1 MKRNLKIA
9 IKRAQTEL
17 ARRMPSVSDLRKK
30 WLYLIF
36 LAISAN
42 ALADMGG
49 AAFLHIPWNE
59 IPAPAEPDTIRPRFS
74 VKRTAPRD
82 EDDLKKRSLDL
93 KDPDNLKTDT
103 VYDPATGNY
112 TIGTKVGDSYLN
124 APLLMSPEE
133 YQEWSLQ
140 KSLQNYYRQKNSEA
154 FENEGK
160 NKFDFTDM
168 QFDLGP
174 AEKIFGPGG
183 VRIKTQGSAEL
194 KIGGNLKKTDN
205 PSLSENRRKTF
216 GFDFEEKINMS
227 MNGSVGD
234 KINMNLNYNTDAT
247 FDFDA
252 QSMKLRYEGKEDE
265 IIKLIEG
272 GNVSLPTNSSLIK
285 GASSLFGLRA
295 DLQFGKLKLQTVV
308 SQKKSASKSVSS
320 KGGTQTHNY
329 EFSAT
334 EYEENRH
341 FFLAHFF
348 REHYDQNMSK
358 LPTVMSGVTIKRI
371 ELWVTNKSG
380 SYESNR
386 NIVAFTDLGE
396 HDHISNPIWSKGS
409 VQVAANAANTL
420 YSTMTTQH
428 AAARDISQ
436 TSSDLDAIAG
446 FEGSV
451 DYEKLQSAR
460 LLSSSEYTVNNS
472 LGYVS
477 LNFTLQPD
485 EVLAV
490 AFEYTYNG
498 TTYQVGEFSADLT
511 DNTQA
516 LFVKALK
523 NTSNTPQ
530 MGNWDLMM
538 KNVYSLGATTTQ
550 KDKFKLYIQYQ
561 SDSAGVYVSYIPEA
575 KYKNTKLLRVMN
587 LDRLDAN
594 NRPNPNGQFDY
605 VEGYTINKGR
615 IYFPVTEPFGSHLRQ
630 YLNDEVLAEKYCF
643 DALYD
648 STKTMAKQIAEKNKF
663 LLSGEYKGNNGAEIS
678 LGAMNVPQGSVTV
691 TAGGVTLTENTDY
704 TVDYSMGVVTIINQ
718 SIIDAG
724 TNVSVDF
731 ESNDNYGMQRKTL
744 VGFNLQYDV
753 SKDFTF
759 GGTFM
764 FLNEQPLT
772 TKVNMGEEPLKNTLW
787 GVNLSWKKESQWLTN
802 LIDKIPLID
811 VTEPSQISFTGEFA
825 QLIAGQNKKI
835 QGSASYI
842 DDFENTKNGISV
854 MQPTN
859 WMISSV
865 PSDFE
870 ESKLVNDVRGG
881 YNRAL
886 LSWYTVDPLFTRQ
899 SSSLTPAHIKSDLNQ
914 LSNHYVREVYEREL
928 YPNKT
933 QTSYN
938 SAASLPVMNLAFY
951 PTERGAYNLD
961 PNLDYNGRLTNPK
974 TRWGGMMRKLDT
986 NDFETANIEYV
997 EFWLL
1002 DPFIY
1007 TRDKGGDYGGD
1018 FYLNLG
1024 EVSEDILHDGKK
1036 FFESGMPIDGN
1047 SNYYTETAW
1056 GRVPNTTSVVY
1067 AFNNE
1072 SGARERQDIGLNGLN
1087 SEEERTFGAYREF
1100 LMAVQGKVS
1109 PQVYDSLM
1117 NDPAGDDYHYFRGSD
1132 YDAQQ
1137 RSILDRYKYINLPE
1151 GNSRSNEN
1159 ANESYDTSYKTTPDV
1174 EDINQDYTLN
1184 EYEKY
1189 YQYKISIRPEDFIVG
1204 QNHIVDKRTA
1214 SVKLR
1219 NGNTEEVNW
1228 YQFRIPLTEYQKKV
1242 GNINDFTSIRFMRMF
1257 LTGFE
1262 QPVILRFATLDLVK
1276 AEWRSYEQ
1284 ALYAGEMPTTNGSM
1298 EISAVNIEENND
1310 KTPVNYVLPPGIS
1323 RVVDPA
1329 QSQLAEDN
1337 EQALSL
1343 TVRNLATG
1351 DARAVY
1357 KNTNLDMRQYKH
1369 LQMFVHANALAENV
1383 TETEDNQT
1391 SIFIRLGSD
1400 YKNNFY
1406 EYEIPLKLT
1415 AAGRYDTYS
1424 AEQCRAVWPEENM
1437 LDIDLSVFTKV
1448 KQARNRE
1455 KSLGNTNLTTL
1466 FSVYD
1471 DNRPNNKVSVMGNPT
1486 LGEVKTIMI
1495 GVRNNARATKSVEV
1509 WANEL
1514 RLQEYS
1520 NDGGWAAQ
1528 GTLNIQF
1535 SDLGSVN
1542 LTGHMETAG
1551 FGGIEDKVSERNQED
1566 MYNYSITTSF
1576 ELGKLL
1582 PEKVRFTAPIYYS
1595 FNKEVIKPKYNP
1607 LDTDMLLEDALD
1619 ACTTE
1624 HEKDSLRSL
1633 TTTETTNKN
1642 FSLSNVKF
1650 NIATP
1655 KHPMPYDPANFS
1667 FSYSHSESNKTGET
1681 TAWETEK
1688 NWNGAFNYNYSPEY
1702 KPFEPFKKMIKSKS
1716 KWWDIIR
1723 DQNFNYLPQNIS
1735 FNTNILR
1742 NYYEY
1747 QERDI
1752 ENLEDP
1758 TSLPLSFSKEFLWNR
1773 DFSLKWDLTKNLHF
1787 SFNSATHAEIEEP
1800 NVPVNKDLYAD
1811 QYQVWKDSVWHSIK
1825 GFGTPLDYQQDFTA
1839 SYKVP
1844 LEKIPC
1850 FSWISLDGNYTANYS
1865 WERGMELEDGTSYGN
1880 TINNQRSA
1888 TINGRFNLETLYNFS
1903 SFLKEVNKK
1912 FSASERKKA
1921 KDKSNREREKAKAQ
1935 KEKEKE
1941 AAANGKDGQNKDGK
1955 DKTDGKTADNAKGTA
1970 NAKVKNPK
1978 FKGFAGEIT
1987 LKPDT
1992 TVELAHNQK
2001 SRRIRVTAVTAAGRR
2016 YPIKFKKLDKNK
2028 IRILNMDSVKLRVN
2042 VIAKTPAKEKPWY
2055 PYLQGATRFLMMV
2068 RNVSVSYRNTFAMS
2082 LPGFLPNVGDMLGQR
2097 TGGGMQPGL
2106 DFAFGLTGESYIDKA
2121 NERGWLLNNDSISTP
2136 ATTNAMEDLQLKAT
2150 LEPIPDLKIDLNA
2163 SRTVNSN
2170 KSIQYMYAG
2179 MPTTQSGSFT
2189 MTTIS
2194 IKSAF
2199 ESRGDAGNGY
2209 SSKTFA
2215 RFQQYLNTFQSR
2227 VEARYANATYPAATG
2242 LQGKFDPANGT
2253 VDKYSS
2259 DVMIPAFLAAYTG
2272 GGDINS
2278 PLDIFPSLAR
2288 MLPNWTVSYKGLAY
2302 LPWIRD
2308 HFKSVTLNHSYKS
2321 IYSVGAYNTY
2331 SSWMEYMG
2339 DLGFIQNTTD
2349 NAIIPSSMY
2358 DISSVSINE
2367 AFSPL
2372 AGLDLTL
2379 NNNMTVKVEYRK
2391 TRVLTLSMT
2400 AAQLNEACSNDF
2412 VIGWGY
2418 KINDFKFSSLFG
2430 GRRKKAGRGN
2440 NNKQTNAANNRNN
2453 TRKSSTSAKNSRVI
2467 SHDLNLRFDFSFRN
2481 QDAITRNIQTSLSEA
2496 TSGNKAIKASFS
2508 ADYTMSR
2515 YVTLSLYY
2523 DRQRN
2528 QPLLSSN
2535 AYPTITQDFGFSLR
2549 FSLTR

>member
-1 MKRNLKIA
+1 MKRFFKKFVYIIL
-9 IKRAQTEL
+9 L
-17 ARRMPSVSDLRKK
+17 AVS
-30 WLYLIF
+30 I
-36 LAISAN
+36 N
-42 ALADMGG
+42 ALAGISRTSGG
-49 AAFLHIPWNE
+49 HAPFTADVH
-59 IPAPAEPDTIRPRFS
+59 PAEPDTIKPRYT
-74 VKRTAPRD
+74 VKRTAPKT
-82 EDDLKKRSLDL
+82 EDDLKRKSIDL
-93 KDPDNLKTDT
+93 RDPENLKTDT
-103 VYDPATGNY
+103 TYNEKTGYY
-112 TIGTKVGDSYLN
+112 TIGTKIGDSYLN
-124 APLLMSPEE
+124 APILMTPEE
-133 YQEWSLQ
+133 YQEWSLK
-140 KSLQNYYRQKNSEA
+140 KSLQNYYRAKNAEEYANS
-154 FENEGK
+154 GK

-168 QFDLGP
+168 HFDLGP

-194 KIGGNLKKTDN
+194 KIGANMKKTDN
-205 PSLSENRRKTF
+205 PSLAENRRKTF
-216 GFDFEEKINMS
+216 GFDFDEKINMT
-227 MNGSVGD
+227 MNGKVGD

-265 IIKLIEG
+265 IVKLIEA
-272 GNVSLPTNSSLIK
+272 GNVTLPTNSSLIK
-285 GASSLFGLRA
+285 GASSLFGIRA

-320 KGGTQTHNY
+320 KGGVQLHTY

-334 EYEENRH
+334 SYEENRH

-348 REHYDQNMSK
+348 RDRYDANMSK

-371 ELWVTNKSG
+371 ELWVTNKTG
-380 SYESNR
+380 NTESNR
-386 NIVAFTDLGE
+386 NIIGFTDLGE
-396 HDHISNPIWSKGS
+396 YDHISNPLWTPGGT
-409 VQVAANAANTL
+409 QVPSNKSNDL
-420 YSTMTTQH
+420 YTTITTQH
-428 AAARDISQ
+428 PAARDISQ
-436 TSSDLDAIAG
+436 ASNELDGIPGFAG
-446 FEGSV
+446 SI

-460 LLSSSEYTVNNS
+460 KLSSSEYTLNS
-472 LGYVS
+472 TLGYIS
-477 LNFTLQPD
+477 LNFNLQPD
-485 EVLAV
+485 EILAV

-498 TTYQVGEFSADLT
+498 TTYQVGEFAADLT
-511 DNTQA
+511 DNTQT
-516 LFVKALK
+516 LFVKTLK
-523 NTSNTPQ
+523 NTSNTPK

-550 KDKFKLYIQYQ
+550 REKFKLDIKYQ
-561 SDSAGVYVSYIPEA
+561 SDSAGVYVSYLPEPA
-575 KYKNTKLLRVMN
+575 YKDTKLLKIMN

-594 NRPNPNGQFDY
+594 NKTNPNGQFDY
-605 VEGYTINKGR
+605 VEGYTISKGR
-615 IYFPVTEPFGSHLRQ
+615 IIFPVVEPFGKHLRT
-630 YLNDEVLAEKYCF
+630 YLNNPELADKYCF
-643 DALYD
+643 EELYD
-648 STKTMAKQIAEKNKF
+648 STKTKAKQLAEKDKF
-663 LLSGEYKGNNGAEIS
+663 MLTGEYQGNSGAEIS

-744 VGFNLQYDV
+744 VGFNMQYDV
-753 SKDFTF
+753 SKDLSI

-811 VTEPSQISFTGEFA
+811 VTAPSQISFNGEFA
-825 QLIAGQNKKI
+825 QLIAGQNKRI

-854 MQPTN
+854 MQPSS

-870 ESKLVNDVRGG
+870 ESKLVNDVRAG

-886 LSWYTVDPLFTRQ
+886 LSWYYIDPLFTRQ

-914 LSNHYVREVYEREL
+914 LSNHYIREVYEREL

-938 SAASLPVMNLAFY
+938 SAASLSVLNLAYY
-951 PTERGAYNLD
+951 PSERGAYNLNPD
-961 PNLDYNGRLTNPK
+961 LNYDGHLPNPQTH
-974 TRWGGMMRKLDT
+974 WGGMMRKLDT

-997 EFWLL
+997 EFWML

-1007 TRDKGGDYGGD
+1007 TRDQAGNFGGD

-1024 EVSEDILHDGKK
+1024 EISEDILHDGKK
-1036 FFESGMPIDGN
+1036 FFESGMPVDGN
-1047 SNYYTETAW
+1047 PAYYTETAW
-1056 GRVPNTTSVVY
+1056 GRVPNTTSVTY
-1067 AFNNE
+1067 AFNNQG
-1072 SGARERQDIGLNGLN
+1072 GAREKQDIGLNGLN

-1100 LMAVQGKVS
+1100 LTAIQGKVS
-1109 PQVYDSLM
+1109 PQVYDSLL

-1159 ANESYDTSYKTTPDV
+1159 ANEAYDTSYKTTPDV

-1189 YQYKISIRPEDFIVG
+1189 YQYKISIRPEDLVVG
-1204 QNHIVDKRTA
+1204 QNYIVDKRTS

-1228 YQFRIPLTEYQKKV
+1228 YQFRVPLDEYQKRV
-1242 GNINDFTSIRFMRMF
+1242 GDINDFTSIRFMRMF

-1262 QPVILRFATLDLVK
+1262 QPVVLRFATLDLVK

-1284 ALYAGEMPTTNGSM
+1284 GLYQGEMPTTAGSM

-1310 KTPVNYVLPPGIS
+1310 KTPVNYVLPPGVS
-1323 RVVDPA
+1323 RVIDPA

-1343 TVRNLATG
+1343 TVKNLAPG

-1357 KNTNLDMRQYKH
+1357 KNMKLDMRQYKH
-1369 LQMFVHANALAENV
+1369 LQMFVHANALAENT
-1383 TETEDNQT
+1383 TETENNQT

-1400 YKNNFY
+1400 YRNNFY
-1406 EYEIPLKLT
+1406 EYEIPLQLT
-1415 AAGRYDTYS
+1415 PEGHYDTYS
-1424 AEQCRAVWPEENM
+1424 AQQCLAVWPEENM
-1437 LDIDLSVFTKV
+1437 LDIDLSVLTNV
-1448 KQARNRE
+1448 KLARNRD
-1455 KSLGNTNLTTL
+1455 KSMGNAELTRL
-1466 FSVYD
+1466 YSVYD
-1471 DNRPNNKVSVMGNPT
+1471 SKNPNNKISVMGNPT

-1495 GVRNNARATKSVEV
+1495 GVRNNSREIKSVEV

-1528 GTLNIQF
+1528 GNLNIQL
-1535 SDLGSVN
+1535 SDLGYVN
-1542 LTGHMETAG
+1542 MTGHMETSG
-1551 FGGIEDKVSERNQED
+1551 FGGIEDAVSERNNED
-1566 MYNYSITTSF
+1566 IYDYSITTSF

-1582 PEKVRFTAPIYYS
+1582 PEKVRLTAPIYYS
-1595 FNKEVIKPKYNP
+1595 YSKEVIRPKYNP
-1607 LDTDMLLEDALD
+1607 LDTDILLKDALD
-1619 ACTTE
+1619 ACATE
-1624 HEKDSLRSL
+1624 YERDSLKSL
-1633 TTTETTNKN
+1633 TTTKTVNKN

-1650 NIATP
+1650 NIVTP

-1667 FSYSHSESNKTGET
+1667 FSYSHSSSDKRGET

-1688 NWNGAFNYNYSPEY
+1688 TWNGSFSYNYSPNY
-1702 KPFEPFKKMIKSKS
+1702 KAFEPFKKKIKSKN
-1716 KWWDIIR
+1716 KWLAIIR
-1723 DQNFNYLPQNIS
+1723 DQNFNYLPQSIS
-1735 FNTNILR
+1735 FNTSILR

-1758 TSLPLSFSKEFLWNR
+1758 TSLPLSYSKEFLWNR
-1773 DFSLKWDLTKNLHF
+1773 DFSLRWDLTKALHF
-1787 SFNSATHAEIEEP
+1787 TFSSATHAEVKEP

-1811 QYQVWKDSVWHSIK
+1811 QYYAWKDSVWRSIK
-1825 GFGTPLDYQQDFTA
+1825 GFGTPLDYQQTFTA

-1850 FSWISLDGNYTANYS
+1850 LTWMTMDGSYNANYS
-1865 WERGMELEDGTSYGN
+1865 WNRGAELEDGANYGN
-1880 TINNQRSA
+1880 TITNQRSV
-1888 TINGRFNLETLYNFS
+1888 TVNGRFNMETLYNYS
-1903 SFLKEVNKK
+1903 PFLKEVNKK
-1912 FSASERKKA
+1912 YSASERNKA
-1921 KDKSNREREKAKAQ
+1921 KTKSVQEKAKAKAAEKKK
-1935 KEKEKE
+1935 KEEEEK
-1941 AAANGKDGQNKDGK
+1941 NKDGK
-1955 DKTDGKTADNAKGTA
+1955 DSKDNKENKTGKQADNAKGTA
-1970 NAKVKNPK
+1970 NAKQAPGK
-1978 FKGFAGEIT
+1978 FKGFAGEVA
-1987 LKPDT
+1987 LKADT
-1992 TVELAHNQK
+1992 VVNLSHNQK
-2001 SRRIRVTAVTAAGRR
+2001 SKKIRVTAVDPNGKR
-2016 YPIKFKKLDKNK
+2016 YPIKYKKVDQNT
-2028 IRILNMDSVKLRVN
+2028 IRILNMDTVKLRVN
-2042 VIAKTPAKEKPWY
+2042 VMALPKASEKAWY

-2068 RNVSVSYRNTFAMS
+2068 RNVSVSYRNSYAMS

-2106 DFAFGLTGESYIDKA
+2106 DFAFGLIGDSYIDKA

-2136 ATTNAMEDLQLKAT
+2136 ATTNAMEDLQIKAT
-2150 LEPIPDLKIDLNA
+2150 LEPLPDLKIDLNA
-2163 SRTVNSN
+2163 SRTVNRN

-2179 MPTTQSGSFT
+2179 APTTQSGSFT

-2194 IKSAF
+2194 IRSAF
-2199 ESRGDAGNGY
+2199 ESRGNADNGY
-2209 SSKTFA
+2209 DSKTFS
-2215 RFQQYLNTFQSR
+2215 RFQSYLNTFQKR
-2227 VEARYANATYPAATG
+2227 VENRYAGTYYPEATG
-2242 LQGKFDPANGT
+2242 LQGRFNPENGT
-2253 VDKYSS
+2253 VNKYSS

-2272 GGDINS
+2272 GSDIRS
-2278 PLDIFPSLAR
+2278 PLDIFPAVTR
-2288 MLPNWTVSYKGLAY
+2288 MLPNWNVSYKGLGY
-2302 LPWIRD
+2302 LPWVRD

-2321 IYSVGAYNTY
+2321 IYSVGSYNTY

-2339 DLGFIQNTTD
+2339 GLGFVENVTD
-2349 NAIIPSSMY
+2349 NTIVPSSMY

-2372 AGLDLTL
+2372 AGLDMTL
-2379 NNNMTVKVEYRK
+2379 NNNMTFKVEYRK

-2400 AAQLNEACSNDF
+2400 AAQLNEACSDDI

-2418 KINDFKFSSLFG
+2418 KVNDFKLSSLFG
-2430 GRRKKAGRGN
+2430 GKRKKTEKSQ
-2440 NNKQTNAANNRNN
+2440 NKGKTAQANNNRNN
-2453 TRKSSTSAKNSRVI
+2453 NRTSNSSQTKNKTV

-2508 ADYTMSR
+2508 ADYTISR

-2528 QPLLSSN
+2528 QPLLSSS
-2535 AYPTITQDFGFSLR
+2535 AYPTITQDFGFNMR

>member
-1 MKRNLKIA
+1 MKKVLIRLCYVIL
-9 IKRAQTEL
+9 L
-17 ARRMPSVSDLRKK
+17 AT
-30 WLYLIF
+30 
-36 LAISAN
+36 SAN

-49 AAFLHIPWNE
+49 NAMRFPRLQAE
-59 IPAPAEPDTIRPRFS
+59 APAEPDSIRPRFS
-74 VKRTAPRD
+74 MKRTAPQ
-82 EDDLKKRSLDL
+82 EEADLEHKSMDL
-93 KDPDNLKTDT
+93 KDPDNLVTDT
-103 VYDPATGNY
+103 VYDPKTGNY
-112 TIGTKVGDSYLN
+112 TVGTKIGDSYLN
-124 APLLMSPEE
+124 APVLMSPEE
-133 YQEWSLQ
+133 YQDWSLQ
-140 KSLQNYYRQKNSEA
+140 KSLRAYYRQRNAEE
-154 FENEGK
+154 FENAGK

-194 KIGGNLKKTDN
+194 KIGANMKKTDN
-205 PSLSENRRKTF
+205 PSLAENRRKTF
-216 GFDFEEKINMS
+216 GFDFEENINMS

-234 KINMNLNYNTDAT
+234 KINMNLNYNTEAT

-265 IIKLIEG
+265 IIKLIEA

-285 GASSLFGLRA
+285 GASSLFGLRT

-320 KGGTQTHNY
+320 KGGTQTH
-329 EFSAT
+329 EFEFAAT

-348 REHYDQNMSK
+348 RDHYDDNMSR

-371 ELWVTNKSG
+371 ELWVTNKTG

-396 HDHISNPIWSKGS
+396 HDSISNPIWHAGS
-409 VQVAANAANTL
+409 ATVASNNANDL
-420 YSTMTTQH
+420 YSTMATQH

-436 TSSDLDAIAG
+436 TSTELDAIAG

-460 LLSSSEYTVNNS
+460 LLSSSEYTVNTA

-477 LNFTLQPD
+477 LNFALQPD

-490 AFEYTYNG
+490 AFEYTYG
-498 TTYQVGEFSADLT
+498 GATYQVGEFSSDLT

-523 NTSNTPQ
+523 NTSNTPD
-530 MGNWDLMM
+530 MGNWHLMM
-538 KNVYSLGATTTQ
+538 KNVYSLNATTTQ
-550 KDKFKLYIQYQ
+550 KEDFKLDIQYQ
-561 SDSAGVYVSYIPEA
+561 SDSAGVYVSYLPEA
-575 KYKNTKLLRVMN
+575 RFKSVKLLRIMN
-587 LDRLDAN
+587 LDRLDN
-594 NRPNPNGQFDY
+594 NNKANPNGRFDY

-615 IYFPVTEPFGSHLRQ
+615 IYFPVVEPFGSHLRR
-630 YLNDEVLAEKYCF
+630 YLNDNALAEKYCF
-643 DALYD
+643 DELYT
-648 STKTMAKQIAEKNKF
+648 STKTTARQIAEKNKF
-663 LLSGEYKGNNGAEIS
+663 LLTGEYKGNNGAEIS

-691 TAGGVTLTENTDY
+691 TAGGVTLVENQDY

-753 SKDFTF
+753 SKDFTL

-811 VTEPSQISFTGEFA
+811 VTAPSQISFTGEFA
-825 QLIAGQNKKI
+825 QLIAGQNRKI

-854 MQPTN
+854 MQPTS

-865 PSDFE
+865 PSDFQ
-870 ESKLVNDVRGG
+870 ESTLVNDVRAG

-928 YPNKT
+928 YPNRT

-938 SAASLPVMNLAFY
+938 SASSLPVMNMAFY
-951 PTERGAYNLD
+951 PTERGAYNLN
-961 PNLDYNGRLTNPK
+961 PNLDANGRLPNPQ

-997 EFWLL
+997 EFWML

-1007 TRDKGGDYGGD
+1007 TRDTGGNHGGDL
-1018 FYLNLG
+1018 YLNLG

-1047 SNYYTETAW
+1047 PSYYTETAW

-1072 SGARERQDIGLNGLN
+1072 SGARQRQDIGLNGLS

-1100 LMAVQGKVS
+1100 LAAVQGKVN
-1109 PQVYDSLM
+1109 PAVYDSLLA
-1117 NDPAGDDYHYFRGSD
+1117 DPAADDYHYFRGSD

-1189 YQYKISIRPEDFIVG
+1189 YQYRISIRPEDFVVG
-1204 QNHIVDKRTA
+1204 QNYIVDRRTA

-1228 YQFRIPLTEYQKKV
+1228 YQFRVPVDEYEKKV

-1257 LTGFE
+1257 MTHFE

-1284 ALYAGEMPTTNGSM
+1284 ALYTGEMPATSGTM

-1323 RVVDPA
+1323 RVVDPS
-1329 QSQLAEDN
+1329 QTQLAEEN

-1383 TETEDNQT
+1383 TETENGQT
-1391 SIFIRLGSD
+1391 SVFIRLGSD
-1400 YKNNFY
+1400 YRNNFY
-1406 EYEIPLKLT
+1406 EYEIPLQLT
-1415 AAGRYDTYS
+1415 PEGRYDTYS
-1424 AEQCRAVWPEENM
+1424 GDQCRAVWPEENM
-1437 LDIDLSVFTKV
+1437 LDIDLSVFTDV

-1466 FSVYD
+1466 FSTYD
-1471 DNRPNNKVSVMGNPT
+1471 ANKPNNKVSVMGNPT

-1495 GVRNNARATKSVEV
+1495 GIRNNSREMKSVEV
-1509 WANEL
+1509 WVNEL

-1528 GTLNIQF
+1528 GTLNVQL

-1542 LTGHMETAG
+1542 LTGHIETAG
-1551 FGGIEDKVSERNQED
+1551 FGGIEDNVNERNQED

-1582 PEKVRFTAPIYYS
+1582 PEKLHFTAPIYYS
-1595 FNKEVIKPKYNP
+1595 FNKEVIQPKYNP
-1607 LDTDMLLEDALD
+1607 LDTDMLLKDALD
-1619 ACTTE
+1619 ACATE

-1681 TAWETEK
+1681 TAWETDK
-1688 NWNGAFNYNYSPEY
+1688 NWSGAFNYSYSPEY
-1702 KPFEPFKKMIKSKS
+1702 KPFEPFKKLIKNKS
-1716 KWWDIIR
+1716 KWLDIVR
-1723 DQNFNYLPQNIS
+1723 DQNFNYLPQSIS

-1742 NYYEY
+1742 NYYEF

-1752 ENLEDP
+1752 ENLDDP
-1758 TSLPLSFSKEFLWNR
+1758 MSLPLSYSKEFLWNR
-1773 DFSLKWDLTKNLHF
+1773 DFSLRWDLTKNLRF

-1800 NVPVNKDLYAD
+1800 NVPVNKDLYPD
-1811 QYQVWKDSVWHSIK
+1811 QYKVWKDSVKHSILS
-1825 GFGTPLDYQQDFTA
+1825 FGTPLDYQQDVTA
-1839 SYKVP
+1839 SYQVP
-1844 LEKIPC
+1844 LDKIPAL
-1850 FSWISLDGNYTANYS
+1850 SWIAMDGNYTANYS
-1865 WERGMELEDGTSYGN
+1865 WQRGMELEDGLTYGN
-1880 TINNQRSA
+1880 TINNQRSV
-1888 TINGRFNLETLYNFS
+1888 TINGRFNFETLYNFS
-1903 SFLKEVNKK
+1903 PFLKNVNRK
-1912 FSASERKKA
+1912 FSTAERKKA
-1921 KDKSNREREKAKAQ
+1921 KDKSNREKAAEKARKEREKAEAEKAAQ
-1935 KEKEKE
+1935 EGKEKE
-1941 AAANGKDGQNKDGK
+1941 GDNKT
-1955 DKTDGKTADNAKGTA
+1955 KTPSRTTTNAKGTA
-1970 NAKVKNPK
+1970 NAKTPNPK
-1978 FKGFAGEIT
+1978 FKGYSGEVT
-1987 LKPDT
+1987 LFPDSM
-1992 TVELAHNQK
+1992 VEVLHNQK
-2001 SRRIRVTAVTAAGRR
+2001 SRKIRVTAVDTAGRR
-2016 YPIKFKKLDKNK
+2016 YPIKYKRLSNNK
-2028 IRILNMDSVKLRVN
+2028 IRILNLDSVKLRVN
-2042 VIAKTPAKEKPWY
+2042 VMAKPKLEEKPWF

-2068 RNVSVSYRNTFAMS
+2068 RNVSVSYRNTYAMS

-2097 TGGGMQPGL
+2097 TGGGMMSPGL
-2106 DFAFGLTGESYIDKA
+2106 DFAFGMTGDSYIDKA

-2136 ATTNAMEDLQLKAT
+2136 ATTNAMEDLQIKAV

-2163 SRTVNSN
+2163 SRTMNSN

-2199 ESRGDAGNGY
+2199 ESRGDASNGY
-2209 SSKTFA
+2209 SSKTFT
-2215 RFQQYLNTFQSR
+2215 RFQQYLNTFQRR

-2253 VDKYSS
+2253 VNKYSA

-2272 GGDINS
+2272 GSDINS

-2288 MLPNWTVSYKGLAY
+2288 MLPNWTVSYKGLGY

-2321 IYSVGAYNTY
+2321 VYSVGSYNTY

-2349 NAIIPSSMY
+2349 NSIVPSSMY

-2372 AGLDLTL
+2372 AGLDMTL
-2379 NNNMTVKVEYRK
+2379 NNNMTFKVEYRK

-2418 KINDFKFSSLFG
+2418 KINDFKLSSLFG
-2430 GRRKKAGRGN
+2430 GRRARRAARARNSNQN
-2440 NNKQTNAANNRNN
+2440 NTNTPNARNNNRNN
-2453 TRKSSTSAKNSRVI
+2453 QSKNSRAI

-2496 TSGNKAIKASFS
+2496 TSGNKAVKASFS

>member
-1 MKRNLKIA
+1 MKRFLKKSAYIILMA
-9 IKRAQTEL
+9 
-17 ARRMPSVSDLRKK
+17 VS
-30 WLYLIF
+30 I
-36 LAISAN
+36 N
-42 ALADMGG
+42 ALAGMSRTTGMHVQ
-49 AAFLHIPWNE
+49 FS
-59 IPAPAEPDTIRPRFS
+59 PAEHSVKADTVKPRYT
-74 VKRTAPRD
+74 VKRTVPNT
-82 EDDLKKRSLDL
+82 EDDLKRKSMDL
-93 KDPDNLKTDT
+93 RDPDNLKTDT
-103 VYDPATGNY
+103 AYNEKTGYY
-112 TIGTKVGDSYLN
+112 TIGTKMGDSYLN
-124 APLLMSPEE
+124 APLLMTPEE
-133 YQEWSLQ
+133 YQEWSLK
-140 KSLQNYYRQKNSEA
+140 KSLQKYYREKNAEEYA
-154 FENEGK
+154 NAGK

-194 KIGGNLKKTDN
+194 KIGANMKKTDN
-205 PSLSENRRKTF
+205 PSLAENRRKTF
-216 GFDFEEKINMS
+216 GFDFDEKINMT
-227 MNGSVGD
+227 MNGKVGD

-265 IIKLIEG
+265 IIKLIEA

-285 GASSLFGLRA
+285 GASSLFGIRA

-320 KGGTQTHNY
+320 KGGVQLHTY

-334 EYEENRH
+334 AYEENRH

-348 REHYDQNMSK
+348 RDRYDANMSK
-358 LPTVMSGVTIKRI
+358 LPTVMSGITIKRV
-371 ELWVTNKSG
+371 ELWVTNKTG
-380 SYESNR
+380 NTESNR
-386 NIVAFTDLGE
+386 NIIGFTDLGE
-396 HDHISNPIWSKGS
+396 YSHISNPLWTPSGTEAPNNRS
-409 VQVAANAANTL
+409 NTL
-420 YSTMTTQH
+420 YTTITTQH
-428 AAARDISQ
+428 AAARDISLA
-436 TSSDLDAIAG
+436 SSELDGIAG
-446 FEGSV
+446 FYGSI

-460 LLSSSEYTVNNS
+460 KLSSTEYTLNS
-472 LGYVS
+472 ALGYVS
-477 LNFTLQPD
+477 LNFNLQPD
-485 EVLAV
+485 EILAV

-498 TTYQVGEFSADLT
+498 VTYQVGEFASDLT
-511 DNTQA
+511 DNTQT
-516 LFVKALK
+516 LFVKTLK
-523 NTSNTPQ
+523 NTSNTPK

-550 KDKFKLYIQYQ
+550 KEKFKLDIKYQ
-561 SDSAGVYVSYIPEA
+561 SDSAGVYVSYLPDPA
-575 KYKNTKLLRVMN
+575 NKGTKLLKVMN

-594 NRPNPNGQFDY
+594 NKANPNGQFDY
-605 VEGYTINKGR
+605 VEGYTISKGR
-615 IYFPVTEPFGSHLRQ
+615 IYFPVVEPFGSHLRN
-630 YLNDEVLAEKYCF
+630 YLNNTELADRYCF
-643 DALYD
+643 EELYD
-648 STKTMAKQIAEKNKF
+648 STKTKAKQIAEKDKF
-663 LLSGEYKGNNGAEIS
+663 LLTGEYQGNSGAEIS

-691 TAGGVTLTENTDY
+691 TAGGVTLVENTDY

-744 VGFNLQYDV
+744 VGFNMQYDV
-753 SKDFTF
+753 SKDLSI

-811 VTEPSQISFTGEFA
+811 VTAPSQITFNGEFA
-825 QLIAGQNKKI
+825 QLIAGQNKRI

-854 MQPTN
+854 MQPTS

-865 PSDFE
+865 PSDFD
-870 ESKLVNDVRGG
+870 ESKLVNDVRSG

-886 LSWYTVDPLFTRQ
+886 LSWYYIDPLFTRQ

-938 SAASLPVMNLAFY
+938 SAASLSVLNLAYY
-951 PTERGAYNLD
+951 PSERGAYNLNPD
-961 PNLDYNGRLTNPK
+961 LDYDGHLPNPQAH
-974 TRWGGMMRKLDT
+974 WGGMMRKLDT
-986 NDFETANIEYV
+986 NDFETANIEYI
-997 EFWLL
+997 EFWML

-1007 TRDKGGDYGGD
+1007 TRTQGGNYGGD

-1024 EVSEDILHDGKK
+1024 EISEDILRDGKK
-1036 FFESGMPIDGN
+1036 YFESGMPIDGN
-1047 SNYYTETAW
+1047 PAYYTETAW
-1056 GRVPNTTSVVY
+1056 GRVPNTTSVTY
-1067 AFNNE
+1067 AFNNQ
-1072 SGARERQDIGLNGLN
+1072 SGAREKQDIGLNGLS
-1087 SEEERTFGAYREF
+1087 SEEERTFGAYKEF
-1100 LMAVQGKVS
+1100 LTAIQGKVS
-1109 PQVYDSLM
+1109 PQVYDSLL

-1189 YQYKISIRPEDFIVG
+1189 YQYKISIRPEDFVVG
-1204 QNHIVDKRTA
+1204 HNYIVDKRTS

-1228 YQFRIPLTEYQKKV
+1228 YQFRVPLDEYQKRV
-1242 GNINDFTSIRFMRMF
+1242 GDINDFTSIRFMRMF

-1284 ALYAGEMPTTNGSM
+1284 ALYQGEMPATAGSL

-1310 KTPVNYVLPPGIS
+1310 KTPVNYVLPPGVS
-1323 RVVDPA
+1323 RVIDPA

-1343 TVRNLATG
+1343 TAKNLAAG

-1357 KNTNLDMRQYKH
+1357 KNMNLDMRQYKH

-1383 TETEDNQT
+1383 TKTENNQT
-1391 SIFIRLGSD
+1391 SVFIRLGSD
-1400 YKNNFY
+1400 YRNNFY
-1406 EYEIPLKLT
+1406 EYEIPLQLT
-1415 AAGRYDTYS
+1415 PEGHYDTYS
-1424 AEQCRAVWPEENM
+1424 AQQCLAVWPQENM
-1437 LDIDLSVFTKV
+1437 LDIDLSVLTNV
-1448 KQARNRE
+1448 KLARNRD
-1455 KSLGNTNLTTL
+1455 KSMGNASLTSL
-1466 FSVYD
+1466 YSVYD
-1471 DNRPNNKVSVMGNPT
+1471 SNRPNNKISVMGNPT
-1486 LGEVKTIMI
+1486 LGEVKTIMVGI
-1495 GVRNNARATKSVEV
+1495 RNNSREIKSVEV
-1509 WANEL
+1509 WVNEL

-1528 GTLNIQF
+1528 GNMNIQL
-1535 SDLGSVN
+1535 SDLGFVN
-1542 LTGHMETAG
+1542 LTGHMETSG
-1551 FGGIEDKVSERNQED
+1551 FGGIEDAVNERNNED
-1566 MYNYSITTSF
+1566 TYDYSITTSF

-1582 PEKVRFTAPIYYS
+1582 PEKLHLTAPIYYS
-1595 FNKEVIKPKYNP
+1595 YSKEIIRPKYNP
-1607 LDTDMLLEDALD
+1607 LDTDILLKDALD
-1619 ACTTE
+1619 ACATE
-1624 HEKDSLRSL
+1624 YERDSLTSL
-1633 TTTETTNKN
+1633 TTTKTVNKN

-1650 NIATP
+1650 NVATP

-1667 FSYSHSESNKTGET
+1667 FSYSHSSSEKTGET
-1681 TAWETEK
+1681 TAWEREK
-1688 NWNGAFNYNYSPEY
+1688 TWNGSFSYNYSPNY
-1702 KPFEPFKKMIKSKS
+1702 KAWEPFKKSIKSKS
-1716 KWWDIIR
+1716 KWLSIVR
-1723 DQNFNYLPQNIS
+1723 DQNFNYLPQSIS
-1735 FNTNILR
+1735 FNTSIVR

-1752 ENLEDP
+1752 ENLDDP
-1758 TSLPLSFSKEFLWNR
+1758 MSIPLSYSKDFLWNR
-1773 DFSLKWDLTKNLHF
+1773 DFSLRWDLTKALHF
-1787 SFNSATHAEIEEP
+1787 TFSSATHAEIEEP

-1811 QYQVWKDSVWHSIK
+1811 QYHAWKDSVWHSIR
-1825 GFGTPLDYQQDFTA
+1825 GFGRPLDYQQDFTA

-1850 FSWISLDGNYTANYS
+1850 LTWMSADGSYNAHYS
-1865 WERGMELEDGTSYGN
+1865 WNRGAELEDGSTYGN
-1880 TINNQRSA
+1880 TIANQRSV
-1888 TINGRFNLETLYNFS
+1888 TVNGRFNMETLYNFS
-1903 SFLKEVNKK
+1903 PYLKEVNKK
-1912 FSASERKKA
+1912 YSASERNKA
-1921 KDKSNREREKAKAQ
+1921 KTKSVQEKAKA
-1935 KEKEKE
+1935 KAAEKKKKEEEEKEGKEEKEKE
-1941 AAANGKDGQNKDGK
+1941 GKQ
-1955 DKTDGKTADNAKGTA
+1955 ADNAKGTA
-1970 NAKVKNPK
+1970 NAKQSNTK
-1978 FKGFAGEIT
+1978 FKGFAGEVA
-1987 LKPDT
+1987 LKADS
-1992 TVELAHNQK
+1992 TVNLSHNQK
-2001 SRRIRVTAVTAAGRR
+2001 SKKIRVTAVDANGKR
-2016 YPIKFKKLDKNK
+2016 YPIKYKKIDQNT
-2028 IRILNMDSVKLRVN
+2028 IRILNMDTLKLRVN
-2042 VIAKTPAKEKPWY
+2042 VIALPKASEKPWY
-2055 PYLQGATRFLMMV
+2055 PYMQGATRFLMMV
-2068 RNVSVSYRNTFAMS
+2068 RNVSVSYRNSYSMN
-2082 LPGFLPNVGDMLGQR
+2082 LPGFMPDVGDMLGQQ
-2097 TGGGMQPGL
+2097 TGGGMKPGL
-2106 DFAFGLTGESYIDKA
+2106 DFAFGFTGDSYIDKA

-2136 ATTNAMEDLQLKAT
+2136 ATTNAMEDLQIKAT

-2163 SRTVNSN
+2163 SRTVNKN

-2179 MPTTQSGSFT
+2179 APTTQSGSFT

-2199 ESRGDAGNGY
+2199 ENRGNAENGY
-2209 SSKTFA
+2209 KSKTFE
-2215 RFQQYLNTFQSR
+2215 RFQSYLNTFQKR
-2227 VEARYANATYPAATG
+2227 VEARYANTYYPEATG
-2242 LQGKFDPANGT
+2242 LQGKFNPENGT

-2272 GGDINS
+2272 GNEIKS
-2278 PLDIFPSLAR
+2278 PLDIFPAVTR
-2288 MLPNWTVSYKGLAY
+2288 MLPNWSVSYKGLGY

-2321 IYSVGAYNTY
+2321 IYSVGSYNTY

-2339 DLGFIQNTTD
+2339 GLGFVQNVTD
-2349 NAIIPSSMY
+2349 NTIVPSSMY

-2372 AGLDLTL
+2372 AGLDMTL
-2379 NNNMTVKVEYRK
+2379 NNNMTLKVEYRK

-2418 KINDFKFSSLFG
+2418 KVNDFKFSTLFG
-2430 GRRKKAGRGN
+2430 GKRKKTEKSNR
-2440 NNKQTNAANNRNN
+2440 NKKTATANNNRNN
-2453 TRKSSTSAKNSRVI
+2453 NRDSKSNASKNRTV
-2467 SHDLNLRFDFSFRN
+2467 SHDLNLRFDLSFRN

-2496 TSGNKAIKASFS
+2496 TSGNKAVKASFS
-2508 ADYTMSR
+2508 ADYTVSR

-2528 QPLLSSN
+2528 QPLLSSS
-2535 AYPTITQDFGFSLR
+2535 AYPTITQDFGFNLR

>member
-1 MKRNLKIA
+1 MKKI
-9 IKRAQTEL
+9 IKRIVYFLLL
-17 ARRMPSVSDLRKK
+17 ALSV
-30 WLYLIF
+30 
-36 LAISAN
+36 N
-42 ALADMGG
+42 ALASIGNTMSVGQG
-49 AAFLHIPWNE
+49 RMRPGV
-59 IPAPAEPDTIRPRFS
+59 AEPDTVKPRFA
-74 VKRTAPRD
+74 VRRTVPENEA
-82 EDDLKKRSLDL
+82 DLDKKTMDL
-93 KDPDNLKTDT
+93 RTPDNLKTDT
-103 VYDPATGNY
+103 VYDPATGHY
-112 TIGTKVGDSYLN
+112 TIGTKLGDSYLN
-124 APLLMSPEE
+124 APILMTPEE

-140 KSLQNYYRQKNSEA
+140 KSLQSYYRQKNAEEYA
-154 FENEGK
+154 NEGK

-183 VRIKTQGSAEL
+183 VRLRTQGTAEL
-194 KIGGNLKKTDN
+194 KVGANLKKTDN
-205 PSLSENRRKTF
+205 PSLAENRRKTF
-216 GFDFEEKINMS
+216 GFDFDEKINLS

-234 KINMNLNYNTDAT
+234 KINLNLNYNTDAT

-252 QSMKLRYEGKEDE
+252 QAVKLKYEGKEDE
-265 IIKLIEG
+265 IIKLIEA
-272 GNVSLPTNSSLIK
+272 GNISLPTNSSLIR
-285 GASSLFGLRA
+285 GASSLFGIRT
-295 DLQFGKLKLQTVV
+295 DLQFGKFKMQTVV
-308 SQKKSASKSVSS
+308 SQKKSTSKTVSS
-320 KGGTQTHNY
+320 KGGDQLHSY

-341 FFLAHFF
+341 FFLAHYF
-348 REHYDQNMSK
+348 RDRYDQNMSQ
-358 LPTVMSGVTIKRI
+358 LPNVASGITIKRV

-386 NIVAFTDLGE
+386 NIVGFTDLGE
-396 HDHISNPIWSKGS
+396 HDHISNSIWTPGS
-409 VQVAANAANTL
+409 VLVPSNQANSL

-436 TSSDLDAIAG
+436 TSTDLDAING
-446 FEGSV
+446 FEGSI

-460 LLSSSEYTVNNS
+460 LLSSSEYTLNTS

-498 TTYQVGEFSADLT
+498 TTYQVGEFSGDLT

-516 LFVKALK
+516 LFVKTLK
-523 NTSNTPQ
+523 NTSTTPQ

-550 KDKFKLYIQYQ
+550 KDKFKLDIKYQ
-561 SDSAGVYVSYIPEA
+561 SDSAGVYVSYIPEEQF
-575 KYKNTKLLRVMN
+575 KNTKILKIMN

-594 NRPNPNGQFDY
+594 NRTNPNGQFDY

-615 IYFPVTEPFGSHLRQ
+615 VYFPVVEPFGSHLRT
-630 YLNDEVLAEKYCF
+630 YLNSQVLADKYCF

-648 STKTMAKQIAEKNKF
+648 STKTVAKQIAEKNKF
-663 LLSGEYKGNNGAEIS
+663 ILTGEYKGNNGAEIS
-678 LGAMNVPQGSVTV
+678 LGAMNVPPGSVVV
-691 TAGGVTLTENTDY
+691 TAGGVTLVENTDY

-724 TNVSVDF
+724 TNVSVSL
-731 ESNDNYGMQRKTL
+731 ESNDYYGMQRKTM
-744 VGFNLQYDV
+744 VGFNMQYDF
-753 SKDFTF
+753 SKDLVL

-787 GVNLSWKKESQWLTN
+787 GLNLSWKHESQWLTN

-811 VTEPSQISFTGEFA
+811 VTAPSQINFTGEFA

-835 QGSASYI
+835 QGAASYL
-842 DDFENTKNGISV
+842 DDFENTKNGISI
-854 MQPTN
+854 MQPTS

-870 ESKLVNDVRGG
+870 ESKLVNDVRAG
-881 YNRAL
+881 YRRAL
-886 LSWYTVDPLFTRQ
+886 LSWYYIDPLFTRQ
-899 SSSLTPAHIKSDLNQ
+899 SSSLTPSHIKSDLNQ

-938 SAASLPVMNLAFY
+938 SASSMSILNLSYY
-951 PTERGAYNLD
+951 PTERGAYNLNT
-961 PNLDYNGRLTNPK
+961 NLDYNGRLTEPRQN
-974 TRWGGMMRKLDT
+974 WGGMMRKLDT

-1007 TRDKGGDYGGD
+1007 SRNQTGDFGGDL
-1018 FYLNLG
+1018 YLNLG

-1036 FFESGMPIDGN
+1036 FFESGLPIDGDPA
-1047 SNYYTETAW
+1047 YYTETVW
-1056 GRVPNTTSVVY
+1056 GRVPNTTSVTY
-1067 AFNNE
+1067 AFNNS
-1072 SGARERQDIGLNGLN
+1072 SGSREKQDVGLNGLS
-1087 SEEERTFGAYREF
+1087 SEDERNFGAYKEF
-1100 LMAVQGKVS
+1100 LATVQGKVS
-1109 PQVYDSLM
+1109 AAVFDSLL
-1117 NDPAGDDYHYFRGSD
+1117 NDPAADNYHYFRGSD

-1159 ANESYDTSYKTTPDV
+1159 SNESYDTSYKTTPDV

-1189 YQYKISIRPEDFIVG
+1189 YQYHISMRPEDMVVG
-1204 QNHIVDKRTA
+1204 RNYVVDKRTA

-1228 YQFRIPLTEYQKKV
+1228 YQFRVPLTEYEKKV

-1257 LTGFE
+1257 LTNFE
-1262 QPVILRFATLDLVK
+1262 KPIVLRFATLDLVK
-1276 AEWRSYEQ
+1276 ADWRTYEQ
-1284 ALYAGEMPTTNGSM
+1284 ALYTGEMPSTSGTL

-1323 RVVDPA
+1323 RVVDPS
-1329 QSQLAEDN
+1329 QSQLSEDN
-1337 EQALSL
+1337 EQALSIL
-1343 TVRNLATG
+1343 VRNLATG

-1357 KNTNLDMRQYKH
+1357 KNTNIDMRQYKH

-1383 TETEDNQT
+1383 TETENNQT
-1391 SIFIRLGSD
+1391 SVFIRLGSD

-1406 EYEIPLKLT
+1406 EYEIPLQLT
-1415 AAGRYDTYS
+1415 APGKYDTYS
-1424 AEQCRAVWPEENM
+1424 ASQCQAVWPAENM
-1437 LDIDLSVFTKV
+1437 LDIDLSVFTDV
-1448 KQARNRE
+1448 KQARNKA
-1455 KSLGNTNLTTL
+1455 KSLGQTNLTTL
-1466 FSVYD
+1466 YSVYD
-1471 DNRPNNKVSVMGNPT
+1471 SNRPNNKVSVMGNPT

-1495 GVRNNARATKSVEV
+1495 GIRNNAREVKSVEV
-1509 WANEL
+1509 WVNEL
-1514 RLQEYS
+1514 RLQEYT

-1528 GTLNIQF
+1528 GNLNVQL
-1535 SDLGSVN
+1535 SDLGSIN

-1551 FGGIEDKVSERNQED
+1551 FGGLEDAVSERNDED
-1566 MYNYSITTSF
+1566 IYNYSITTSF

-1582 PEKVRFTAPIYYS
+1582 PEKVRLSAPIYYS
-1595 FNKEVIKPKYNP
+1595 YNKEVIRPKYNP
-1607 LDTDMLLEDALD
+1607 LDTDMLLKDALD
-1619 ACTTE
+1619 ACATDA
-1624 HEKDSLRSL
+1624 EKDSLRSL

-1667 FSYSHSESNKTGET
+1667 FSYSHSESNKTGQT
-1681 TAWETEK
+1681 TAWETDK
-1688 NWNGAFNYNYSPEY
+1688 SWNGSLNYSYSPEY
-1702 KPFEPFKKMIKSKS
+1702 KAFEPFKKMIKSKS

-1723 DQNFNYLPQNIS
+1723 DQNFNYLPQSLS
-1735 FNTNILR
+1735 FNTDIVR
-1742 NYYEY
+1742 NYYEL

-1752 ENLEDP
+1752 DNMEDP
-1758 TSLPLSFSKEFLWNR
+1758 MSLPLSFSQEFLWNR
-1773 DFSLKWDLTKNLHF
+1773 DFSLRWDLTKALHLTF
-1787 SFNSATHAEIEEP
+1787 SSATHAEILEP
-1800 NVPVNKDLYAD
+1800 YTPVNKDLYPD
-1811 QYQVWKDSVWHSIK
+1811 QYSLWKDSVWQSIK
-1825 GFGTPLDYQQDFTA
+1825 GLGTPLDYQQDFSA

-1844 LEKIPC
+1844 LEKLPC
-1850 FSWISLDGNYTANYS
+1850 LTWISLDGSYTANYT
-1865 WERGMELEDGTSYGN
+1865 WNRGMELEDGTSYGN
-1880 TINNQRSA
+1880 TINNQRSVN
-1888 TINGRFNLETLYNFS
+1888 INGRFNLETFYNYFP
-1903 SFLKEVNKK
+1903 FLKEVNKK
-1912 FSASERKKA
+1912 YSAGGRKQSSSDKLKAASRKQQKA
-1921 KDKSNREREKAKAQ
+1921 KEEEEKKRKEREKEKAA
-1935 KEKEKE
+1935 EKGEDEKT
-1941 AAANGKDGQNKDGK
+1941 AQ
-1955 DKTDGKTADNAKGTA
+1955 ADNAKGNA
-1970 NAKVKNPK
+1970 NAKAKNPR
-1978 FKGFAGEIT
+1978 FKGFAGEIR
-1987 LKPDT
+1987 LKADT

-2001 SRRIRVTAVTAAGRR
+2001 SKKIRVTAVTAEGKR
-2016 YPIKFKKLDKNK
+2016 YPIKFKKLDQNK
-2028 IRILNMDSVKLRVN
+2028 IRILNMDTVKLRVN
-2042 VIAKTPAKEKPWY
+2042 VMALPKAKDRPWY
-2055 PYLQGATRFLMMV
+2055 PYLQGATRFMMML
-2068 RNVSVSYRNTFAMS
+2068 RNVSVSYRNTYAMS
-2082 LPGFLPNVGDMLGQR
+2082 LPGFMPNVGDILGQR
-2097 TGGGMQPGL
+2097 TGGGLQPGL
-2106 DFAFGLTGESYIDKA
+2106 DFAFGFIDDSYINKA
-2121 NERGWLLNNDSISTP
+2121 NDRGWLLNNDSVSTP
-2136 ATTNAMEDLQLKAT
+2136 ATTNAMEDLQIKAT
-2150 LEPIPDLKIDLNA
+2150 LEPIPDLKIDMNA

-2179 MPTTQSGSFT
+2179 MPTTKSGSFT

-2194 IKSAF
+2194 IGSAF
-2199 ESRGDAGNGY
+2199 ESRGNADNGY
-2209 SSKTFA
+2209 KSKTFE
-2215 RFQQYLNTFQSR
+2215 RFQNYLTTFQRR
-2227 VEARYANATYPAATG
+2227 VEQQYAGARYPEG
-2242 LQGKFDPANGT
+2242 SGMQGTFNPANGT
-2253 VDKYSS
+2253 VDKYSA
-2259 DVMIPAFLAAYTG
+2259 DVMVPAFLAAYTG
-2272 GGDINS
+2272 GSDLNS
-2278 PLDIFPSLAR
+2278 PLDIFPALTK
-2288 MLPNWTVSYKGLAY
+2288 MLPNWSVSYKGLVY

-2308 HFKSVTLNHSYKS
+2308 HFKSVTLNHAYKS
-2321 IYSVGAYNTY
+2321 IYSVGSYNTY

-2339 DLGFIQNTTD
+2339 DLGFVKNVTD
-2349 NAIIPSSMY
+2349 NAIVPSSMY
-2358 DISSVSINE
+2358 DVSSVSINE
-2367 AFSPL
+2367 SFAPL
-2372 AGLDLTL
+2372 AGLDMTL

-2400 AAQLNEACSNDF
+2400 SAQLNEASSNDF

-2430 GRRKKAGRGN
+2430 GRRKRTAGSREG
-2440 NNKQTNAANNRNN
+2440 NNRNAN
-2453 TRKSSTSAKNSRVI
+2453 ASNNRNASRNSSNNKSRAI

-2528 QPLLSSN
+2528 EPLLSSN

>member
-1 MKRNLKIA
+1 MPA
-9 IKRAQTEL
+9 IVALLPLFVAAQYYNPTITPPPPAAYPPAAPTAPGDSVALPFPVGETVPRGYEELLEDEL
-17 ARRMPSVSDLRKK
+17 AYDLSTPSNIKTT
-30 WLYLIF
+30 
-36 LAISAN
+36 
-42 ALADMGG
+42 
-49 AAFLHIPWNE
+49 
-59 IPAPAEPDTIRPRFS
+59 AE
-74 VKRTAPRD
+74 
-82 EDDLKKRSLDL
+82 
-93 KDPDNLKTDT
+93 
-103 VYDPATGNY
+103 YDPATGY
-112 TIGTKVGDSYLN
+112 YIVRTRVGDFDIATPFMLSQSQYNDWQLRR
-124 APLLMSPEE
+124 
-133 YQEWSLQ
+133 SLQ
-140 KSLQNYYRQKNSEA
+140 QYYKERNMALMEKKEKEPFNIL
-154 FENEGK
+154 
-160 NKFDFTDM
+160 DM
-168 QFDLGP
+168 NFALGP
-174 AEKIFGPGG
+174 LEKIFGPGG
-183 VRIKTQGSAEL
+183 VQLRTQGSVQVSTGI
-194 KIGGNLKKTDN
+194 KSNKTDN
-205 PSLSENRRKTF
+205 PSLSLSSRRKTY
-216 GFDFEEKINMS
+216 FDFDQKIQATVNA
-227 MNGSVGD
+227 SVGNRL
-234 KINMNLNYNTDAT
+234 KFNMTYNTDAT
-247 FDFDA
+247 FDFD
-252 QSMKLRYEGKEDE
+252 SKNLKLAYEGEEDD
-265 IIKLIEG
+265 IVKSIEA
-272 GNVSLPTNSSLIK
+272 GNVSMTTGSSLIR
-285 GASSLFGLRA
+285 GSTALFGIKA
-295 DLQFGKLKLQTVV
+295 KLQFGKLTTTVLV
-308 SQKKSASKSVSS
+308 SQQNSESKTVSS
-320 KGGTQTHNY
+320 KGGVQTTKFTVN
-329 EFSAT
+329 AD
-334 EYEENRH
+334 EYDQNRH
-341 FFLAHFF
+341 YFLAHFF
-348 REHYDQNMSK
+348 RDNYDRFASR
-358 LPTVMSGVTIKRI
+358 LPYVSSGVNITRI
-371 ELWVTNKSG
+371 EVWVTNKSG
-380 SYESNR
+380 KFEQAR
-386 NIVAFTDLGE
+386 NLVSFMDLGE
-396 HDHISNPIWSKGS
+396 ASVLANSYWTPNP
-409 VQVAANAANTL
+409 ALPNPANASNNLLSVIKTD
-420 YSTMTTQH
+420 YPD
-428 AAARDISQ
+428 ARDINRVTQVLEPLS
-436 TSSDLDAIAG
+436 AFGI
-446 FEGSV
+446 EGGK
-451 DYEKLQSAR
+451 DYEKVESAR
-460 LLSSSEYTVNNS
+460 LLSSNEYTLNS
-472 LGYVS
+472 TLGYISVKS
-477 LNFTLQPD
+477 ALNSD

-498 TTYQVGEFSADLT
+498 QVYQVGEFSSDITTT
-511 DNTQA
+511 DQA
-516 LFVKALK
+516 LFVKMLK
-523 NTSNTPQ
+523 STTLSPKLPT
-530 MGNWDLMM
+530 WDLMM

-550 KDKFKLYIQYQ
+550 KEKFKLDIQYQ
-561 SDSAGVYVSYIPEA
+561 SDSAGVYVSYLPEA
-575 KYKNTKLLRVMN
+575 AYKNTKLLRVMN

-605 VEGYTINKGR
+605 VEGFTISKGR
-615 IYFPVTEPFGSHLRQ
+615 IYFPVAEPFGSHLRN
-630 YLNDEVLAEKYCF
+630 YLNDQAMADKYCF

-648 STKTMAKQIAEKNKF
+648 STKTMARQIAEKNKF

-691 TAGGVTLTENTDY
+691 SAGGVTLTENTDY

-724 TNVSVDF
+724 TNVSVNF

-744 VGFNLQYDV
+744 VGFNMQYDV
-753 SKDFTF
+753 SKDFIV

-802 LIDKIPLID
+802 LIDKIPLIN
-811 VTEPSQISFTGEFA
+811 VSAPSHISFTGEFA

-938 SAASLPVMNLAFY
+938 SASSLPVMNLAFY
-951 PTERGAYNLD
+951 PSERGAYNLNPD
-961 PNLDYNGRLTNPK
+961 LDYNGHLNNPK

-986 NDFETANIEYV
+986 NDFETANIEYI
-997 EFWLL
+997 EFWML

-1007 TRDKGGDYGGD
+1007 SRNETGNFGGD

-1047 SNYYTETAW
+1047 PAYYTETAW
-1056 GRVPNTTSVVY
+1056 GRVPNATSVVY

-1072 SGARERQDIGLNGLN
+1072 SGARERQDIGLNGLS
-1087 SEEERTFGAYREF
+1087 SEDERTFGAYREF

-1117 NDPAGDDYHYFRGSD
+1117 NDPAADDYHYFRGSD
-1132 YDAQQ
+1132 FDAQQ
-1137 RSILDRYKYINLPE
+1137 RSILDRYKYINRPE

-1189 YQYKISIRPEDFIVG
+1189 YQYRISIRPEDFIVG

-1228 YQFRIPLTEYQKKV
+1228 YQFRVPLTEYQKKV

-1257 LTGFE
+1257 MAGFE
-1262 QPVILRFATLDLVK
+1262 KPVILRFATLDLVK
-1276 AEWRSYEQ
+1276 ADWRSYEQ
-1284 ALYAGEMPTTNGSM
+1284 ALYAGQMPTTNGSM

-1310 KTPVNYVLPPGIS
+1310 KTPVNYVLPPGVS
-1323 RVVDPA
+1323 RVVDPS

-1357 KNTNLDMRQYKH
+1357 KNTHIDMRQYKH

-1391 SIFIRLGSD
+1391 SVFIRLGSD

-1437 LDIDLSVFTKV
+1437 LDIDLSILTRV

-1455 KSLGNTNLTTL
+1455 KSLGNTSMNTL

-1471 DNRPNNKVSVMGNPT
+1471 ENRPNNKVSVMGNPT

-1495 GVRNNARATKSVEV
+1495 GVRNNAREIKSVEV

-1528 GTLNIQF
+1528 GTLNVQL
-1535 SDLGSVN
+1535 SDRGSPN

-1551 FGGIEDKVSERNQED
+1551 FGGIEDKVNERNQED

-1595 FNKEVIKPKYNP
+1595 YNKEVIKPKYNP
-1607 LDTDMLLEDALD
+1607 LDTDMLLQDALD

-1633 TTTETTNKN
+1633 TTTETTTKN

-1667 FSYSHSESNKTGET
+1667 FSYSHNETNKTGET
-1681 TAWETEK
+1681 TAWETDK
-1688 NWNGAFNYNYSPEY
+1688 NWNGGLNYNYSPEY
-1702 KPFEPFKKMIKSKS
+1702 KPFEPFKKKIKSKS
-1716 KWWDIIR
+1716 KWWNIIR

-1742 NYYEY
+1742 NYYEF

-1752 ENLEDP
+1752 DNLEDP

-1773 DFSLKWDLTKNLHF
+1773 DFSLKWDLTKSLHF

-1811 QYQVWKDSVWHSIK
+1811 RYQAWKDSVWHSIK

-1844 LEKIPC
+1844 LDKIPC
-1850 FSWISLDGNYTANYS
+1850 FSWINLDGNYTAHYS
-1865 WERGMELEDGTSYGN
+1865 WERGMELEDGSSYGN

-1888 TINGRFNLETLYNFS
+1888 TLNGRFNMETLYNFS
-1903 SFLKEVNKK
+1903 PFLKEVNKK
-1912 FSASERKKA
+1912 FSVGERRKA
-1921 KDKSNREREKAKAQ
+1921 KDKSNRERETAKALAK
-1935 KEKEKE
+1935 KEKEE
-1941 AAANGKDGQNKDGK
+1941 AQNGKDNKNKEENGTK
-1955 DKTDGKTADNAKGTA
+1955 PVADNAKGTA
-1970 NAKVKNPK
+1970 NAKVKNPR
-1978 FKGFAGEIT
+1978 FKGYAGEIA

-1992 TVELAHNQK
+1992 TVDLFHNQK
-2001 SRRIRVTAVTAAGRR
+2001 SKKIRVTAVTEAGHR
-2016 YPIKFKKLDKNK
+2016 YPIKFKKLDKDR

-2042 VIAKTPAKEKPWY
+2042 VMAKAPAKEKPWY
-2055 PYLQGATRFLMMV
+2055 PYVQGATRFLMMV
-2068 RNVSVSYRNTFAMS
+2068 RNVSISYRNTYSMS

-2106 DFAFGLTGESYIDKA
+2106 DFAFGFTDDSYIDKA
-2121 NERGWLLNNDSISTP
+2121 HERGWLLNNDSISTP
-2136 ATTNAMEDLQLKAT
+2136 ATTNAMEDLQIKAT
-2150 LEPIPDLKIDLNA
+2150 LEPIPDFKIDLHA
-2163 SRTVNSN
+2163 SRTKNSN

-2179 MPTTQSGSFT
+2179 MPTTQSGSFN

-2199 ESRGDAGNGY
+2199 ESRGNAGNGY

-2215 RFQQYLNTFQSR
+2215 RFQQYLNTFQQR
-2227 VEARYANATYPAATG
+2227 VEAHYANTVYPAATG

-2272 GGDINS
+2272 GGDLKS

-2308 HFKSVTLNHSYKS
+2308 RFKSVTLNHSYKS
-2321 IYSVGAYNTY
+2321 IYSIGAYNTY

-2367 AFSPL
+2367 AFAPL
-2372 AGLDLTL
+2372 AGLDFTL
-2379 NNNMTVKVEYRK
+2379 NNNMTFKVEYRK

-2418 KINDFKFSSLFG
+2418 KINDFKLSSLFG
-2430 GRRKKAGRGN
+2430 RQRKKANGNKGRN
-2440 NNKQTNAANNRNN
+2440 RQTASANNRNN
-2453 TRKSSTSAKNSRVI
+2453 NRKSNSSDKKSRVI
-2467 SHDLNLRFDFSFRN
+2467 SHDLNMRFDFSFRN

-2496 TSGNKAIKASFS
+2496 TNGNKAVKASFS

>member
-1 MKRNLKIA
+1 MKGASKHIICSLLMIIGICTWA
-9 IKRAQTEL
+9 SAGVGSFQE
-17 ARRMPSVSDLRKK
+17 
-30 WLYLIF
+30 F
-36 LAISAN
+36 LSTRTAVQ
-42 ALADMGG
+42 D
-49 AAFLHIPWNE
+49 E
-59 IPAPAEPDTIRPRFS
+59 KDTIKPRYS
-74 VKRTAPRD
+74 VRRTATNT
-82 EDDLKKRSLDL
+82 EDDFKKRSMDL
-93 KDPDNLKTDT
+93 REPENLKTDT
-103 VYDPATGNY
+103 VYDTKTGTY
-112 TIGTKVGDSYLN
+112 TIGTKLGDSYLN
-124 APLLMSPEE
+124 APYLMTDKE

-140 KSLQNYYRQKNSEA
+140 KSLQSYYRQRNAEE
-154 FENEGK
+154 FETSGK
-160 NKFDFTDM
+160 KKFDFTDM

-183 VRIKTQGSAEL
+183 VRLKTQGSAEL
-194 KIGGNLKKTDN
+194 KIGANMKKTDN
-205 PSLSENRRKTF
+205 PSISESRRKTF
-216 GFDFEEKINMS
+216 GFDFDEKINIS
-227 MNGSVGD
+227 MNGKVGD
-234 KINMNLNYNTDAT
+234 KINLNLNYNTDAT

-252 QSMKLRYEGKEDE
+252 QSMKLKYEGKEDE
-265 IIKLIEG
+265 IVKLIEA
-272 GNVSLPTNSSLIK
+272 GNVSLPTNSSLIR
-285 GASSLFGLRA
+285 GASSLFGLRT

-308 SQKKSASKSVSS
+308 SQKKSSSKSVSS
-320 KGGTQTHNY
+320 KGGVQLHPY
-329 EFSAT
+329 EFSVT

-348 REHYDQNMSK
+348 RDRYDANMSK
-358 LPTVMSGVTIKRI
+358 LPTITSGVTIKRI
-371 ELWVTNKSG
+371 ELWVTNKTG

-396 HDHISNPIWSKGS
+396 SEHISNTLWSQSGLN
-409 VQVAANAANTL
+409 VASNKANNL
-420 YSTMTTQH
+420 YASMAGQYV
-428 AAARDISQ
+428 AARDISQ
-436 TSSDLDAIAG
+436 TSNVLDAIPG
-446 FEGSV
+446 FEGSI

-460 LLSSSEYTVNNS
+460 KLSSSEYTLNS
-472 LGYVS
+472 TLGYVS
-477 LNFTLQPD
+477 LNFNLQPD

-498 TTYQVGEFSADLT
+498 TTYQVGELSSDLT

-516 LFVKALK
+516 LFVKTLK

-538 KNVYSLGATTTQ
+538 KNVYSLNATTTQ
-550 KDKFKLYIQYQ
+550 KDKFKLDIKYQ
-561 SDSAGVYVSYIPEA
+561 SDSAGVYVSYLPEA
-575 KYKNTKLLRVMN
+575 QFKNTKLLKVMN

-605 VEGYTINKGR
+605 VEGYTISKGR
-615 IYFPVTEPFGSHLRQ
+615 IFFPVTEPFGSHLRK
-630 YLNDEVLAEKYCF
+630 YLKDDALAEKYCF

-648 STKTMAKQIAEKNKF
+648 STKTIAKQIAEKNKYMIT
-663 LLSGEYKGNNGAEIS
+663 GEYKGNNGAEIS
-678 LGAMNVPQGSVTV
+678 LGAMNVPQGSVVV

-724 TNVSVDF
+724 TNVNVSL
-731 ESNDNYGMQRKTL
+731 ESNDYYGMQRKTL
-744 VGFNLQYDV
+744 VGFNMQYDV
-753 SKDFTF
+753 SKDLSI

-764 FLNEQPLT
+764 FLNEHPLT

-787 GVNLSWKKESQWLTN
+787 GINLSWKKESQWLTN
-802 LIDKIPLID
+802 LLDKIPFVD
-811 VTEPSQISFTGEFA
+811 VTAPSQISFDGEFA

-835 QGSASYI
+835 QGAASYI

-854 MQPTN
+854 MQPTS
-859 WMISSV
+859 WMMSSV
-865 PSDFE
+865 PSDFD
-870 ESKLVNDVRGG
+870 ESKLVNDVRSG

-886 LSWYTVDPLFTRQ
+886 LSWYYVDPLFTRQ

-914 LSNHYVREVYEREL
+914 LSNHYVREVFEREL

-938 SAASLPVMNLAFY
+938 SASSLPVMNLAFY
-951 PTERGAYNLD
+951 PTERGTYNLN
-961 PNLDYNGRLTNPK
+961 PNITQEGRLNNPK
-974 TRWGGMMRKLDT
+974 KKWGGMMRKLDT
-986 NDFETANIEYV
+986 NDFEMANIEYV

-1007 TRDKGGDYGGD
+1007 LREQGGNYGGD
-1018 FYLNLG
+1018 FYINLG

-1036 FFESGMPIDGN
+1036 YFESGMPIDGN
-1047 SNYYTETAW
+1047 STYYTETAW

-1067 AFNNE
+1067 AFNNQ
-1072 SGARERQDIGLNGLN
+1072 SGSRERQDVGLDGLN
-1087 SEEERTFGAYREF
+1087 SEEEKTYGAYKEF
-1100 LMAVQGKVS
+1100 LMAVKGKVN
-1109 PQVYDSLM
+1109 PAVYDSLLL
-1117 NDPAGDDYHYFRGSD
+1117 DPANDNYHYFRGSD

-1159 ANESYDTSYKTTPDV
+1159 ENESYDTSYKTTPDV

-1189 YQYKISIRPEDFIVG
+1189 YQYKISIRPEDFVVG
-1204 QNHIVDKRTA
+1204 RNYIVDKRTA

-1228 YQFRIPLTEYQKKV
+1228 YQFRVPVDEYQKKV

-1257 LTGFE
+1257 LTNFE
-1262 QPVILRFATLDLVK
+1262 LPIVLRFATLDLVK

-1284 ALYAGEMPTTNGSM
+1284 ALYQGEMPTTNGSI

-1310 KTPVNYVLPPGIS
+1310 KTPVNYVLPPGVS

-1329 QSQLAEDN
+1329 QSQLAEEN
-1337 EQALSL
+1337 EQALAL
-1343 TVRNLATG
+1343 TVKNLAPG

-1357 KNTNLDMRQYKH
+1357 KNTNIDMRQYKH
-1369 LQMFVHANALAENV
+1369 IQMFVHANALAENV
-1383 TETEDNQT
+1383 TETENNQT
-1391 SIFIRLGSD
+1391 SLFIRLGSD

-1406 EYEIPLKLT
+1406 EYEIPLQLT
-1415 AAGRYDTYS
+1415 PEGHYDTYS
-1424 AEQCRAVWPEENM
+1424 ADQCRAVWPEENM
-1437 LDIDLSVFTKV
+1437 IDIDLSIFTDV
-1448 KQARNRE
+1448 KQSRNKE
-1455 KSLGNTNLTTL
+1455 KSLGRTNLTTL
-1466 FSVYD
+1466 YSVYD
-1471 DNRPNNKVSVMGNPT
+1471 SKRPNNRISVMGNPT

-1495 GVRNNARATKSVEV
+1495 GIRNNARETKSVEV

-1514 RLQEYS
+1514 RLQEYT

-1528 GTLNIQF
+1528 GNLNIQL

-1542 LTGHMETAG
+1542 LTGHIETAG
-1551 FGGIEDKVSERNQED
+1551 FGGIEDAVSDRNQED
-1566 MYNYSITTSF
+1566 MYNYSITTNF

-1582 PEKVRFTAPIYYS
+1582 PEKVRLSAPIYYS
-1595 FNKEVIKPKYNP
+1595 YNKEIIRPKYNP
-1607 LDTDMLLEDALD
+1607 LDTDMLLKDALD
-1619 ACTTE
+1619 ACATDE
-1624 HEKDSLRSL
+1624 ERDSLESL
-1633 TTTETTNKN
+1633 TTTKTTNKN

-1681 TAWETEK
+1681 TAWETDK
-1688 NWNGAFNYNYSPEY
+1688 QWNGAFNYSYSPNY
-1702 KPFEPFKKMIKSKS
+1702 KPFEPFKKVIKSKS
-1716 KWWDIIR
+1716 KWLDIIR
-1723 DQNFNYLPQNIS
+1723 DQNFNYLPQS
-1735 FNTNILR
+1735 LTFNTNIIR
-1742 NYYEY
+1742 NYYEF

-1752 ENLEDP
+1752 ENLEDA
-1758 TSLPLSFSKEFLWNR
+1758 TSLPLSYSKEFLWNR
-1773 DFSLKWDLTKNLHF
+1773 DFSIRWDLTKALRF
-1787 SFNSATHAEIEEP
+1787 SFSSATHAEIEEP

-1811 QYQVWKDSVWHSIK
+1811 QYTAWKDSVKHSILS
-1825 GFGTPLDYQQDFTA
+1825 FGTPISYQQDFTA

-1850 FSWISLDGNYTANYS
+1850 FAWMSLDGNYTANYS
-1865 WERGMELEDGTSYGN
+1865 WNKGMEVEDGTNYGN
-1880 TINNQRSA
+1880 TINNQRS
-1888 TINGRFNLETLYNFS
+1888 INVNGKFNLETLYNMS
-1903 SFLKEVNKK
+1903 PYLKEVNKK
-1912 FSASERKKA
+1912 FSAGERKKA
-1921 KDKSNREREKAKAQ
+1921 KDKSNREKSQAKAKAKAAREKA
-1935 KEKEKE
+1935 E
-1941 AAANGKDGQNKDGK
+1941 AEGKDGDEAEKK
-1955 DKTDGKTADNAKGTA
+1955 ALADNAKGKA
-1970 NAKVKNPK
+1970 NAKLKNTR
-1978 FKGFAGEIT
+1978 FKGFAGEIK

-1992 TVELAHNQK
+1992 SVVLTHNQK
-2001 SRRIRVTAVTAAGRR
+2001 SKKIRVTAVDPKGKK
-2016 YPIKFKKLDKNK
+2016 YLIKFKKIDENK
-2028 IRILNMDSVKLRVN
+2028 IQILNMDTMKLRVN
-2042 VIAKTPAKEKPWY
+2042 VMAKPKASEKAWY
-2055 PYLQGATRFLMMV
+2055 PYAQGLTRFLMMV
-2068 RNVSVSYRNTFAMS
+2068 RNVSVSYRNTYAMS
-2082 LPGFLPNVGDMLGQR
+2082 LPGFMPNVGDMLGQR

-2106 DFAFGLTGESYIDKA
+2106 DFAFGFVGDSYIDKA
-2121 NERGWLLNNDSISTP
+2121 NERRWLLNNDSISTP
-2136 ATTNAMEDLQLKAT
+2136 ATTNAMEDLQIKAT

-2179 MPTTQSGSFT
+2179 MPTTQSGSFN

-2199 ESRGDAGNGY
+2199 ESRGNAENGY
-2209 SSKTFA
+2209 SSKTFQ
-2215 RFQQYLNTFQSR
+2215 RFQQYLNTFQQR
-2227 VEARYANATYPAATG
+2227 VESRYANATYPAATG
-2242 LQGKFDPANGT
+2242 LSGKFNPENGT
-2253 VDKYSS
+2253 VNKYSS

-2272 GGDINS
+2272 GSDINS
-2278 PLDIFPSLAR
+2278 PLDIFPKITR
-2288 MLPNWTVSYKGLAY
+2288 MLPNWSISYKGLGY
-2302 LPWIRD
+2302 LPWLRD

-2321 IYSVGAYNTY
+2321 IYSVGSYNTY

-2339 DLGFIQNTTD
+2339 DMGFIQNTTD
-2349 NAIIPSSMY
+2349 NAIVPSSMY

-2367 AFSPL
+2367 SFSPL
-2372 AGLDLTL
+2372 AGLDFTL
-2379 NNNMTVKVEYRK
+2379 NNNMTFKVEYRK

-2400 AAQLNEACSNDF
+2400 AAQLNESSSDDF

-2430 GRRKKAGRGN
+2430 SKRKRAANKANRN
-2440 NNKQTNAANNRNN
+2440 TSKNAANNRNVSRN
-2453 TRKSSTSAKNSRVI
+2453 TNQKTSKSRAI

-2508 ADYTMSR
+2508 ADYTISR

-2535 AYPTITQDFGFSLR
+2535 AYPTITQDFGFNLR

>member
-1 MKRNLKIA
+1 MKKSLTRLVYIA
-9 IKRAQTEL
+9 LL
-17 ARRMPSVSDLRKK
+17 A
-30 WLYLIF
+30 
-36 LAISAN
+36 ASAN
-42 ALADMGG
+42 ALAGMGG
-49 AAFLHIPWNE
+49 KAVFHFPDSRTE
-59 IPAPAEPDTIRPRFS
+59 PPAEADTIRPRFS
-74 VKRTAPRD
+74 VKRTIPRN
-82 EDDLKKRSLDL
+82 EDDLERKSMDL
-93 KDPDNLKTDT
+93 KDPDNLTTDT
-103 VYDPATGNY
+103 VYDPKTGNY
-112 TIGTKVGDSYLN
+112 TIGTKMGDSYLN

-140 KSLQNYYRQKNSEA
+140 KSLRNYYRQRNAEE

-194 KIGGNLKKTDN
+194 KIGANMKKTDN
-205 PSLSENRRKTF
+205 PSLAENRRKTF
-216 GFDFEEKINMS
+216 GFDFDEKINMS

-265 IIKLIEG
+265 IIKLIEA

-285 GASSLFGLRA
+285 GASSLFGLRT
-295 DLQFGKLKLQTVV
+295 DLQFGRLKLQTVV

-320 KGGTQTHNY
+320 KGGTQTHDY

-348 REHYDQNMSK
+348 RDHYDDNMSK
-358 LPTVMSGVTIKRI
+358 LPTVMSGVTIKRV
-371 ELWVTNKSG
+371 ELWVTNKTG

-396 HDHISNPIWSKGS
+396 HDSISNPIWTAGS
-409 VQVAANAANTL
+409 GTVASNNANNL

-436 TSSDLDAIAG
+436 TSTELDAIPG
-446 FEGSV
+446 FEGST

-460 LLSSSEYTVNNS
+460 LLSSSEYTINTA

-477 LNFTLQPD
+477 LNFALQPD
-485 EVLAV
+485 EVLAA

-498 TTYQVGEFSADLT
+498 ATYQVGEFSADLT

-523 NTSNTPQ
+523 NTSNTPD
-530 MGNWDLMM
+530 MGNWHLMM

-550 KDKFKLYIQYQ
+550 KEDFKLDIQYQ
-561 SDSAGVYVSYIPEA
+561 SDSAGVYVSYLPEA
-575 KYKNTKLLRVMN
+575 QFKSVKILRIMN

-594 NRPNPNGQFDY
+594 NKANPNGQFDY
-605 VEGYTINKGR
+605 VEGYTIHKGR
-615 IYFPVTEPFGSHLRQ
+615 IYFPVVEPFGSHLRH
-630 YLNDEVLAEKYCF
+630 YLNNDALAEKYCF
-643 DALYD
+643 DELYTE
-648 STKTMAKQIAEKNKF
+648 TKTTAKQIAEKNKF
-663 LLSGEYKGNNGAEIS
+663 LLTGEYKGNNGAEIS
-678 LGAMNVPQGSVTV
+678 LGAMNVPPGSVTV
-691 TAGGVTLTENTDY
+691 TAGGVTLVENQDY

-753 SKDFTF
+753 NKDFTL

-825 QLIAGQNKKI
+825 QLIAGQNRKI

-854 MQPTN
+854 MQPTS
-859 WMISSV
+859 WMLSSV

-870 ESKLVNDVRGG
+870 ESTLVNDVRAG

-928 YPNKT
+928 YPNRT

-938 SAASLPVMNLAFY
+938 SASSLPVMNLAFY

-961 PNLDYNGRLTNPK
+961 PNLNADGKLPNPQR
-974 TRWGGMMRKLDT
+974 RWGGMMRKLDT

-997 EFWLL
+997 EFWML

-1007 TRDKGGDYGGD
+1007 TRDTGGNHGGDL
-1018 FYLNLG
+1018 YLNLG

-1047 SNYYTETAW
+1047 SSYYTETAW

-1072 SGARERQDIGLNGLN
+1072 SGARERQDIGLNGLS

-1100 LMAVQGKVS
+1100 LAAVQGKVS
-1109 PQVYDSLM
+1109 AAVYDSLLA
-1117 NDPAGDDYHYFRGSD
+1117 DPAADDYHYFRGSD
-1132 YDAQQ
+1132 FDAQQ

-1189 YQYKISIRPEDFIVG
+1189 YQYRISIRPEDFVVG
-1204 QNHIVDKRTA
+1204 QNYIVDRRTA

-1228 YQFRIPLTEYQKKV
+1228 YQFRVPVDEFEKKV

-1257 LTGFE
+1257 MTHFE
-1262 QPVILRFATLDLVK
+1262 QPIILRFATLDLVK

-1284 ALYAGEMPTTNGSM
+1284 ALYTGEMPATSGTM

-1329 QSQLAEDN
+1329 QSQLAEEN

-1369 LQMFVHANALAENV
+1369 LQMFIHANALAENV
-1383 TETEDNQT
+1383 TETENGQA
-1391 SIFIRLGSD
+1391 SVFIRLGSD
-1400 YKNNFY
+1400 YRNNFY
-1406 EYEIPLKLT
+1406 EYEIPLQLT
-1415 AAGRYDTYS
+1415 PEGHYDTYS
-1424 AEQCRAVWPEENM
+1424 AEQCRAVWPEENL
-1437 LDIDLSVFTKV
+1437 LDIDLSVFTDV

-1455 KSLGNTNLTTL
+1455 KSLGTTNLTTL
-1466 FSVYD
+1466 YSTYD
-1471 DNRPNNKVSVMGNPT
+1471 SERPNNKVSVMGNPT

-1495 GVRNNARATKSVEV
+1495 GVRNNSREMKSVEV
-1509 WANEL
+1509 WVNEL

-1520 NDGGWAAQ
+1520 NDGGWATQ
-1528 GTLNIQF
+1528 GTLNVQL

-1551 FGGIEDKVSERNQED
+1551 FGGIEDAVADRNQED

-1582 PEKVRFTAPIYYS
+1582 PEKIRFTAPIYYS
-1595 FNKEVIKPKYNP
+1595 FNKEVIQPKYNP
-1607 LDTDMLLEDALD
+1607 LDTDMLLKDALD
-1619 ACTTE
+1619 ACATE

-1633 TTTETTNKN
+1633 TTTETTSKN

-1667 FSYSHSESNKTGET
+1667 FSYSHSETRETGET
-1681 TAWETEK
+1681 TAWETDK
-1688 NWNGAFNYNYSPEY
+1688 DWNGAFNYNYAPEY
-1702 KPFEPFKKMIKSKS
+1702 KPFEPFKKMIKNKS
-1716 KWWDIIR
+1716 KWLDIIR

-1742 NYYEY
+1742 NYHEY
-1747 QERDI
+1747 QERDVD
-1752 ENLEDP
+1752 NLENP
-1758 TSLPLSFSKEFLWNR
+1758 MSLPLSFSKEFLWNR

-1800 NVPVNKDLYAD
+1800 NVPVNKDLYPD
-1811 QYQVWKDSVWHSIK
+1811 QYKVWKDSVKHSILS
-1825 GFGTPLDYQQDFTA
+1825 FGTPLDYQQDVSA

-1844 LEKIPC
+1844 FDKIPC
-1850 FSWISLDGNYTANYS
+1850 FAWMTLDGNYTANYS
-1865 WERGMELEDGTSYGN
+1865 WQRGMELEDGSSYGN
-1880 TINNQRSA
+1880 TINNQRSV
-1888 TINGRFNLETLYNFS
+1888 TLNGRLNFETLYNFS
-1903 SFLKEVNKK
+1903 PFLKSVNRK
-1912 FSASERKKA
+1912 FSAAERKKA
-1921 KDKSNREREKAKAQ
+1921 KDKSNREKAAEKARKA
-1935 KEKEKE
+1935 KEKEEAEKAAQEEGKE
-1941 AAANGKDGQNKDGK
+1941 GDGK
-1955 DKTDGKTADNAKGTA
+1955 KKEEEAKSGSRTTTNAKGTA
-1970 NAKVKNPK
+1970 NAKAPQKK
-1978 FKGFAGEIT
+1978 FKGFSGEVT
-1987 LKPDT
+1987 LNADSA
-1992 TVELAHNQK
+1992 VVLAHNQR
-2001 SRRIRVTAVTAAGRR
+2001 SRRIRVTAVDSAGHR
-2016 YPIKFKKLDKNK
+2016 YPLKYKRIDKNK
-2028 IRILNMDSVKLRVN
+2028 IRILNLDSVKLRVN
-2042 VIAKTPAKEKPWY
+2042 VMAKPKLEEKSWY
-2055 PYLQGATRFLMMV
+2055 PYLQGATRFLMLV
-2068 RNVSVSYRNTFAMS
+2068 RNVSISYRNTYAMS

-2097 TGGGMQPGL
+2097 TGGGMMSPGL
-2106 DFAFGLTGESYIDKA
+2106 DFAFGFTGDSYIDKA

-2163 SRTVNSN
+2163 SRTMNSN
-2170 KSIQYMYAG
+2170 KSIQFMYAG
-2179 MPTTQSGSFT
+2179 MPTTQSGSFN

-2199 ESRGDAGNGY
+2199 ESRGDASNGY
-2209 SSKTFA
+2209 NSKSFT
-2215 RFQQYLNTFQSR
+2215 RFQQYLNTFQRR

-2253 VDKYSS
+2253 VDKYSA

-2272 GGDINS
+2272 GSDIKS

-2288 MLPNWTVSYKGLAY
+2288 MLPNWTVTYKGLAY

-2321 IYSVGAYNTY
+2321 VYSVGSYNTY

-2339 DLGFIQNTTD
+2339 DLGFIQSTTD
-2349 NAIIPSSMY
+2349 NSIVPSSMY

-2372 AGLDLTL
+2372 AGLDMTL
-2379 NNNMTVKVEYRK
+2379 NNNMTFKVEYRK

-2412 VIGWGY
+2412 VVGWGY
-2418 KINDFKFSSLFG
+2418 KINDFRFSSLFG
-2430 GRRKKAGRGN
+2430 GRRKRAARGRN
-2440 NNKQTNAANNRNN
+2440 NRQTGNAANERNNNRNS
-2453 TRKSSTSAKNSRVI
+2453 TTGKSRAI

-2496 TSGNKAIKASFS
+2496 TSGNKAVKASFS

>member
-1 MKRNLKIA
+1 MRNL
-9 IKRAQTEL
+9 
-17 ARRMPSVSDLRKK
+17 PKK
-30 WLYLIF
+30 WLYIIL
-36 LAISAN
+36 LAVSVN
-42 ALADMGG
+42 TLAGMGD
-49 AAFLHIPWNE
+49 AAFLHLPQGQ
-59 IPAPAEPDTIRPRFS
+59 AVSPAEPDTLKPRFS
-74 VKRTAPRD
+74 VRRTAPRD
-82 EDDLKKRSLDL
+82 EDDLRKRSMDL
-93 KDPDNLKTDT
+93 RDPENLTTDT
-103 VYDPATGNY
+103 VYDPKTGNY
-112 TIGTKVGDSYLN
+112 TIGTKLGDTYLN

-140 KSLQNYYRQKNSEA
+140 KSLQNYYRQRNAEE
-154 FENEGK
+154 FETEGK

-194 KIGGNLKKTDN
+194 KIGGNMKKTDN

-285 GASSLFGLRA
+285 GASSLFGLRT
-295 DLQFGKLKLQTVV
+295 DLQFGKLKMQMVV

-320 KGGTQTHNY
+320 KGGTQSHNY
-329 EFSAT
+329 EFEAT

-348 REHYDQNMSK
+348 RDHYDNNMSK

-371 ELWVTNKSG
+371 ELWVTNKTG

-386 NIVAFTDLGE
+386 NIVAFTDIGE
-396 HDHISNPIWSKGS
+396 HDSIANPLWNPGS
-409 VQVAANAANTL
+409 VTVASNNANNL
-420 YSTMTTQH
+420 YSTMTSQH

-436 TSSDLDAIAG
+436 TSTELDAISG

-460 LLSSSEYTVNNS
+460 LLSSSEYTVNTA

-485 EVLAV
+485 EVLAA

-498 TTYQVGEFSADLT
+498 ATYQVGEFSSDLT

-523 NTSNTPQ
+523 NTSNTPD
-530 MGNWDLMM
+530 MGNWHLMM

-550 KDKFKLYIQYQ
+550 KEDFKLDIQYQ
-561 SDSAGVYVSYIPEA
+561 SDSAGVYVSYLPEA
-575 KYKNTKLLRVMN
+575 QYKNVKILRIMN

-594 NRPNPNGQFDY
+594 NKANPNGQFDY

-615 IYFPVTEPFGSHLRQ
+615 IYFPVVEPFGSHLRR
-630 YLNDEVLAEKYCF
+630 YLNDDALATKYCF
-643 DALYD
+643 DELYN
-648 STKTMAKQIAEKNKF
+648 STKTTAKQIAEKNKF
-663 LLSGEYKGNNGAEIS
+663 LLTGEYKGNNGAEIS

-691 TAGGVTLTENTDY
+691 TAGGVTLVENQDY

-753 SKDFTF
+753 NKDFTL

-825 QLIAGQNKKI
+825 QLIAGQNRKI

-854 MQPTN
+854 MQPTS

-865 PSDFE
+865 PSDFD
-870 ESKLVNDVRGG
+870 ESTLVNDVRSG

-951 PTERGAYNLD
+951 PTERGAYNLNPD
-961 PNLDYNGRLTNPK
+961 LDYNGRLTNPK

-997 EFWLL
+997 EFWML

-1007 TRDKGGDYGGD
+1007 TRDLGGDYGGD

-1047 SNYYTETAW
+1047 SAYYTETVW

-1072 SGARERQDIGLNGLN
+1072 SGARERQDIGLNGLS

-1109 PQVYDSLM
+1109 PAVFDSLTA
-1117 NDPAGDDYHYFRGSD
+1117 DPAADDYHYFRGSD

-1159 ANESYDTSYKTTPDV
+1159 ADESYDTSYKTTPDV

-1189 YQYKISIRPEDFIVG
+1189 YQYHISIRPEDFVVG
-1204 QNHIVDKRTA
+1204 RNYIVDRRTA

-1228 YQFRIPLTEYQKKV
+1228 YQFRVPVDEYEKKV

-1257 LTGFE
+1257 MTGFE
-1262 QPVILRFATLDLVK
+1262 KPVILRFATLDLVK

-1310 KTPVNYVLPPGIS
+1310 KTPVNYVLPPGVS

-1329 QSQLAEDN
+1329 QSQLAEEN

-1343 TVRNLATG
+1343 VVRDLATG

-1369 LQMFVHANALAENV
+1369 LQMFVHANALTENI

-1415 AAGRYDTYS
+1415 PAGRYDTYS
-1424 AEQCRAVWPEENM
+1424 ADQCRAVWPEENM

-1466 FSVYD
+1466 FSTYD
-1471 DNRPNNKVSVMGNPT
+1471 DNRPNNKISVMGNPT

-1495 GVRNNARATKSVEV
+1495 GVRNNSRETKSVEV

-1528 GTLNIQF
+1528 GTLNIQL

-1542 LTGHMETAG
+1542 LAGHMETAG
-1551 FGGIEDKVSERNQED
+1551 FGGIEDKVADRNQED

-1582 PEKVRFTAPIYYS
+1582 PEKLHFTAPIYYS

-1607 LDTDMLLEDALD
+1607 LDTDMLLKDALD
-1619 ACTTE
+1619 ACATE

-1633 TTTETTNKN
+1633 TTTETTSKN

-1655 KHPMPYDPANFS
+1655 RHPMPYDPANFS
-1667 FSYSHSESNKTGET
+1667 FSYSHSENHETGET

-1688 NWNGAFNYNYSPEY
+1688 NWNGAFSYNYAPDY

-1752 ENLEDP
+1752 DNLENP
-1758 TSLPLSFSKEFLWNR
+1758 TSLPLSYSKEFLWNR

-1800 NVPVNKDLYAD
+1800 NVPVNKDLYPD
-1811 QYQVWKDSVWHSIK
+1811 QYAVWKDSVKRSIK

-1850 FSWISLDGNYTANYS
+1850 FSWMSLDGNYTANYS
-1865 WERGMELEDGTSYGN
+1865 WERGMELEDGSTYGN
-1880 TINNQRSA
+1880 TINNQRSV
-1888 TINGRFNLETLYNFS
+1888 TLNGRLNFETLYNFS
-1903 SFLKEVNKK
+1903 PFLKEVNKK
-1912 FSASERKKA
+1912 FSAGERKKA
-1921 KDKSNREREKAKAQ
+1921 KDKSNREKAAEKARK
-1935 KEKEKE
+1935 KKE
-1941 AAANGKDGQNKDGK
+1941 AENAKDGDAKDGDGK
-1955 DKTDGKTADNAKGTA
+1955 NDGKGKTADNAKGTS
-1970 NAKVKNPK
+1970 NAKEKNPK
-1978 FKGFAGEIT
+1978 FKGYAGEIT

-1992 TVELAHNQK
+1992 TVEVAHNQK
-2001 SRRIRVTAVTAAGRR
+2001 SRRIRVTAVTASGRR
-2016 YPIKFKKLDKNK
+2016 YPLKYKRLDKNK
-2028 IRILNMDSVKLRVN
+2028 IRILNMDTLKLRVN
-2042 VIAKTPAKEKPWY
+2042 VMAKTPFKEKPWY

-2068 RNVSVSYRNTFAMS
+2068 RNVSVSYRNTYAMS
-2082 LPGFLPNVGDMLGQR
+2082 LPGFMPNVGDMLGQR
-2097 TGGGMQPGL
+2097 TGGGMSPGL
-2106 DFAFGLTGESYIDKA
+2106 DFAFGFIGDSYIDKA

-2179 MPTTQSGSFT
+2179 MPTTQSGSFN

-2194 IKSAF
+2194 IRSAF
-2199 ESRGDAGNGY
+2199 ESRGNAGNGY
-2209 SSKTFA
+2209 NSKTFT
-2215 RFQQYLNTFQSR
+2215 RFQQYLNTFQRR
-2227 VEARYANATYPAATG
+2227 VEARYIGAEYPAATG
-2242 LQGKFDPANGT
+2242 LKGKFDPANGT
-2253 VDKYSS
+2253 VDKYSA

-2272 GGDINS
+2272 GSDINS
-2278 PLDIFPSLAR
+2278 PLDIFPSIAR

-2321 IYSVGAYNTY
+2321 IYSVGSYNTY
-2331 SSWMEYMG
+2331 SSWVEYMG

-2349 NAIIPSSMY
+2349 NAIVPSSMY
-2358 DISSVSINE
+2358 DISTVSINE
-2367 AFSPL
+2367 SFSPL

-2379 NNNMTVKVEYRK
+2379 NNNMTFKVEYRK

-2400 AAQLNEACSNDF
+2400 AAQLNEACSDDI
-2412 VIGWGY
+2412 VVGWGY

-2430 GRRKKAGRGN
+2430 GRRRRAPRGGN
-2440 NNKQTNAANNRNN
+2440 NRQGGNAANNNRNN
-2453 TRKSSTSAKNSRVI
+2453 NRSSSGSSKSRNFNHA
-2467 SHDLNLRFDFSFRN
+2467 LNLRFDFSFRN

-2535 AYPTITQDFGFSLR
+2535 SYPTITQDFGFSLR

>member
-1 MKRNLKIA
+1 MAKHVRKIIYLLLMA
-9 IKRAQTEL
+9 V
-17 ARRMPSVSDLRKK
+17 SVST
-30 WLYLIF
+30 
-36 LAISAN
+36 LAAKGSSVPLPSPSLQMIS
-42 ALADMGG
+42 
-49 AAFLHIPWNE
+49 
-59 IPAPAEPDTIRPRFS
+59 PAKPDSIKPRFS
-74 VKRTAPRD
+74 VKRTAPQD
-82 EDDLKKRSLDL
+82 ENDLKRRSLDL
-93 KDPDNLKTDT
+93 KDPENLETDT
-103 VYDPATGNY
+103 VYDPQTGNY
-112 TIGTKVGDSYLN
+112 TIGTKLGTSYLN
-124 APLLMSPEE
+124 APLLMTPEE

-140 KSLQNYYRQKNSEA
+140 KSLQNYYRQRNSEEFA
-154 FENEGK
+154 NSGK
-160 NKFDFTDM
+160 KKFDFTDM

-183 VRIKTQGSAEL
+183 VRLKTQGSAEL
-194 KIGGNLKKTDN
+194 KIGANLKKTDN

-216 GFDFEEKINMS
+216 GFDFDEKINMS

-234 KINMNLNYNTDAT
+234 KINLNLNYNTDAT

-265 IIKLIEG
+265 IIKLVEG
-272 GNVSLPTNSSLIK
+272 GNVSLPTNSSLIR
-285 GASSLFGLRA
+285 GASSLFGLRT

-320 KGGTQTHNY
+320 KGGSQTHQY
-329 EFSAT
+329 EFSVT

-348 REHYDQNMSK
+348 RNRYDENMSK
-358 LPTVMSGVTIKRI
+358 LPTIMSGVTIKRI

-380 SYESNR
+380 SYQSNR
-386 NIVAFTDLGE
+386 NIIGLTDLGE
-396 HDHISNPIWSKGS
+396 YENISNPLWAQGS
-409 VQVAANAANTL
+409 VQTASNNANTL
-420 YSTMTTQH
+420 YATMVTQY

-436 TSSDLDAIAG
+436 ASSVLDAISG

-460 LLSSSEYTVNNS
+460 LLSSSEYTLNS
-472 LGYVS
+472 ALGYVS
-477 LNFTLQPD
+477 LNFNLQPD

-498 TTYQVGEFSADLT
+498 MTFQVGEFSSDLT

-516 LFVKALK
+516 LFVKTLK

-538 KNVYSLGATTTQ
+538 KNVYSLGATNTQ
-550 KDKFKLYIQYQ
+550 KEKFKLDIQYQ
-561 SDSAGVYVSYIPEA
+561 RDSAGVYVSYIPETQ
-575 KYKNTKLLRVMN
+575 YKGTKLIKVMN

-615 IYFPVTEPFGSHLRQ
+615 IFFPVVEPFGNHLRKFFNNPE
-630 YLNDEVLAEKYCF
+630 LSDKYCF

-663 LLSGEYKGNNGAEIS
+663 VLSGEYKGNNGAEIS

-718 SIIDAG
+718 SILDAG
-724 TNVSVDF
+724 TKVNVDF

-744 VGFNLQYDV
+744 IGFNLQYDV

-787 GVNLSWKKESQWLTN
+787 GVNLSWKKECQWLTN
-802 LIDKIPLID
+802 LLDKIPLVD
-811 VTEPSQISFTGEFA
+811 VTAPSMINFTGEFA

-854 MQPTN
+854 MQPTS

-865 PSDFE
+865 PSDFD

-938 SAASLPVMNLAFY
+938 SASSLPVMNLAFY
-951 PTERGAYNLD
+951 PSERGAYNLNTD
-961 PNLDYNGRLTNPK
+961 LDNNGRLNNPK

-997 EFWLL
+997 EFWML

-1007 TRDKGGDYGGD
+1007 GSNAGGD

-1036 FFESGMPIDGN
+1036 YFESGMPIDGN
-1047 SNYYTETAW
+1047 STYYTETVW

-1100 LMAVQGKVS
+1100 LMAIQGKVN
-1109 PQVYDSLM
+1109 PQVYDSLV
-1117 NDPAGDDYHYFRGSD
+1117 NDPAADDYHYFRGSD

-1189 YQYKISIRPEDFIVG
+1189 YQYRISIRPENFVVG
-1204 QNHIVDKRTA
+1204 QNYIVDQRRA

-1228 YQFRIPLTEYQKKV
+1228 YQFRVPLTEYQKKV

-1257 LTGFE
+1257 MTGFE

-1310 KTPVNYVLPPGIS
+1310 KTPVNYVLPPGVS
-1323 RVVDPA
+1323 RVVDPS

-1343 TVRNLATG
+1343 TVRNLSTG

-1357 KNTNLDMRQYKH
+1357 KNTHLDMRQYKH
-1369 LQMFVHANALAENV
+1369 LQMFIHANALTGNV
-1383 TETEDNQT
+1383 TETTDFQT
-1391 SIFIRLGSD
+1391 SVFIRLGSD

-1415 AAGRYDTYS
+1415 PEGRYDTYS

-1448 KQARNRE
+1448 KQSRNRE
-1455 KSLGNTNLTTL
+1455 KSMGNTTLNKL
-1466 FSVYD
+1466 FSIYD
-1471 DNRPNNKVSVMGNPT
+1471 ANRPNNKISVMGNPT

-1495 GVRNNARATKSVEV
+1495 GVRNNSREVKSVEV

-1528 GTLNIQF
+1528 GSLNIQL

-1551 FGGIEDKVSERNQED
+1551 FGGIEDAVAQRNQED

-1582 PEKVRFTAPIYYS
+1582 PDKVRLTAPIYYS

-1607 LDTDMLLEDALD
+1607 LDTDMLLADALD
-1619 ACTTE
+1619 ACTTD
-1624 HEKDSLRSL
+1624 HEKDSLLSL
-1633 TTTETTNKN
+1633 TSTKTTNKN

-1655 KHPMPYDPANFS
+1655 KHPMPYDPTNFS
-1667 FSYSHSESNKTGET
+1667 FSYSHSETNKTGET
-1681 TAWETEK
+1681 TAWETDK
-1688 NWNGAFNYNYSPEY
+1688 NWTGSFNYNYSPEY
-1702 KPFEPFKKMIKSKS
+1702 KPFEPFKKAFKSKS
-1716 KWWDIIR
+1716 KWLAIIR
-1723 DQNFNYLPQNIS
+1723 DQNFNYLPQDIS
-1735 FNTNILR
+1735 FNTSILR

-1752 ENLEDP
+1752 ENMEDP
-1758 TSLPLSFSKEFLWNR
+1758 MSLPLSYSKEFFWNR
-1773 DFSLKWDLTKNLHF
+1773 DFNLRWDLTKNLRF

-1811 QYQVWKDSVWHSIK
+1811 KYTAWKDSVKHSIK
-1825 GFGTPLDYQQDFTA
+1825 GFGMPLDYQQDVTA

-1844 LEKIPC
+1844 FDKIPC
-1850 FSWISLDGNYTANYS
+1850 FSWMSVDGNYTARYS
-1865 WERGMELEDGTSYGN
+1865 WERGMELENGSSYGN
-1880 TINNQRSA
+1880 TITNQRA
-1888 TINGRFNLETLYNFS
+1888 ITVNGRFNMETLYNFS
-1903 SFLKEVNKK
+1903 PFLKDANKK
-1912 FSASERKKA
+1912 FSLNERKKA
-1921 KDKSNREREKAKAQ
+1921 KDKSNREKAQ
-1935 KEKEKE
+1935 EKKRKELEKEQTLKE
-1941 AAANGKDGQNKDGK
+1941 GKDGSIPEKNNV
-1955 DKTDGKTADNAKGTA
+1955 ADNAKGKA
-1970 NAKVKNPK
+1970 NAKMKNTK
-1978 FKGFAGEIT
+1978 SKGFAGEIM

-1992 TVELAHNQK
+1992 TVILAHNQK
-2001 SRRIRVTAVTAAGRR
+2001 SKKIRVTAIDSTGKR
-2016 YPIKFKKLDKNK
+2016 YPIKFKKVDQNK
-2028 IRILNMDSVKLRVN
+2028 IRILNMDSMKLRVN
-2042 VIAKTPAKEKPWY
+2042 VMALPKASERAWY
-2055 PYLQGATRFLMMV
+2055 PYAQGAARFLMML
-2068 RNVSVSYRNTFAMS
+2068 RNVSVSYRNTYAMS

-2106 DFAFGLTGESYIDKA
+2106 DFAFGLTDDSYIDKA
-2121 NERGWLLNNDSISTP
+2121 HERGWLIGNDSISTP
-2136 ATTNAMEDLQLKAT
+2136 ATTNAMEDLQIKAT

-2163 SRTVNSN
+2163 SRTTNSN

-2179 MPTTQSGSFT
+2179 MPTTQSGSFN

-2209 SSKTFA
+2209 NSKSFA
-2215 RFQQYLNTFQSR
+2215 RFQQYLNTFQQR

-2242 LQGKFDPANGT
+2242 LQGTFNPANGT
-2253 VDKYSS
+2253 VDKYSA
-2259 DVMIPAFLAAYTG
+2259 DVMVPAFLAAYTG
-2272 GGDINS
+2272 GSDIKS
-2278 PLDIFPSLAR
+2278 PLDIFPSFAR
-2288 MLPNWTVSYKGLAY
+2288 MLPNWNVSYKGLGY

-2321 IYSVGAYNTY
+2321 IYSIGSYNTY

-2339 DLGFIQNTTD
+2339 DLGFIQSTTTGS
-2349 NAIIPSSMY
+2349 IIPSSMY
-2358 DISSVSINE
+2358 DISTVSINE
-2367 AFSPL
+2367 SFSPL
-2372 AGLDLTL
+2372 AGLNMTL
-2379 NNNMTVKVEYRK
+2379 NNNMSFKVEYRK

-2400 AAQLNEACSNDF
+2400 AAQLNEACSNDL

-2418 KINDFKFSSLFG
+2418 KINDFKFSSIFG
-2430 GRRKKAGRGN
+2430 GRKRKAPRSG
-2440 NNKQTNAANNRNN
+2440 NNKQTSNANNNRNN
-2453 TRKSSTSAKNSRVI
+2453 NRNNNSKSRSRAI
-2467 SHDLNLRFDFSFRN
+2467 SHDLNLRFDFSLRN

-2508 ADYTMSR
+2508 ADYTISR
-2515 YVTLSLYY
+2515 YVTLSIYY

-2535 AYPTITQDFGFSLR
+2535 AYPTITQDFGFNLR

>member
-1 MKRNLKIA
+1 MKGASKHIICSLLMIIGICTWA
-9 IKRAQTEL
+9 SAGVGSFQE
-17 ARRMPSVSDLRKK
+17 
-30 WLYLIF
+30 F
-36 LAISAN
+36 LSTRTAVQ
-42 ALADMGG
+42 D
-49 AAFLHIPWNE
+49 E
-59 IPAPAEPDTIRPRFS
+59 KDTIKPRYS
-74 VKRTAPRD
+74 VRRTAANT
-82 EDDLKKRSLDL
+82 EDDFKKRSMDL
-93 KDPDNLKTDT
+93 REPENLKTDT
-103 VYDPATGNY
+103 VYDTKTGTY
-112 TIGTKVGDSYLN
+112 TIGTKLGDSYLN
-124 APLLMSPEE
+124 APYLMTDKE

-140 KSLQNYYRQKNSEA
+140 KSLQSYYRQRNAEE
-154 FENEGK
+154 FETSGK
-160 NKFDFTDM
+160 KKFDFTDM

-183 VRIKTQGSAEL
+183 VRLKTQGSAEL
-194 KIGGNLKKTDN
+194 KIGANMKKTDN
-205 PSLSENRRKTF
+205 PSISESRRKTF
-216 GFDFEEKINMS
+216 GFDFDEKINIS
-227 MNGSVGD
+227 MNGKVGD
-234 KINMNLNYNTDAT
+234 KINLNLNYNTDAT

-252 QSMKLRYEGKEDE
+252 QSMKLKYEGKEDE
-265 IIKLIEG
+265 IVKLIEA
-272 GNVSLPTNSSLIK
+272 GNVSLPTNSSLIR
-285 GASSLFGLRA
+285 GASSLFGLRT

-308 SQKKSASKSVSS
+308 SQKKSSSKSVSS
-320 KGGTQTHNY
+320 KGGVQLHPY
-329 EFSAT
+329 EFSVT

-348 REHYDQNMSK
+348 RDRYDANMSK
-358 LPTVMSGVTIKRI
+358 LPTITSGVTIKRI
-371 ELWVTNKSG
+371 ELWVTNKTG

-396 HDHISNPIWSKGS
+396 SEHISNTLWSQSGLN
-409 VQVAANAANTL
+409 VASNKANNL
-420 YSTMTTQH
+420 YASMAGQYV
-428 AAARDISQ
+428 AARDISQ
-436 TSSDLDAIAG
+436 TSNILDAIPG
-446 FEGSV
+446 FEGSI

-460 LLSSSEYTVNNS
+460 KLSSSEYTLNS
-472 LGYVS
+472 TLGYVS
-477 LNFTLQPD
+477 LNFNLQPD

-498 TTYQVGEFSADLT
+498 TTYQVGELSSDLT

-516 LFVKALK
+516 LFVKTLK

-538 KNVYSLGATTTQ
+538 KNVYSLNATTTQ
-550 KDKFKLYIQYQ
+550 KDKFKLDIKYQ
-561 SDSAGVYVSYIPEA
+561 SDSAGVYVSYLPEA
-575 KYKNTKLLRVMN
+575 QFKNTKLLKVMN

-605 VEGYTINKGR
+605 VEGYTISKGR
-615 IYFPVTEPFGSHLRQ
+615 IFFPVTEPFGSHLRK
-630 YLNDEVLAEKYCF
+630 YLKDDALAEKYCF

-648 STKTMAKQIAEKNKF
+648 STKTIAKQIAEKNKYMIT
-663 LLSGEYKGNNGAEIS
+663 GEYKGNNGAEIS
-678 LGAMNVPQGSVTV
+678 LGAMNVPQGSVVV

-724 TNVSVDF
+724 TNVNVSL
-731 ESNDNYGMQRKTL
+731 ESNDYYGMQRKTL
-744 VGFNLQYDV
+744 VGFNMQYDV
-753 SKDFTF
+753 SKDLSI

-764 FLNEQPLT
+764 FLNEHPLT

-787 GVNLSWKKESQWLTN
+787 GINLSWKKESQWLTN
-802 LIDKIPLID
+802 LLDKIPFVD
-811 VTEPSQISFTGEFA
+811 VTAPSQISFDGEFA

-835 QGSASYI
+835 QGAASYI

-854 MQPTN
+854 MQPTS
-859 WMISSV
+859 WMMSSV
-865 PSDFE
+865 PSDFD
-870 ESKLVNDVRGG
+870 ESKLVNDIRSG

-886 LSWYTVDPLFTRQ
+886 LSWYYVDPLFTRQ

-914 LSNHYVREVYEREL
+914 LSNHYVREVFEREL

-938 SAASLPVMNLAFY
+938 SASSLPVMNLAFY
-951 PTERGAYNLD
+951 PTERGAYNLN
-961 PNLDYNGRLTNPK
+961 PNITQEGRLDNPMK
-974 TRWGGMMRKLDT
+974 KWGGMMRKLDT
-986 NDFETANIEYV
+986 NDFEMANIEYV

-1007 TRDKGGDYGGD
+1007 LREQGGNYGGD
-1018 FYLNLG
+1018 FYINLG

-1036 FFESGMPIDGN
+1036 YFESGMPIDGN
-1047 SNYYTETAW
+1047 STYYTETAW

-1067 AFNNE
+1067 AFNNQ
-1072 SGARERQDIGLNGLN
+1072 SGSRERQDIGLDGLN
-1087 SEEERTFGAYREF
+1087 SEEEKTYGAYKEF
-1100 LMAVQGKVS
+1100 LMAVQGKVN
-1109 PQVYDSLM
+1109 PAVYDSLLL
-1117 NDPAGDDYHYFRGSD
+1117 DPANDNYHYFRGSD

-1159 ANESYDTSYKTTPDV
+1159 ENESYDTSYKTTPDV

-1189 YQYKISIRPEDFIVG
+1189 YQYKISIRPEDFVVG
-1204 QNHIVDKRTA
+1204 RNYIVDKRTA

-1228 YQFRIPLTEYQKKV
+1228 YQFRVPVDEYQKKV

-1257 LTGFE
+1257 LTNFE
-1262 QPVILRFATLDLVK
+1262 LPIVLRFATLDLVK

-1284 ALYAGEMPTTNGSM
+1284 ALYQGEMPTTNGSI

-1310 KTPVNYVLPPGIS
+1310 KTPVNYVLPPGVS

-1329 QSQLAEDN
+1329 QSQLAEEN
-1337 EQALSL
+1337 EQALAL
-1343 TVRNLATG
+1343 TVKNLAPG

-1357 KNTNLDMRQYKH
+1357 KNTNIDMRQYKH
-1369 LQMFVHANALAENV
+1369 IQMFVHANALAENV
-1383 TETEDNQT
+1383 TETENNQT
-1391 SIFIRLGSD
+1391 SLFIRLGSD

-1406 EYEIPLKLT
+1406 EYEIPLQLT
-1415 AAGRYDTYS
+1415 PEGHYDTYS
-1424 AEQCRAVWPEENM
+1424 ADQCRAVWPEENM
-1437 LDIDLSVFTKV
+1437 IDIDLSIFTDV
-1448 KQARNRE
+1448 KQSRNKE
-1455 KSLGNTNLTTL
+1455 KSLGRTNLTTL
-1466 FSVYD
+1466 YSVYD
-1471 DNRPNNKVSVMGNPT
+1471 SKRPNNRISVMGNPT

-1495 GVRNNARATKSVEV
+1495 GIRNNARETKSVEV

-1514 RLQEYS
+1514 RLQEYT

-1528 GTLNIQF
+1528 GNLNIQL

-1542 LTGHMETAG
+1542 LTGHIETAG
-1551 FGGIEDKVSERNQED
+1551 FGGIEDAVSDRNQED
-1566 MYNYSITTSF
+1566 MYNYSITTNF

-1582 PEKVRFTAPIYYS
+1582 PEKVRLSAPIYYS
-1595 FNKEVIKPKYNP
+1595 YNKEIIRPKYNP
-1607 LDTDMLLEDALD
+1607 LDTDMLLKDALD
-1619 ACTTE
+1619 ACATDE
-1624 HEKDSLRSL
+1624 ERDSLESL
-1633 TTTETTNKN
+1633 TTTKTTNKN

-1681 TAWETEK
+1681 TAWETDK
-1688 NWNGAFNYNYSPEY
+1688 QWNGAFNYSYSPNY
-1702 KPFEPFKKMIKSKS
+1702 KPFEPFKKVIKSKS
-1716 KWWDIIR
+1716 KWLDIIR
-1723 DQNFNYLPQNIS
+1723 DQNFNYLPQS
-1735 FNTNILR
+1735 LTFNTNIIR
-1742 NYYEY
+1742 NYYEF

-1752 ENLEDP
+1752 ENLEDA
-1758 TSLPLSFSKEFLWNR
+1758 TSLPLSYSKEFLWNR
-1773 DFSLKWDLTKNLHF
+1773 DFSIRWDLTKALRF
-1787 SFNSATHAEIEEP
+1787 SFSSATHAEIEEP

-1811 QYQVWKDSVWHSIK
+1811 QYTAWKDSVKHSILS
-1825 GFGTPLDYQQDFTA
+1825 FGTPISYQQDFTA

-1850 FSWISLDGNYTANYS
+1850 FAWMSLDGNYTANYS
-1865 WERGMELEDGTSYGN
+1865 WNKGMEVEDGTNYGN
-1880 TINNQRSA
+1880 TINNQRS
-1888 TINGRFNLETLYNFS
+1888 INVNGKFNLETLYNMS
-1903 SFLKEVNKK
+1903 PYLKEVNKK
-1912 FSASERKKA
+1912 FSAGERKKA
-1921 KDKSNREREKAKAQ
+1921 KDKSNREKSQAKAKAKAAREKA
-1935 KEKEKE
+1935 E
-1941 AAANGKDGQNKDGK
+1941 AEGKDGDEAEKK
-1955 DKTDGKTADNAKGTA
+1955 ALADNAKGKA
-1970 NAKVKNPK
+1970 NAKLKNTR
-1978 FKGFAGEIT
+1978 FKGFAGEIK

-1992 TVELAHNQK
+1992 SVVLTHNQK
-2001 SRRIRVTAVTAAGRR
+2001 SKKIRVTAVDPKGKK
-2016 YPIKFKKLDKNK
+2016 YPIKFKKIDENK
-2028 IRILNMDSVKLRVN
+2028 IQILNMDTMKLRVN
-2042 VIAKTPAKEKPWY
+2042 VMAKPKASEKAWY
-2055 PYLQGATRFLMMV
+2055 PYAQGLTRFLMMV
-2068 RNVSVSYRNTFAMS
+2068 RNVSVSYRNTYAMS
-2082 LPGFLPNVGDMLGQR
+2082 LPGFMPNVGDMLGQR

-2106 DFAFGLTGESYIDKA
+2106 DFAFGFVGDSYIDKA

-2136 ATTNAMEDLQLKAT
+2136 ATTNAMEDLQIKAT

-2179 MPTTQSGSFT
+2179 MPTTQSGSFN

-2199 ESRGDAGNGY
+2199 ESRGNAENGY
-2209 SSKTFA
+2209 SSKTFQ
-2215 RFQQYLNTFQSR
+2215 RFQQYLNTFQQR
-2227 VEARYANATYPAATG
+2227 VESRYANATYPAATG
-2242 LQGKFDPANGT
+2242 LSGKFNPENGT
-2253 VDKYSS
+2253 VNKYSS

-2272 GGDINS
+2272 GSDINS
-2278 PLDIFPSLAR
+2278 PLDIFPKITR
-2288 MLPNWTVSYKGLAY
+2288 MLPNWSISYKGLGY
-2302 LPWIRD
+2302 LPWLRD

-2321 IYSVGAYNTY
+2321 IYSVGSYNTY

-2339 DLGFIQNTTD
+2339 DMGFIQNTTD
-2349 NAIIPSSMY
+2349 NAIVPSSMY

-2367 AFSPL
+2367 SFSPL
-2372 AGLDLTL
+2372 AGLDFTL
-2379 NNNMTVKVEYRK
+2379 NNNMTFKVEYRK

-2400 AAQLNEACSNDF
+2400 AAQLNESSSDDF

-2430 GRRKKAGRGN
+2430 SKRKRAANKANRN
-2440 NNKQTNAANNRNN
+2440 TSKNAANNRNVSRN
-2453 TRKSSTSAKNSRVI
+2453 TNQKTSKSRAI

-2508 ADYTMSR
+2508 ADYTISR

-2535 AYPTITQDFGFSLR
+2535 AYPTITQDFGFNLR

>member
-1 MKRNLKIA
+1 MKRNLKKGFYIVLMA
-9 IKRAQTEL
+9 
-17 ARRMPSVSDLRKK
+17 V
-30 WLYLIF
+30 
-36 LAISAN
+36 SAN
-42 ALADMGG
+42 ALADMQTAGSVRMPQG
-49 AAFLHIPWNE
+49 EAAD
-59 IPAPAEPDTIRPRFS
+59 PDTLRPRFS
-74 VKRTAPRD
+74 VKRTVPND
-82 EDDLKKRSLDL
+82 EDDLRRRSLDL
-93 KDPDNLKTDT
+93 KDPENLKTDT
-103 VYDPATGNY
+103 VYDTETGNY
-112 TIGTKVGDSYLN
+112 VIGTKVGDSYLN
-124 APLLMSPEE
+124 APLLMTPEE
-133 YQEWSLQ
+133 YQRWSLQ
-140 KSLQNYYRQKNSEA
+140 KSLRSYYRQKNSEA

-183 VRIKTQGSAEL
+183 VRVKTQGSAEL
-194 KIGGNLKKTDN
+194 KVGANLKKTDN

-216 GFDFEEKINMS
+216 GFDFEEKVNMS

-252 QSMKLRYEGKEDE
+252 QNMKLRYEGKEDE
-265 IIKLIEG
+265 IIKLIEA

-285 GASSLFGLRA
+285 GASSLFGIRT

-320 KGGTQTHNY
+320 KGGAQSHNY

-341 FFLAHFF
+341 FFLSHFF
-348 REHYDQNMSK
+348 RDNYDRNMSK
-358 LPTVMSGVTIKRI
+358 LPTVMSGITIKRI

-396 HDHISNPIWSKGS
+396 YEHISNPIWGRGS
-409 VQVAANAANTL
+409 VQAPANAANNL
-420 YSTMTTQH
+420 YSTMTSQH
-428 AAARDISQ
+428 ADARDISR
-436 TSSDLDAIAG
+436 TSSELDAIEG

-460 LLSSSEYTVNNS
+460 LLSPSEYTVNTA

-477 LNFTLQPD
+477 LNFALQPD
-485 EVLAV
+485 EVLAA

-498 TTYQVGEFSADLT
+498 TTYQVGELSADLT

-550 KDKFKLYIQYQ
+550 KEKFKLDIQYQ
-561 SDSAGVYVSYIPEA
+561 SDSAGVYVSYLPEA
-575 KYKNTKLLRVMN
+575 RFKDTKILKVMN

-615 IYFPVTEPFGSHLRQ
+615 IYFPVAEPFGSHLRQ
-630 YLNDEVLAEKYCF
+630 YLGDDALAEKYCF

-663 LLSGEYKGNNGAEIS
+663 LLSGEYKGNNGAEIN

-731 ESNDNYGMQRKTL
+731 ESNENYGMQRKTL
-744 VGFNLQYDV
+744 VGFNLEYDV
-753 SKDFTF
+753 NKDFTL

-787 GVNLSWKKESQWLTN
+787 GVNLSWKKESQWLTG

-811 VTEPSQISFTGEFA
+811 VSEPSQISFTGEFA
-825 QLIAGQNKKI
+825 QLIAGQNRKI
-835 QGSASYI
+835 QGNASYI

-854 MQPTN
+854 MQPAS

-865 PSDFE
+865 PSDFD
-870 ESKLVNDVRGG
+870 ESKLINDIRAG

-899 SSSLTPAHIKSDLNQ
+899 SSSLTPAHIKSDLDQ
-914 LSNHYVREVYEREL
+914 LSNHYVREVFEREL

-951 PTERGAYNLD
+951 PSERGAYNLN
-961 PNLDYNGRLTNPK
+961 PVLTPEGRLDNPK
-974 TRWGGMMRKLDT
+974 ARWGGMMRKLDT

-1007 TRDKGGDYGGD
+1007 TRGLAGDYGGD
-1018 FYLNLG
+1018 FYIDLG

-1036 FFESGMPIDGN
+1036 FYESGMPADGN
-1047 SNYYTETAW
+1047 ANYYTVTAW
-1056 GRVPNTTSVVY
+1056 GRVPSATSVVY
-1067 AFNNE
+1067 AFNNNA
-1072 SGARERQDIGLNGLN
+1072 GTRERQDIGLDGLN
-1087 SEEERTFGAYREF
+1087 SEEERTFDAYRDF
-1100 LMAVQGKVS
+1100 LTAVQGKVN
-1109 PQVYDSLM
+1109 PQVYDSLAG
-1117 NDPAGDDYHYFRGSD
+1117 DPAGDDYHYFRGSD

-1137 RSILDRYKYINLPE
+1137 RGILERYKRINLPE

-1159 ANESYDTSYKTTPDV
+1159 ANENYDTSYKTTPDV

-1189 YQYKISIRPEDFIVG
+1189 YQYRVSIRPEDFVVG
-1204 QNHIVDKRTA
+1204 RNHIVDKRTA

-1228 YQFRIPLTEYQKKV
+1228 YQFRVPLDEYQKKV
-1242 GNINDFTSIRFMRMF
+1242 GNINDFASIRFMRLF
-1257 LTGFE
+1257 LTGFQ

-1284 ALYAGEMPTTNGSM
+1284 NLYAGEMPAVNGSM

-1329 QSQLAEDN
+1329 QSQLAEEN

-1343 TVRNLATG
+1343 VVRNLAPG

-1357 KNTNLDMRQYKH
+1357 KNTSLDMRQYKH

-1383 TETEDNQT
+1383 TDTEDNQT
-1391 SIFIRLGSD
+1391 SIFVRVGSD

-1424 AEQCRAVWPEENM
+1424 ADQCRAVWPEENM
-1437 LDIDLSVFTKV
+1437 LDIDLSAFTKV
-1448 KQARNRE
+1448 KQERNRE

-1466 FSVYD
+1466 FSIYD
-1471 DNRPNNKVSVMGNPT
+1471 DSRPNNKVSVMGNPT
-1486 LGEVKTIMI
+1486 LGEVKTVMI
-1495 GVRNNARATKSVEV
+1495 GVRNNARETKSVEV

-1528 GTLNIQF
+1528 GALNVQF

-1551 FGGIEDKVSERNQED
+1551 FGGIEDKVNERNQED
-1566 MYNYSITTSF
+1566 IYDYSITTNF

-1582 PEKVRFTAPIYYS
+1582 PEKLHFTAPVYYS
-1595 FNKEVIKPKYNP
+1595 YSKEVVKPKFNP
-1607 LDTDMLLEDALD
+1607 LDTDMLLDDALD
-1619 ACTTE
+1619 ACATE

-1633 TTTETTNKN
+1633 TTTETTSKN

-1667 FSYSHSESNKTGET
+1667 FSYSHSVTDKTGET

-1688 NWNGAFNYNYSPEY
+1688 NWNGAFNYSYSPVY
-1702 KPFEPFKKMIKSKS
+1702 KPFEPFKKSIKSKS

-1723 DQNFNYLPQNIS
+1723 DQSFNYIPQNIS

-1752 ENLEDP
+1752 DNLEDP
-1758 TSLPLSFSKEFLWNR
+1758 MSLPLSFSKEFLWNR

-1800 NVPVNKDLYAD
+1800 NVPVNKDFYAD
-1811 QYQVWKDSVWHSIK
+1811 QYHAWKDSVWRSIK
-1825 GFGTPLDYQQDFTA
+1825 GFGTPLDYQQDATL
-1839 SYKVP
+1839 SYKAP

-1850 FSWISLDGNYTANYS
+1850 FSWISLDGTYTANYS
-1865 WERGMELEDGTSYGN
+1865 WERGMEQEDGSSYGN

-1888 TINGRFNLETLYNFS
+1888 TVNGRFNLENLYNFS
-1903 SFLKEVNKK
+1903 PFLREVNKK
-1912 FSASERKKA
+1912 FSAGEMKKA
-1921 KDKSNREREKAKAQ
+1921 KDESNRERQKAKAR

-1941 AAANGKDGQNKDGK
+1941 EGQDKDGNTAADGSTA
-1955 DKTDGKTADNAKGTA
+1955 DGQDGGKTADNAKGTA

-1978 FKGFAGEIT
+1978 FKGFAGEVT
-1987 LKPDT
+1987 LRPDT

-2001 SRRIRVTAVTAAGRR
+2001 SRRIRVTAVTEEGRR

-2042 VIAKTPAKEKPWY
+2042 VIAKTPAREKPWY

-2068 RNVSVSYRNTFAMS
+2068 RNVSLSYRNTFAMS

-2097 TGGGMQPGL
+2097 SAGGLQPGL
-2106 DFAFGLTGESYIDKA
+2106 DFAFGLTGEGYIRKA
-2121 NERGWLLNNDSISTP
+2121 DGRGWLLDNDSISTP
-2136 ATTNAMEDLQLKAT
+2136 ATTNAMEDLQIKAT

-2163 SRTVNSN
+2163 SRTVNKN
-2170 KSIQYMYAG
+2170 KSIQYMYEG

-2199 ESRGDAGNGY
+2199 ESRGNAGNGY
-2209 SSKTFA
+2209 DSKTFT
-2215 RFQQYLNTFQSR
+2215 RFQQYLNTFRDR
-2227 VEARYANATYPAATG
+2227 VEARYAGATYPAATG
-2242 LQGKFDPANGT
+2242 LKGKFDPANGA

-2272 GGDINS
+2272 GGDANS
-2278 PLDIFPSLAR
+2278 PLDIFPTLAH

-2321 IYSVGAYNTY
+2321 VYSVGSYNTY

-2339 DLGFIQNTTD
+2339 DLGFIQNATD
-2349 NAIIPSSMY
+2349 NAIVPSSMY

-2379 NNNMTVKVEYRK
+2379 NNNMTFKAEYRK

-2400 AAQLNEACSNDF
+2400 AVQINEACSNDF
-2412 VIGWGY
+2412 VVGWGY
-2418 KINDFKFSSLFG
+2418 KISDFKFSSLFG
-2430 GRRKKAGRGN
+2430 RRRRRAPGGRSGRQG
-2440 NNKQTNAANNRNN
+2440 NAANNRNANRN
-2453 TRKSSTSAKNSRVI
+2453 TTSSTTNSRAI

-2481 QDAITRNIQTSLSEA
+2481 QDAITRNILTSLSEA
-2496 TSGNKAIKASFS
+2496 TSGNKAIKSSFS
-2508 ADYTMSR
+2508 MDYTMSR

-2528 QPLLSSN
+2528 KPLLSSS
-2535 AYPTITQDFGFSLR
+2535 AYPTVTQDFGFNLR

>member
-1 MKRNLKIA
+1 MKKSAYMILMA
-9 IKRAQTEL
+9 
-17 ARRMPSVSDLRKK
+17 VS
-30 WLYLIF
+30 I
-36 LAISAN
+36 N
-42 ALADMGG
+42 ALAGMSHTSGMH
-49 AAFLHIPWNE
+49 APLS
-59 IPAPAEPDTIRPRFS
+59 PAGRPAEADTIKPRYT
-74 VKRTAPRD
+74 VKRTVPNT
-82 EDDLKKRSLDL
+82 ENDLKRKSMDL
-93 KDPDNLKTDT
+93 RDPENLKTDT
-103 VYDPATGNY
+103 TYNEKTGYY
-112 TIGTKVGDSYLN
+112 TIGTKLGDNYLN
-124 APLLMSPEE
+124 APLLMTPEE
-133 YQEWSLQ
+133 YQEWSLK
-140 KSLQNYYRQKNSEA
+140 KSLQNYYREKNAEEYANS
-154 FENEGK
+154 GK

-168 QFDLGP
+168 HFDLGP

-194 KIGGNLKKTDN
+194 KIGANMKKTDN
-205 PSLSENRRKTF
+205 PSLAENRRKTF
-216 GFDFEEKINMS
+216 GFDFDEKINMT
-227 MNGSVGD
+227 MNGKVGD

-265 IIKLIEG
+265 IIKLIEAG
-272 GNVSLPTNSSLIK
+272 DVSLPTNSSLIK
-285 GASSLFGLRA
+285 GASSLFGIRT

-320 KGGTQTHNY
+320 KGGVQLHTY

-334 EYEENRH
+334 AYEENRH

-348 REHYDQNMSK
+348 RDRYDANMSK
-358 LPTVMSGVTIKRI
+358 LPTVMSGITIKRV

-380 SYESNR
+380 NTESNR
-386 NIVAFTDLGE
+386 NIIGFTDLGE
-396 HDHISNPIWSKGS
+396 HDHISNPLWTAGGS
-409 VQVAANAANTL
+409 EAPSNQSNNLYATL
-420 YSTMTTQH
+420 TTQH
-428 AAARDISQ
+428 AAARDISMA
-436 TSSDLDAIAG
+436 SNELDGITGFAG
-446 FEGSV
+446 SI

-460 LLSSSEYTVNNS
+460 KLSQTEYSLNTA

-477 LNFTLQPD
+477 LNFNLQPD
-485 EVLAV
+485 EILAV

-498 TTYQVGEFSADLT
+498 VTYQVGEFASDLT
-511 DNTQA
+511 DNTQT
-516 LFVKALK
+516 LFVKTLK
-523 NTSNTPQ
+523 NTSNTPK

-550 KDKFKLYIQYQ
+550 KEKFKLDIKYQ
-561 SDSAGVYVSYIPEA
+561 SDSAGVYVSYLPDPA
-575 KYKNTKLLRVMN
+575 HKNTKLLKVMN

-594 NRPNPNGQFDY
+594 NKPNPNGQFDY
-605 VEGYTINKGR
+605 VDGYTISKGR
-615 IYFPVTEPFGSHLRQ
+615 IYFPVAEPFGSHLRK
-630 YLNDEVLAEKYCF
+630 YLNNKELADRYCF
-643 DALYD
+643 EELYD
-648 STKTMAKQIAEKNKF
+648 STKTKAKQIAEKDKF
-663 LLSGEYKGNNGAEIS
+663 LLTGEYQGNSGAEIS

-724 TNVSVDF
+724 TKVDVDF
-731 ESNDNYGMQRKTL
+731 ESNDNYGMQRKTM
-744 VGFNLQYDV
+744 VGFNMQYDV
-753 SKDFTF
+753 SKDLSI

-802 LIDKIPLID
+802 LLDKIPLID
-811 VTEPSQISFTGEFA
+811 VTQPSQITFNGEFA
-825 QLIAGQNKKI
+825 QLIAGQNKRI
-835 QGSASYI
+835 QGAASYI
-842 DDFENTKNGISV
+842 DDFENTKNGISI
-854 MQPTN
+854 MQPTS

-865 PSDFE
+865 PSDFD
-870 ESKLVNDVRGG
+870 ESKLVNDVRAG
-881 YNRAL
+881 YNRSL
-886 LSWYTVDPLFTRQ
+886 LSWYYIDPLFTRQ

-938 SAASLPVMNLAFY
+938 SAASLSVLNLAYY
-951 PTERGAYNLD
+951 PSERGAYNLNPD
-961 PNLDYNGRLTNPK
+961 LDYNGHLPNPK

-997 EFWLL
+997 EFWML

-1007 TRDKGGDYGGD
+1007 TRTQGGNYGGD

-1024 EVSEDILHDGKK
+1024 EISEDILHDGKK
-1036 FFESGMPIDGN
+1036 YFESGMPIDGN
-1047 SNYYTETAW
+1047 PSYYTETAW
-1056 GRVPNTTSVVY
+1056 GRVPNTTSVTY
-1067 AFNNE
+1067 AFNNQG
-1072 SGARERQDIGLNGLN
+1072 GARIKQDIGLNGLN

-1100 LMAVQGKVS
+1100 LTAIQGKVS
-1109 PQVYDSLM
+1109 PQVYDSLL
-1117 NDPAGDDYHYFRGSD
+1117 NDPAGDDYHYFRGAD

-1159 ANESYDTSYKTTPDV
+1159 ANEAYDTSYKTTPDV

-1189 YQYKISIRPEDFIVG
+1189 YQYKISIRPEDFVVG
-1204 QNHIVDKRTA
+1204 HNYIVDKRVS

-1228 YQFRIPLTEYQKKV
+1228 YQFRVPLNEYQKRV
-1242 GNINDFTSIRFMRMF
+1242 GDINDFTSIRFMRMF

-1284 ALYAGEMPTTNGSM
+1284 ALYQGEMPATAGSL

-1310 KTPVNYVLPPGIS
+1310 KTPVNYVLPPGVS
-1323 RVVDPA
+1323 RVIDPA

-1343 TVRNLATG
+1343 TAKNLAAG

-1357 KNTNLDMRQYKH
+1357 KNMSLDMRQYKH
-1369 LQMFVHANALAENV
+1369 LQMFIHANALTENA
-1383 TETEDNQT
+1383 TETENNQT
-1391 SIFIRLGSD
+1391 SVFIRLGSD
-1400 YKNNFY
+1400 YRNNFY
-1406 EYEIPLKLT
+1406 EYEIPLQLT
-1415 AAGRYDTYS
+1415 PEGHYDTYS
-1424 AEQCRAVWPEENM
+1424 AQQCLAVWPQENM
-1437 LDIDLSVFTKV
+1437 LDIDLSVLTNV
-1448 KQARNRE
+1448 KLARNRD
-1455 KSLGNTNLTTL
+1455 KSMGNASLTEL
-1466 FSVYD
+1466 YSVYD
-1471 DNRPNNKVSVMGNPT
+1471 SNRPNNKISVMGNPT
-1486 LGEVKTIMI
+1486 LGEVKTIMVGI
-1495 GVRNNARATKSVEV
+1495 RNNSREIKSVEV
-1509 WANEL
+1509 WVNEL

-1528 GTLNIQF
+1528 GNLNVQL
-1535 SDLGSVN
+1535 SDLGFVN

-1551 FGGIEDKVSERNQED
+1551 FGGIEDAVNERNNED
-1566 MYNYSITTSF
+1566 IYDYSITTSF
-1576 ELGKLL
+1576 ELGKLV
-1582 PEKVRFTAPIYYS
+1582 PEKIHLTAPIYYS
-1595 FNKEVIKPKYNP
+1595 YSKEVIRPKYNP
-1607 LDTDMLLEDALD
+1607 LDTDILLKDALD
-1619 ACTTE
+1619 ACATE
-1624 HEKDSLRSL
+1624 YERDSLTSL
-1633 TTTETTNKN
+1633 TTTKTVNKN

-1650 NIATP
+1650 NVATP

-1667 FSYSHSESNKTGET
+1667 FSYSHSSTEKTGET
-1681 TAWETEK
+1681 TAWEREK
-1688 NWNGAFNYNYSPEY
+1688 NWNGSFSYNYSPNY
-1702 KPFEPFKKMIKSKS
+1702 KAYEPFKKKIKSKN
-1716 KWWDIIR
+1716 KWLAIIR

-1735 FNTNILR
+1735 FNTSILR

-1758 TSLPLSFSKEFLWNR
+1758 MSIPLSFSKEFLWNR
-1773 DFSLKWDLTKNLHF
+1773 DFNLRWDLTKALHF
-1787 SFNSATHAEIEEP
+1787 TFSSATHAEIEEP

-1811 QYQVWKDSVWHSIK
+1811 QYHAWKDSVWHSIK
-1825 GFGTPLDYQQDFTA
+1825 GFGRPLDYQQNVTA

-1850 FSWISLDGNYTANYS
+1850 LTWMAVDGNYNATYS
-1865 WERGMELEDGTSYGN
+1865 WNRGAELEDGSTYGN
-1880 TINNQRSA
+1880 TISNQRA
-1888 TINGRFNLETLYNFS
+1888 ITVNGRFNMETLYNLS
-1903 SFLKEVNKK
+1903 PYLKEVNKK
-1912 FSASERKKA
+1912 YSASERNKA
-1921 KDKSNREREKAKAQ
+1921 KTKSVQEKAKAKAAEKKRKEEEEKQ
-1935 KEKEKE
+1935 KEKNGENDNDKK
-1941 AAANGKDGQNKDGK
+1941 NGKQ
-1955 DKTDGKTADNAKGTA
+1955 ADNAKGTA
-1970 NAKVKNPK
+1970 NAKQTNTK
-1978 FKGFAGEIT
+1978 FKGFAGEVT
-1987 LKPDT
+1987 LLADT
-1992 TVELAHNQK
+1992 TINLAHNQK
-2001 SRRIRVTAVTAAGRR
+2001 SKKIRVTAVDANGKR
-2016 YPIKFKKLDKNK
+2016 YPIKYKKIDKNT
-2028 IRILNMDSVKLRVN
+2028 IRILNMDTLKLRVN
-2042 VIAKTPAKEKPWY
+2042 VMALPKISEKPWY

-2068 RNVSVSYRNTFAMS
+2068 RNVSVSYRNSYSMS
-2082 LPGFLPNVGDMLGQR
+2082 LPGFMPNVGDMLGQK
-2097 TGGGMQPGL
+2097 TGGGMKPGL
-2106 DFAFGLTGESYIDKA
+2106 DFAFGFTGDSYIDKA
-2121 NERGWLLNNDSISTP
+2121 NERGWLLNNDNISTP
-2136 ATTNAMEDLQLKAT
+2136 ATTNSMEDLQIKAT

-2163 SRTVNSN
+2163 SRTINRN

-2179 MPTTQSGSFT
+2179 MPSTQSGSFT

-2194 IKSAF
+2194 IRSAF
-2199 ESRGDAGNGY
+2199 GNRGNAENGY
-2209 SSKTFA
+2209 KSKTFE
-2215 RFQQYLNTFQSR
+2215 RFQTYLNTFQKR
-2227 VEARYANATYPAATG
+2227 VEGRYSNASYPEATG
-2242 LQGKFDPANGT
+2242 LQGKFNPENGT

-2272 GGDINS
+2272 GNDIKS
-2278 PLDIFPSLAR
+2278 PLDIFPAVTR
-2288 MLPNWTVSYKGLAY
+2288 MLPNWNVSYKGLGY

-2331 SSWMEYMG
+2331 SNWMEYMG
-2339 DLGFIQNTTD
+2339 GLGFVQNVTD
-2349 NAIIPSSMY
+2349 NAIVPSSMY

-2372 AGLDLTL
+2372 AGLDMTL
-2379 NNNMTVKVEYRK
+2379 NNNMTFKVEYRK

-2418 KINDFKFSSLFG
+2418 KVNDFKFSTLFG
-2430 GRRKKAGRGN
+2430 HKRKKTEKGSR
-2440 NNKQTNAANNRNN
+2440 NKQTTQANNNRNN
-2453 TRKSSTSAKNSRVI
+2453 NRNSKSNTSKNRTV

-2508 ADYTMSR
+2508 ADYTVSR

-2528 QPLLSSN
+2528 QPLLSSS
-2535 AYPTITQDFGFSLR
+2535 AYPTITQDFGFNLR

>member
-1 MKRNLKIA
+1 MKGNL
-9 IKRAQTEL
+9 E
-17 ARRMPSVSDLRKK
+17 K
-30 WLYLIF
+30 WIHVIF
-36 LAISAN
+36 LAVSTDV
-42 ALADMGG
+42 LAGMGS
-49 AAFLHIPWNE
+49 AAFLHVPD
-59 IPAPAEPDTIRPRFS
+59 APAEPDTIRPRFD
-74 VKRTAPRD
+74 VKRTVPRD
-82 EDDLKKRSLDL
+82 EEDLKRRSLDL

-103 VYDPATGNY
+103 VYDPKTGNY
-112 TIGTKVGDSYLN
+112 AIGTKVGDSYLN
-124 APLLMSPEE
+124 APLLMTPEE
-133 YQEWSLQ
+133 YQEWSLK
-140 KSLQNYYRQKNSEA
+140 KSLQSYYRQKNSEA

-160 NKFDFTDM
+160 DKFDFADM

-183 VRIKTQGSAEL
+183 VRIKTQGTAEL
-194 KIGGNLKKTDN
+194 KIGGNLKRTDN
-205 PSLSENRRKTF
+205 PSLSENRRSTF
-216 GFDFEEKINMS
+216 GFDFDEKINMS

-234 KINMNLNYNTDAT
+234 KINVNMNYNTDAT

-252 QSMKLRYEGKEDE
+252 QNMKLRYEGKEDE

-285 GASSLFGLRA
+285 GASSLFGLRT
-295 DLQFGKLKLQTVV
+295 DLQFGKLKLQAVV

-320 KGGTQTHNY
+320 KGGAQTHKF
-329 EFSAT
+329 EFPAT
-334 EYEENRH
+334 DYEENRH
-341 FFLAHFF
+341 FFLSHFF
-348 REHYDQNMSK
+348 RDRYDANMSK
-358 LPTVMSGVTIKRI
+358 LPTVMSGLTVKRV
-371 ELWVTNKSG
+371 ELWVTNKTG

-386 NIVAFTDLGE
+386 NVVAFTDLGE
-396 HDHISNPIWSKGS
+396 YDHISNPIWQRGS
-409 VQVAANAANTL
+409 AQTPSNASNTL
-420 YSTMTTQH
+420 YSTMTSQH
-428 AAARDISQ
+428 AAARDISL
-436 TSSDLDAIAG
+436 TSSELDAIPG
-446 FEGSV
+446 FAGSV

-460 LLSSSEYTVNNS
+460 LLSSSEYDVNAS

-485 EVLAV
+485 EVLAA

-498 TTYQVGEFSADLT
+498 TTYQVGEFSGDLA

-523 NTSNTPQ
+523 NTSATPL

-550 KDKFKLYIQYQ
+550 KENFRLDIQYQ
-561 SDSAGVYVSYIPEA
+561 SDSAGVYVSYLPEA
-575 KYKNTKLLRVMN
+575 RFKDTKILRIMN

-605 VEGYTINKGR
+605 VEGYTISKGR
-615 IYFPVTEPFGSHLRQ
+615 IYFPVAEPFGSHLRQ
-630 YLNDEVLAEKYCF
+630 YLGDEVLIGKYCF

-663 LLSGEYKGNNGAEIS
+663 LLSGEYRGNNGAEID
-678 LGAMNVPQGSVTV
+678 LGAMNVPRGSVTV

-724 TNVSVDF
+724 TNVSVDY

-744 VGFNLQYDV
+744 LGFNLQYDV
-753 SKDFTF
+753 NKDFTL

-787 GVNLSWKKESQWLTN
+787 GVNLSWKKESQWLTS

-811 VTEPSQISFTGEFA
+811 VTAPSHVSFTGEFA
-825 QLIAGQNKKI
+825 QLVAGQNKKI
-835 QGSASYI
+835 QGAASYI

-854 MQPTN
+854 MQPTG

-870 ESKLVNDVRGG
+870 ESRLVNDVRGG

-899 SSSLTPAHIKSDLNQ
+899 SSSLTPSHIKSDLDQ

-928 YPNKT
+928 FPNKT

-938 SAASLPVMNLAFY
+938 AAASLPVMNLAFY
-951 PTERGAYNLD
+951 PSERGAYNLD
-961 PNLDYNGRLTNPK
+961 PNPGHDGRLPDPK

-997 EFWLL
+997 EFWML

-1007 TRDKGGDYGGD
+1007 TRDKEGDYGGD
-1018 FYLNLG
+1018 FYLDLG

-1036 FFESGMPIDGN
+1036 SFESGMPVDGS

-1056 GRVPNTTSVVY
+1056 GRMPTTTSVVY

-1087 SEEERTFGAYREF
+1087 DEEERAFGAYREF

-1109 PQVYDSLM
+1109 RQVYDSLA
-1117 NDPAGDDYHYFRGSD
+1117 NDPAGDDYHYSRGSD
-1132 YDAQQ
+1132 YDAL
-1137 RSILDRYKYINLPE
+1137 RLGILDRYKRINLPE

-1189 YQYKISIRPEDFIVG
+1189 YQYHVSIRPEDFVVG
-1204 QNHIVDKRTA
+1204 RNHIVDKRTT

-1228 YQFRIPLTEYQKKV
+1228 YQFRVPLDEYQKKV
-1242 GNINDFTSIRFMRMF
+1242 GNISDFASIRFMRMF

-1262 QPVILRFATLDLVK
+1262 RPVILRFATLDLVK
-1276 AEWRSYEQ
+1276 AEWRSYGQ
-1284 ALYAGEMPTTNGSM
+1284 ALYVGEMPATNGSM

-1310 KTPVNYVLPPGIS
+1310 KTPVNYVLPPGVS

-1329 QSQLAEDN
+1329 QSQLAEEN

-1343 TVRNLATG
+1343 TVRGLAAG

-1357 KNTNLDMRQYKH
+1357 KNTGLDMRQYKH
-1369 LQMFVHANALAENV
+1369 LQMFVHANALAEDA
-1383 TETEDNQT
+1383 TKIEDNQT
-1391 SIFIRLGSD
+1391 AVFIRLGSD

-1415 AAGRYDTYS
+1415 DAGRYDTYS

-1437 LDIDLSVFTKV
+1437 LDVDLSVFTKV

-1455 KSLGNTNLTTL
+1455 KSLGNATLATL

-1471 DNRPNNKVSVMGNPT
+1471 DDRPNNKVSVMGNPT

-1495 GVRNNARATKSVEV
+1495 GVRNNARETKSVEV
-1509 WANEL
+1509 WINEL

-1528 GTLNIQF
+1528 GALDIQL
-1535 SDLGSVN
+1535 SDLGTVN

-1551 FGGIEDKVSERNQED
+1551 FGGIEDKVADRNQED
-1566 MYNYSITTSF
+1566 IYNYSVTTSF
-1576 ELGKLL
+1576 ELGRLL
-1582 PEKVRFTAPIYYS
+1582 PAKMRFSAPVYYS
-1595 FNKEVIKPKYNP
+1595 FSKEVVKPKYNP
-1607 LDTDMLLEDALD
+1607 LDTDMLLADALA
-1619 ACTTE
+1619 ACATE
-1624 HEKDSLRSL
+1624 QERDSLKSL
-1633 TTTETTNKN
+1633 TTTVTTNKN

-1667 FSYSHSESNKTGET
+1667 FSYSHSVTEKTGET

-1688 NWNGAFNYNYSPEY
+1688 NWNGAFNYDYSPEY
-1702 KPFEPFKKMIKSKS
+1702 KPFEPFKKRIKNKS
-1716 KWWDIIR
+1716 KWWDFVR
-1723 DQNFNYLPQNIS
+1723 DLNFNYLPQNIS
-1735 FNTNILR
+1735 FSTNILR

-1752 ENLEDP
+1752 DNLENP
-1758 TSLPLSFSKEFLWNR
+1758 ASIPLSFSKEFLWNR
-1773 DFSLKWDLTKNLHF
+1773 DFSLKWDLTKNLHL

-1811 QYQVWKDSVWHSIK
+1811 QYEAWKDSVWHSIK
-1825 GFGTPLDYQQDFTA
+1825 GFGTPLDYQQDFTV

-1850 FSWISLDGNYTANYS
+1850 FSWFSLDGNYTANYS
-1865 WERGMELEDGTSYGN
+1865 WERGMEQEDGTSYGN

-1888 TINGRFNLETLYNFS
+1888 TVDGRFDMETLYNFS
-1903 SFLKEVNKK
+1903 PFLREVNRK
-1912 FSASERKKA
+1912 FSVGGLKKA
-1921 KDKSNREREKAKAQ
+1921 KEKNNREREKAKAQ
-1935 KEKEKE
+1935 KEKEKKN
-1941 AAANGKDGQNKDGK
+1941 AARRTGGQ
-1955 DKTDGKTADNAKGTA
+1955 DKQGSEKADSITADNTKGIA
-1970 NAKVKNPK
+1970 NAKMTPPRY
-1978 FKGFAGEIT
+1978 KGFVGEIT

-1992 TVELAHNQK
+1992 TVELTHNQK
-2001 SRRIRVTAVTAAGRR
+2001 SRRIRVTAITAAGRR
-2016 YPIKFKKLDKNK
+2016 YPIRFKKPDKDK
-2028 IRILNMDSVKLRVN
+2028 ILILNTDTVRLRVN
-2042 VIAKTPAKEKPWY
+2042 VVAKTPAREKSWY
-2055 PYLQGATRFLMMV
+2055 PYLQGAARFLMMV
-2068 RNVSVSYRNTFAMS
+2068 RNVSFSYRNTFAMS

-2097 TGGGMQPGL
+2097 TGGGMRPGL
-2106 DFAFGLTGESYIDKA
+2106 DFAFGLTGESYIRKA
-2121 NERGWLLNNDSISTP
+2121 DERGWLLDNDSVSTP
-2136 ATTNAMEDLQLKAT
+2136 ATTNAMEDLQVKAT

-2194 IKSAF
+2194 IRSAF

-2209 SSKTFA
+2209 NSKTFT
-2215 RFQQYLNTFQSR
+2215 RFREYLAAFRSR
-2227 VEARYANATYPAATG
+2227 VEACYANATYPAATG

-2253 VDKYSS
+2253 VDKYSA

-2272 GGDINS
+2272 GSVNS

-2288 MLPNWTVSYKGLAY
+2288 MLPNWTVSYKGLSY

-2339 DLGFIQNTTD
+2339 GLGFVRNTTD
-2349 NAIIPSSMY
+2349 NAIVPSSMY
-2358 DISSVSINE
+2358 DISAVSINE
-2367 AFSPL
+2367 AFAPL
-2372 AGLDLTL
+2372 AGLDFTL
-2379 NNNMTVKVEYRK
+2379 NNNMTFKMEYRK

-2400 AAQLNEACSNDF
+2400 AVQLNEACSSDF
-2412 VIGWGY
+2412 VVGWGY
-2418 KINDFKFSSLFG
+2418 KVSDFRFSSLFG
-2430 GRRKKAGRGN
+2430 NRRKKAGGRGN
-2440 NNKQTNAANNRNN
+2440 GRRTGAANNRNAN
-2453 TRKSSTSAKNSRVI
+2453 RSTGIGTRNSRLI
-2467 SHDLNLRFDFSFRN
+2467 SHDLNLRFDFSYRN
-2481 QDAITRNIQTSLSEA
+2481 QDAITRDIQTSLSEA
-2496 TSGNKAIKASFS
+2496 TSGNKAFKTSFS

-2535 AYPTITQDFGFSLR
+2535 AYPTITQDFGFNMR

>member
-1 MKRNLKIA
+1 MKRFFK
-9 IKRAQTEL
+9 K
-17 ARRMPSVSDLRKK
+17 SVYIILMAAS
-30 WLYLIF
+30 I
-36 LAISAN
+36 N
-42 ALADMGG
+42 ALAGISRTTGMN
-49 AAFLHIPWNE
+49 APFATSVR
-59 IPAPAEPDTIRPRFS
+59 PAEADTIKPRYT
-74 VKRTAPRD
+74 VKRTVANT
-82 EDDLKKRSLDL
+82 EDDLKRKSMDL
-93 KDPDNLKTDT
+93 RDPDNLKTDT
-103 VYDPATGNY
+103 TYNEKTGYY
-112 TIGTKVGDSYLN
+112 TIGTKLGDNYLN

-133 YQEWSLQ
+133 YQEWSLK
-140 KSLQNYYRQKNSEA
+140 KSLQNYYRNKNAEEYA
-154 FENEGK
+154 NAGK

-194 KIGGNLKKTDN
+194 KIGANMKKTDN
-205 PSLSENRRKTF
+205 PSLAENRRKTF
-216 GFDFEEKINMS
+216 GFDFDEKINMT
-227 MNGSVGD
+227 MNGKVGD

-265 IIKLIEG
+265 IIKLIEA

-285 GASSLFGLRA
+285 GSSSLFGIRA

-320 KGGTQTHNY
+320 KGGSQLHTY

-334 EYEENRH
+334 TYEENRH

-348 REHYDQNMSK
+348 RDNYDANMSK

-371 ELWVTNKSG
+371 ELWVTNKTG
-380 SYESNR
+380 STESNR
-386 NIVAFTDLGE
+386 NIIGFTDLGE
-396 HDHISNPIWSKGS
+396 YEHISNPLWTASGTKAPS
-409 VQVAANAANTL
+409 NKSNTL
-420 YSTMTTQH
+420 YATMTSQH
-428 AAARDISQ
+428 AAARDISLA
-436 TSSDLDAIAG
+436 SSELDGIPG
-446 FEGSV
+446 FVGSI

-460 LLSSSEYTVNNS
+460 KLSSSEYTLNS
-472 LGYVS
+472 ALGYVS
-477 LNFTLQPD
+477 LNFNLQPD
-485 EVLAV
+485 EILAV

-498 TTYQVGEFSADLT
+498 TTYQVGEFAADLT
-511 DNTQA
+511 DNTQT
-516 LFVKALK
+516 LFVKTLK
-523 NTSNTPQ
+523 NTSNTPK

-538 KNVYSLGATTTQ
+538 KNVYSLGATTVQ
-550 KDKFKLYIQYQ
+550 KDKFKLDIKYQ
-561 SDSAGVYVSYIPEA
+561 SDSAGVYVSYLPEPA
-575 KYKNTKLLRVMN
+575 FKNTKLLKVMN

-594 NRPNPNGQFDY
+594 NKPNPNGQFDY
-605 VEGYTINKGR
+605 VEGYTISKGR
-615 IYFPVTEPFGSHLRQ
+615 IFFPVVEPFGKHLRD
-630 YLNDEVLAEKYCF
+630 YLNNPELADKYCF
-643 DALYD
+643 QELYD
-648 STKTMAKQIAEKNKF
+648 STKTKAKQIAEKDKF
-663 LLSGEYKGNNGAEIS
+663 LLTGEYQGNSGAEIS
-678 LGAMNVPQGSVTV
+678 LGAMNIPQGSVTV
-691 TAGGVTLTENTDY
+691 TAGGVALTENTDY

-724 TNVSVDF
+724 TKVDVDF

-744 VGFNLQYDV
+744 LGFNMQYDV
-753 SKDFTF
+753 NKDLSI

-802 LIDKIPLID
+802 LIDKIPLVD
-811 VTEPSQISFTGEFA
+811 VTAPSQITFNGEFA
-825 QLIAGQNKKI
+825 QLIAGQNKRI

-854 MQPTN
+854 MQPTS

-870 ESKLVNDVRGG
+870 ESKLVNDVRAG

-886 LSWYTVDPLFTRQ
+886 LSWYYIDPLFTRQ

-938 SAASLPVMNLAFY
+938 SAASLSVLNLAYY
-951 PTERGAYNLD
+951 PTERGAYNLN
-961 PNLDYNGRLTNPK
+961 PNLDYNGHLPNPA
-974 TRWGGMMRKLDT
+974 THWGGMMRKLDT

-997 EFWLL
+997 EFWML

-1007 TRDKGGDYGGD
+1007 TRNDPEYRGGD

-1024 EVSEDILHDGKK
+1024 EISEDILHDGKK
-1036 FFESGMPIDGN
+1036 YFESGMPVDGN
-1047 SNYYTETAW
+1047 PAYYTETAW
-1056 GRVPNTTSVVY
+1056 GRVPNTTSVTY
-1067 AFNNE
+1067 AFNNQG
-1072 SGARERQDIGLNGLN
+1072 GAREKQDIGLNGLN

-1100 LMAVQGKVS
+1100 LTAIQGKVS
-1109 PQVYDSLM
+1109 PQVYDSLL

-1151 GNSRSNEN
+1151 GNSRSNDN

-1189 YQYKISIRPEDFIVG
+1189 YQYKISIRPEDFVVG
-1204 QNHIVDKRTA
+1204 QNYIVDKRIS

-1228 YQFRIPLTEYQKKV
+1228 YQFRVPLDEYQKRV
-1242 GNINDFTSIRFMRMF
+1242 GDINDFTSIRFMRMF

-1262 QPVILRFATLDLVK
+1262 KPVILRFATLDLVK

-1284 ALYAGEMPTTNGSM
+1284 GLYQGEMPTTTGSM

-1323 RVVDPA
+1323 RVIDPA

-1343 TVRNLATG
+1343 TVKNLAAG

-1357 KNTNLDMRQYKH
+1357 KNMHLDMRQYKH
-1369 LQMFVHANALAENV
+1369 LQMFVHANALTENV
-1383 TETEDNQT
+1383 TETENNQT
-1391 SIFIRLGSD
+1391 SLFVRIGSD
-1400 YKNNFY
+1400 YRNNFY
-1406 EYEIPLKLT
+1406 EYEIPLQLT
-1415 AAGRYDTYS
+1415 PEGHYDTYS
-1424 AEQCRAVWPEENM
+1424 AQQCRAVWPEENM
-1437 LDIDLSVFTKV
+1437 LDIDLSLLTNVKV
-1448 KQARNRE
+1448 ARNRD
-1455 KSLGNTNLTTL
+1455 KSLGNASLTQL
-1466 FSVYD
+1466 YSVYD
-1471 DNRPNNKVSVMGNPT
+1471 SHRPNNKISVMGNPT

-1495 GVRNNARATKSVEV
+1495 GIRNNSREIKSVEV

-1528 GTLNIQF
+1528 GNLNIQL
-1535 SDLGSVN
+1535 SDLGFVN
-1542 LTGHMETAG
+1542 LTGHVETSG
-1551 FGGIEDKVSERNQED
+1551 FGGIEDAVSERNNED
-1566 MYNYSITTSF
+1566 SYDYSITTSF

-1582 PEKVRFTAPIYYS
+1582 PEKVRLTAPIYYS
-1595 FNKEVIKPKYNP
+1595 YSKEVIRPKYNP
-1607 LDTDMLLEDALD
+1607 LDTDILLKDALD
-1619 ACTTE
+1619 ACTTDWE
-1624 HEKDSLRSL
+1624 RDSLISL
-1633 TTTETTNKN
+1633 TTTKTVNKN

-1667 FSYSHSESNKTGET
+1667 FGYSHSSSDKRGET

-1688 NWNGAFNYNYSPEY
+1688 TWNGNFSYNYSPNY
-1702 KPFEPFKKMIKSKS
+1702 KPFEPFKKKIKNKS
-1716 KWWDIIR
+1716 KWLSIVR

-1735 FNTNILR
+1735 FNTSILR

-1758 TSLPLSFSKEFLWNR
+1758 TSLPLSFSKDFLWNR
-1773 DFSLKWDLTKNLHF
+1773 DFSLRWDLTKALHF
-1787 SFNSATHAEIEEP
+1787 TFSSSTHAEILEP

-1811 QYQVWKDSVWHSIK
+1811 QYTAWKDSVWHSIK
-1825 GFGTPLDYQQDFTA
+1825 GFGTPLDYQQSFTG

-1844 LEKIPC
+1844 FEKIPC
-1850 FSWISLDGNYTANYS
+1850 FAWISADGNYTANYS
-1865 WERGMELEDGTSYGN
+1865 WNRGAELEDGSTYGN
-1880 TINNQRSA
+1880 TITNQRSV
-1888 TINGRFNLETLYNFS
+1888 TLNGRFNMETLYNNS
-1903 SFLKEVNKK
+1903 TFLKEVNKK
-1912 FSASERKKA
+1912 FSASERNKA
-1921 KDKSNREREKAKAQ
+1921 KNKSVQEKAKAKAAEKKK
-1935 KEKEKE
+1935 KEEEEKNKAGQDGKE
-1941 AAANGKDGQNKDGK
+1941 ASKDKDGK
-1955 DKTDGKTADNAKGTA
+1955 QADNAKGTA
-1970 NAKVKNPK
+1970 NAKQTNTK
-1978 FKGFAGEIT
+1978 FKGFAGEVT
-1987 LKPDT
+1987 LKADT
-1992 TVELAHNQK
+1992 FVNLSHNQK
-2001 SRRIRVTAVTAAGRR
+2001 SKKIRVTAVDSLGKR
-2016 YPIKFKKLDKNK
+2016 YPIKYKKVDQNI
-2028 IRILNMDSVKLRVN
+2028 IRILNKDSVKLRVN
-2042 VIAKTPAKEKPWY
+2042 VMALPKASEKAWY
-2055 PYLQGATRFLMMV
+2055 PYMQGAVRFLMMV
-2068 RNVSVSYRNTFAMS
+2068 RNVSVSYRNSYSMS
-2082 LPGFLPNVGDMLGQR
+2082 LPGFMPNVGDMLGQQ
-2097 TGGGMQPGL
+2097 TGGGMKPGL
-2106 DFAFGLTGESYIDKA
+2106 DFAFGFTGDSYIDKA

-2136 ATTNAMEDLQLKAT
+2136 ATTNAMEDLQIKAT
-2150 LEPIPDLKIDLNA
+2150 LEPLPDLKIDLNA
-2163 SRTVNSN
+2163 SRTVNKN

-2179 MPTTQSGSFT
+2179 SPTTQSGSFN

-2194 IKSAF
+2194 IRSAF
-2199 ESRGDAGNGY
+2199 ESRGNVDNGY
-2209 SSKTFA
+2209 SSKTFS
-2215 RFQQYLNTFQSR
+2215 RFQNYLNTFQKR
-2227 VEARYANATYPAATG
+2227 VESRYIGTSYPEATG
-2242 LQGKFDPANGT
+2242 MQGNFNPENGT
-2253 VDKYSS
+2253 VDKYSA

-2272 GGDINS
+2272 GSDIKS
-2278 PLDIFPSLAR
+2278 PLDIFPAITR
-2288 MLPNWTVSYKGLAY
+2288 MLPNWNVSYKGLGY

-2331 SSWMEYMG
+2331 SNWMEYMG
-2339 DLGFIQNTTD
+2339 GLGYVENVTD
-2349 NAIIPSSMY
+2349 NRIVPSSMY

-2379 NNNMTVKVEYRK
+2379 NNNMTFKVEYRK

-2400 AAQLNEACSNDF
+2400 AAQLNEACSDDI
-2412 VIGWGY
+2412 VLGWGY

-2430 GRRKKAGRGN
+2430 GKRKRTDKN
-2440 NNKQTNAANNRNN
+2440 NRNKKTTTQANNNRNN
-2453 TRKSSTSAKNSRVI
+2453 NRTNNSSQTKNQTI

-2508 ADYTMSR
+2508 ADYTVSR

-2528 QPLLSSN
+2528 QPLLSSS
-2535 AYPTITQDFGFSLR
+2535 AYPTITQDFGFNMR

>member
-1 MKRNLKIA
+1 MRCHDMMKGAAKYIIYSLLMLVGISSLANTGTFSFQT
-9 IKRAQTEL
+9 RAQDEPDSIKPRYTV
-17 ARRMPSVSDLRKK
+17 RRTATNDKTDLKQHSMDLR
-30 WLYLIF
+30 
-36 LAISAN
+36 
-42 ALADMGG
+42 
-49 AAFLHIPWNE
+49 
-59 IPAPAEPDTIRPRFS
+59 EP
-74 VKRTAPRD
+74 
-82 EDDLKKRSLDL
+82 E
-93 KDPDNLKTDT
+93 NLKTDT
-103 VYDPATGNY
+103 IYDTKTETY
-112 TIGTKVGDSYLN
+112 TIGTKLGDSYLN
-124 APLLMSPEE
+124 APYLMTDEE
-133 YQEWSLQ
+133 YQEWSFK
-140 KSLQNYYRQKNSEA
+140 KSLQNYYRQRNAEE
-154 FENEGK
+154 FETSGK
-160 NKFDFTDM
+160 KKFDFTDM

-183 VRIKTQGSAEL
+183 VRLKTQGSAEL
-194 KIGGNLKKTDN
+194 KIGANMKKTDN
-205 PSLSENRRKTF
+205 PSISESRRKTF
-216 GFDFEEKINMS
+216 GFDFDEKINIS
-227 MNGSVGD
+227 MNGKVGD
-234 KINMNLNYNTDAT
+234 KINLNLNYNTDAT

-252 QSMKLRYEGKEDE
+252 QSLKLKYEGKEDE
-265 IIKLIEG
+265 IVKLIEA
-272 GNVSLPTNSSLIK
+272 GNVSLPTNSSLIR
-285 GASSLFGLRA
+285 GATSLFGLRT

-308 SQKKSASKSVSS
+308 SQKKSSSKSVSS
-320 KGGTQTHNY
+320 KGGVQLHPY
-329 EFSAT
+329 EFSVT

-348 REHYDQNMSK
+348 RDRYDANMSK
-358 LPTVMSGVTIKRI
+358 LPTITSGITIKRI
-371 ELWVTNKSG
+371 ELWVTNKTG

-396 HDHISNPIWSKGS
+396 SERISNQLWSPSGL
-409 VQVAANAANTL
+409 QVASNKANNL
-420 YSTMTTQH
+420 YASMTGQYAT
-428 AAARDISQ
+428 ARDISQ
-436 TSSDLDAIAG
+436 TSNVLDAIPG
-446 FEGSV
+446 FEGSI

-460 LLSSSEYTVNNS
+460 KLSSNEYTLNAA

-477 LNFTLQPD
+477 LNFNLQPD

-498 TTYQVGEFSADLT
+498 ATYQVGELSSDLT

-516 LFVKALK
+516 LFVKTLK

-530 MGNWDLMM
+530 MENWDLMM

-550 KDKFKLYIQYQ
+550 KDKFKLEIKYQ
-561 SDSAGVYVSYIPEA
+561 SDSAGVYVSYLPEPQH
-575 KYKNTKLLRVMN
+575 KSTKLLKVMN

-605 VEGYTINKGR
+605 VEGYTISKGR
-615 IYFPVTEPFGSHLRQ
+615 IFFPVTEPFGSHLRK
-630 YLNDEVLAEKYCF
+630 YLKDDALADKYCF

-648 STKTMAKQIAEKNKF
+648 STKTIAKQIAEKNKYMIT
-663 LLSGEYKGNNGAEIS
+663 GEYKGNNGAEIS
-678 LGAMNVPQGSVTV
+678 LGAMNVPQGSVVV

-724 TNVSVDF
+724 TNVNVSL
-731 ESNDNYGMQRKTL
+731 ESNDYYGMQRKTL
-744 VGFNLQYDV
+744 VGFNMQYDV
-753 SKDFTF
+753 SKDLSI

-764 FLNEQPLT
+764 FLNEHPLT

-802 LIDKIPLID
+802 LIDKIPFVD
-811 VTEPSQISFTGEFA
+811 VTAPSHISFDGEFA

-835 QGSASYI
+835 QGAASYI
-842 DDFENTKNGISV
+842 DDFENTKNEISI
-854 MQPTN
+854 MQPTS
-859 WMISSV
+859 WMMSSV
-865 PSDFE
+865 PSDFN
-870 ESKLVNDVRGG
+870 ESKLVNDIKAG

-886 LSWYTVDPLFTRQ
+886 LSWYYVDPLFTRQ

-914 LSNHYVREVYEREL
+914 LSNHYIREVFEREL

-938 SAASLPVMNLAFY
+938 SASSLSVMNLAFY
-951 PTERGAYNLD
+951 PTERGAYNLNTTLTED
-961 PNLDYNGRLTNPK
+961 GRLTNPTK
-974 TRWGGMMRKLDT
+974 KWGGMMRKLDT
-986 NDFETANIEYV
+986 NDFEMANIEYV

-1007 TRDKGGDYGGD
+1007 TREQGGNFGGD

-1036 FFESGMPIDGN
+1036 YFESGMPIDGN
-1047 SNYYTETAW
+1047 STYYTETSW

-1067 AFNNE
+1067 AFNNQ
-1072 SGARERQDIGLNGLN
+1072 SGSRERQDIGLDGLN
-1087 SEEERTFGAYREF
+1087 SEEEKNYGAYKEF
-1100 LMAVQGKVS
+1100 LMAIQGKVN
-1109 PQVYDSLM
+1109 PAVYDSLLL
-1117 NDPAGDDYHYFRGSD
+1117 DPANDNYHYFRGSD
-1132 YDAQQ
+1132 YDAEQ
-1137 RSILDRYKYINLPE
+1137 RSILERYKRINLPE

-1159 ANESYDTSYKTTPDV
+1159 ENESYDTSYKTTPDV

-1189 YQYKISIRPEDFIVG
+1189 YQYKISIRPEDFVVG
-1204 QNHIVDKRTA
+1204 RNYIVDKRTA

-1228 YQFRIPLTEYQKKV
+1228 FQFRVPLKEYQKKV

-1257 LTGFE
+1257 LTNFE
-1262 QPVILRFATLDLVK
+1262 LPIILRFATLDLVK

-1284 ALYAGEMPTTNGSM
+1284 ALYQGEMPTTNGSM

-1310 KTPVNYVLPPGIS
+1310 KTPVNYVLPPGVS

-1329 QSQLAEDN
+1329 QSQLAEEN

-1343 TVRNLATG
+1343 TVKNLAPG

-1357 KNTNLDMRQYKH
+1357 KNTNIDMRQYKH
-1369 LQMFVHANALAENV
+1369 IQMFVHANALAENV
-1383 TETEDNQT
+1383 TETENNQT

-1406 EYEIPLKLT
+1406 EYEIPLQLT
-1415 AAGRYDTYS
+1415 PEGHYDTYS

-1437 LDIDLSVFTKV
+1437 IDIDLSVFTDV
-1448 KQARNRE
+1448 KQSRNKE
-1455 KSLGNTNLTTL
+1455 KSQGRTNLTTL

-1471 DNRPNNKVSVMGNPT
+1471 SKRPNNRISVMGNPT
-1486 LGEVKTIMI
+1486 LGEIKTIMI
-1495 GVRNNARATKSVEV
+1495 GVRNNAREVKSVEI

-1514 RLQEYS
+1514 RLQEYT

-1528 GTLNIQF
+1528 GNLNIQL
-1535 SDLGSVN
+1535 SDIGSVN
-1542 LTGHMETAG
+1542 LTGHVETAG
-1551 FGGIEDKVSERNQED
+1551 FGGIEDAVSERNQED
-1566 MYNYSITTSF
+1566 MYNYSITTNF

-1582 PEKVRFTAPIYYS
+1582 PEKVRLQAPIYYS
-1595 FNKEVIKPKYNP
+1595 YNKEIIRPKYNP
-1607 LDTDMLLEDALD
+1607 LDTDMLLKDALD
-1619 ACTTE
+1619 ACATDE
-1624 HEKDSLRSL
+1624 ERDSLESL
-1633 TTTETTNKN
+1633 TTTKTTNKN

-1667 FSYSHSESNKTGET
+1667 FSYSHSETNKTGET
-1681 TAWETEK
+1681 TAWETDK
-1688 NWNGAFNYNYSPEY
+1688 QWNGAFNYSYSPNY

-1716 KWWDIIR
+1716 KWLDIIR
-1723 DQNFNYLPQNIS
+1723 DQNFNYLPQS
-1735 FNTNILR
+1735 LTFNTSIIR
-1742 NYYEY
+1742 NYYEF

-1752 ENLEDP
+1752 DNLEDA
-1758 TSLPLSFSKEFLWNR
+1758 SSIPLSYSKEFLWNR
-1773 DFSLKWDLTKNLHF
+1773 DFSLRWDLTKALRF
-1787 SFNSATHAEIEEP
+1787 SFSSATNAEIEEP

-1811 QYQVWKDSVWHSIK
+1811 QYTAWKDSVKHSIL
-1825 GFGTPLDYQQDFTA
+1825 GFGTPISYQQDFTA

-1850 FSWISLDGNYTANYS
+1850 FSWMSLDGNYTANYS
-1865 WERGMELEDGTSYGN
+1865 WNKGMEVEDGTNYGN
-1880 TINNQRSA
+1880 TINNQRSI
-1888 TINGRFNLETLYNFS
+1888 TVNGKFNMETLYNMS
-1903 SFLKEVNKK
+1903 SYLKEVNKK
-1912 FSASERKKA
+1912 FSAGERKKA
-1921 KDKSNREREKAKAQ
+1921 KDKSNREKTQAKAKVKAAREKA
-1935 KEKEKE
+1935 E
-1941 AAANGKDGQNKDGK
+1941 AEGKDADEAEKK
-1955 DKTDGKTADNAKGTA
+1955 VLADNAKGKA
-1970 NAKVKNPK
+1970 NAKVKNTR
-1978 FKGFAGEIT
+1978 FKGYAGEIT

-1992 TVELAHNQK
+1992 TVMLTHNQK
-2001 SRRIRVTAVTAAGRR
+2001 SKKIRVTAVDQQGKK
-2016 YPIKFKKLDKNK
+2016 YPIKFKKIDQNK
-2028 IRILNMDSVKLRVN
+2028 IQILNMDTMKLRVN
-2042 VIAKTPAKEKPWY
+2042 VMAKPKASEKAWY
-2055 PYLQGATRFLMMV
+2055 PYAQGLTRFLMMV
-2068 RNVSVSYRNTFAMS
+2068 RNVSVSYRNTYAMS
-2082 LPGFLPNVGDMLGQR
+2082 LPGFMPNVGDMLGQR

-2106 DFAFGLTGESYIDKA
+2106 DFAFGFIGDSYIDKA

-2136 ATTNAMEDLQLKAT
+2136 ATTNAMEDLQIKAT

-2179 MPTTQSGSFT
+2179 MPTTQSGSFN

-2199 ESRGDAGNGY
+2199 ESRGNAENGY
-2209 SSKTFA
+2209 DSKTFR
-2215 RFQQYLNTFQSR
+2215 RFQQYLNTFQQR
-2227 VEARYANATYPAATG
+2227 VENRYTNATYPTATG
-2242 LQGKFDPANGT
+2242 LKGKFNPENGT
-2253 VDKYSS
+2253 VNKYSS

-2272 GGDINS
+2272 GSDINS
-2278 PLDIFPSLAR
+2278 PLDIFPKITK
-2288 MLPNWTVSYKGLAY
+2288 MLPNWSVSYKGLGY
-2302 LPWIRD
+2302 LPWLRD
-2308 HFKSVTLNHSYKS
+2308 HFKSVTLTHAYKS
-2321 IYSVGAYNTY
+2321 IYAVGSYNTY
-2331 SSWMEYMG
+2331 SSWMQYMG

-2349 NAIIPSSMY
+2349 NAIVPSSMY

-2367 AFSPL
+2367 SFSPL
-2372 AGLDLTL
+2372 AGLDFTL
-2379 NNNMTVKVEYRK
+2379 NNNMTFKVEYRK

-2400 AAQLNEACSNDF
+2400 AAQLNEACSDDL

-2430 GRRKKAGRGN
+2430 NKRKRAANKANRDTS
-2440 NNKQTNAANNRNN
+2440 KNAANTRNANRNN
-2453 TRKSSTSAKNSRVI
+2453 NQKNARSRTI
-2467 SHDLNLRFDFSFRN
+2467 SHDLNLRFDFSLRN

-2508 ADYTMSR
+2508 ADYTISR

-2535 AYPTITQDFGFSLR
+2535 AYPTITQDFGFNLR

>member
-1 MKRNLKIA
+1 MKKSLTRLVYIA
-9 IKRAQTEL
+9 LL
-17 ARRMPSVSDLRKK
+17 A
-30 WLYLIF
+30 
-36 LAISAN
+36 ASAN
-42 ALADMGG
+42 ALAGIGG
-49 AAFLHIPWNE
+49 KAVFHFPDSRTE
-59 IPAPAEPDTIRPRFS
+59 PPAEADTIRPRFS
-74 VKRTAPRD
+74 VKRTIPRN
-82 EDDLKKRSLDL
+82 EDDLERKSMDL
-93 KDPDNLKTDT
+93 KDPDNLTTDT
-103 VYDPATGNY
+103 VYDPKTGNY
-112 TIGTKVGDSYLN
+112 TIGTKMGDSYLN

-140 KSLQNYYRQKNSEA
+140 KSLRNYYRQRNAEE

-194 KIGGNLKKTDN
+194 KIGANMKKTDN
-205 PSLSENRRKTF
+205 PSLAENRRKTF
-216 GFDFEEKINMS
+216 GFDFDEKINMS

-265 IIKLIEG
+265 IIKLIEA

-285 GASSLFGLRA
+285 GASSLFGLRT
-295 DLQFGKLKLQTVV
+295 DLQFGRLKLQTVV

-320 KGGTQTHNY
+320 KGGTQTHDY

-348 REHYDQNMSK
+348 RDHYDDNMSK
-358 LPTVMSGVTIKRI
+358 LPTVMSGVTIKRV
-371 ELWVTNKSG
+371 ELWVTNKTG

-396 HDHISNPIWSKGS
+396 HDSISNPIWTAGS
-409 VQVAANAANTL
+409 GTVASNNANNL

-436 TSSDLDAIAG
+436 TSTELDAIPG
-446 FEGSV
+446 FEGST

-460 LLSSSEYTVNNS
+460 LLSSSEYTINTA

-477 LNFTLQPD
+477 LNFALQPD
-485 EVLAV
+485 EVLAA

-498 TTYQVGEFSADLT
+498 ATYQVGEFSADLT

-523 NTSNTPQ
+523 NTSNTPD
-530 MGNWDLMM
+530 MGNWHLMM

-550 KDKFKLYIQYQ
+550 KEDFKLDIQYQ
-561 SDSAGVYVSYIPEA
+561 SDSAGVYVSYLPEA
-575 KYKNTKLLRVMN
+575 QFKSVKILRIMN

-594 NRPNPNGQFDY
+594 NKANPNGQFDY
-605 VEGYTINKGR
+605 VEGYTIHKGR
-615 IYFPVTEPFGSHLRQ
+615 IYFPVVEPFGSHLRH
-630 YLNDEVLAEKYCF
+630 YLNNDALAEKYCF
-643 DALYD
+643 DELYTE
-648 STKTMAKQIAEKNKF
+648 TKTTAKQIAEKNKF
-663 LLSGEYKGNNGAEIS
+663 LLTGEYKGNNGAEIS
-678 LGAMNVPQGSVTV
+678 LGAMNVPPGSVTV
-691 TAGGVTLTENTDY
+691 TAGGVTLVENQDY

-753 SKDFTF
+753 NKDFTL

-825 QLIAGQNKKI
+825 QLIAGQNRKI

-854 MQPTN
+854 MQPTS
-859 WMISSV
+859 WMLSSV

-870 ESKLVNDVRGG
+870 ESTLVNDVRAG

-928 YPNKT
+928 YPNRT

-938 SAASLPVMNLAFY
+938 SASSLPVMNLAFY

-961 PNLDYNGRLTNPK
+961 PNLNADGKLPNPQR
-974 TRWGGMMRKLDT
+974 RWGGMMRKLDT

-997 EFWLL
+997 EFWML

-1007 TRDKGGDYGGD
+1007 TRDTGGNHGGDL
-1018 FYLNLG
+1018 YLNLG

-1047 SNYYTETAW
+1047 SSYYTETAW

-1072 SGARERQDIGLNGLN
+1072 SGARERQDIGLNGLS

-1100 LMAVQGKVS
+1100 LAAVQGKVS
-1109 PQVYDSLM
+1109 AAVYDSLLA
-1117 NDPAGDDYHYFRGSD
+1117 DPAADDYHYFRGSD
-1132 YDAQQ
+1132 FDAQQ

-1189 YQYKISIRPEDFIVG
+1189 YQYRISIRPEDFVVG
-1204 QNHIVDKRTA
+1204 QNYIVDRRTA

-1228 YQFRIPLTEYQKKV
+1228 YQFRVPVDEFEKKV

-1257 LTGFE
+1257 MTHFE
-1262 QPVILRFATLDLVK
+1262 QPIILRFATLDLVK

-1284 ALYAGEMPTTNGSM
+1284 ALYTGEMPATSGTM

-1329 QSQLAEDN
+1329 QSQLAEEN

-1369 LQMFVHANALAENV
+1369 LQMFIHANALAENV
-1383 TETEDNQT
+1383 TETENGQA
-1391 SIFIRLGSD
+1391 SVFIRLGSD
-1400 YKNNFY
+1400 YRNNFY
-1406 EYEIPLKLT
+1406 EYEIPLQLT
-1415 AAGRYDTYS
+1415 PEGHYDTYS
-1424 AEQCRAVWPEENM
+1424 AEQCRAVWPEENL
-1437 LDIDLSVFTKV
+1437 LDIDLSVFTDV

-1455 KSLGNTNLTTL
+1455 KSLGTTNLTTL
-1466 FSVYD
+1466 YSTYD
-1471 DNRPNNKVSVMGNPT
+1471 SERPNNKVSVMGNPT

-1495 GVRNNARATKSVEV
+1495 GVRNNSREMKSVEV
-1509 WANEL
+1509 WVNEL

-1520 NDGGWAAQ
+1520 NDGGWATQ
-1528 GTLNIQF
+1528 GTLNVQL

-1551 FGGIEDKVSERNQED
+1551 FGGIEDAVADRNQED

-1582 PEKVRFTAPIYYS
+1582 PEKIRFTAPIYYS
-1595 FNKEVIKPKYNP
+1595 FNKEVIQPKYNP
-1607 LDTDMLLEDALD
+1607 LDTDMLLKDALD
-1619 ACTTE
+1619 ACATE

-1633 TTTETTNKN
+1633 TTTETTSKN

-1667 FSYSHSESNKTGET
+1667 FSYSHSETRETGET
-1681 TAWETEK
+1681 TAWETDK
-1688 NWNGAFNYNYSPEY
+1688 DWNGAFNYNYAPEY
-1702 KPFEPFKKMIKSKS
+1702 KPFEPFKKMIKNKS
-1716 KWWDIIR
+1716 KWLDIIR

-1742 NYYEY
+1742 NYHEY
-1747 QERDI
+1747 QERDVD
-1752 ENLEDP
+1752 NLENP
-1758 TSLPLSFSKEFLWNR
+1758 MSLPLSFSKEFLWNR

-1800 NVPVNKDLYAD
+1800 NVPVNKDLYPD
-1811 QYQVWKDSVWHSIK
+1811 QYKVWKDSVKHSILS
-1825 GFGTPLDYQQDFTA
+1825 FGTPLDYQQDVSA

-1844 LEKIPC
+1844 FDKIPC
-1850 FSWISLDGNYTANYS
+1850 FAWMTLDGNYTANYS
-1865 WERGMELEDGTSYGN
+1865 WQRGMELEDGSSYGN
-1880 TINNQRSA
+1880 TINNQRSV
-1888 TINGRFNLETLYNFS
+1888 TLNGRLNFETLYNFS
-1903 SFLKEVNKK
+1903 PFLKSVNRK
-1912 FSASERKKA
+1912 FSAAERKKA
-1921 KDKSNREREKAKAQ
+1921 KDKSNREKAAEKARKA
-1935 KEKEKE
+1935 KEKEEAEKAAQEEGKE
-1941 AAANGKDGQNKDGK
+1941 GGGKKKEEEAKSGSR
-1955 DKTDGKTADNAKGTA
+1955 TTTNAKGTA
-1970 NAKVKNPK
+1970 NAKAPQKK
-1978 FKGFAGEIT
+1978 FKGFSGEVT
-1987 LKPDT
+1987 LNADSA
-1992 TVELAHNQK
+1992 VVLAHNQR
-2001 SRRIRVTAVTAAGRR
+2001 SRRIRVTAVDSAGHR
-2016 YPIKFKKLDKNK
+2016 YPLKYKRIDKNK
-2028 IRILNMDSVKLRVN
+2028 IRILNLDSVKLRVN
-2042 VIAKTPAKEKPWY
+2042 VMAKPKLEEKSWY
-2055 PYLQGATRFLMMV
+2055 PYLQGATRFLMLV
-2068 RNVSVSYRNTFAMS
+2068 RNVSISYRNTYAMS

-2097 TGGGMQPGL
+2097 TGGGMMSPGL
-2106 DFAFGLTGESYIDKA
+2106 DFAFGFTGDSYIDKA

-2163 SRTVNSN
+2163 SRTMNSN
-2170 KSIQYMYAG
+2170 KSIQFMYAG
-2179 MPTTQSGSFT
+2179 MPTTQSGSFN

-2199 ESRGDAGNGY
+2199 ESRGDASNGY
-2209 SSKTFA
+2209 NSKSFT
-2215 RFQQYLNTFQSR
+2215 RFQQYLNTFQRR

-2253 VDKYSS
+2253 VDKYSA

-2272 GGDINS
+2272 GSDIKS

-2288 MLPNWTVSYKGLAY
+2288 MLPNWTVTYKGLAY

-2321 IYSVGAYNTY
+2321 VYSVGSYNTY

-2339 DLGFIQNTTD
+2339 DLGFIQSTTD
-2349 NAIIPSSMY
+2349 NSIVPSSMY

-2372 AGLDLTL
+2372 AGLDMTL
-2379 NNNMTVKVEYRK
+2379 NNNMTFKVEYRK

-2412 VIGWGY
+2412 VVGWGY
-2418 KINDFKFSSLFG
+2418 KINDFRFSSLFG
-2430 GRRKKAGRGN
+2430 GRRKRAARGRN
-2440 NNKQTNAANNRNN
+2440 NRQTGNAANERNNNRNS
-2453 TRKSSTSAKNSRVI
+2453 TTGKSRAI

-2496 TSGNKAIKASFS
+2496 TSGNKAVKASFS

>member
-1 MKRNLKIA
+1 MKGASKHIICSLLMIIGICTWA
-9 IKRAQTEL
+9 SAGVGSFQE
-17 ARRMPSVSDLRKK
+17 
-30 WLYLIF
+30 F
-36 LAISAN
+36 LSTRTAVQ
-42 ALADMGG
+42 D
-49 AAFLHIPWNE
+49 E
-59 IPAPAEPDTIRPRFS
+59 KDTIKPRYS
-74 VKRTAPRD
+74 VRRTATNT
-82 EDDLKKRSLDL
+82 EDDFKKRSMDL
-93 KDPDNLKTDT
+93 REPENLKTDT
-103 VYDPATGNY
+103 VYDTKTGTY
-112 TIGTKVGDSYLN
+112 TIGTKLGDSYLN
-124 APLLMSPEE
+124 APYLMTDKE

-140 KSLQNYYRQKNSEA
+140 KSLQSYYRQRNAEE
-154 FENEGK
+154 FETSGK
-160 NKFDFTDM
+160 KKFDFTDM

-183 VRIKTQGSAEL
+183 VRLKTQGSAEL
-194 KIGGNLKKTDN
+194 KIGANMKKTDN
-205 PSLSENRRKTF
+205 PSISESRRKTF
-216 GFDFEEKINMS
+216 GFDFDEKINIS
-227 MNGSVGD
+227 MNGKVGD
-234 KINMNLNYNTDAT
+234 KINLNLNYNTDAT

-252 QSMKLRYEGKEDE
+252 QSMKLKYEGKEDE
-265 IIKLIEG
+265 IVKLIEA
-272 GNVSLPTNSSLIK
+272 GNVSLPTNSSLIR
-285 GASSLFGLRA
+285 GASSLFGLRT

-308 SQKKSASKSVSS
+308 SQKKSSSKSVSS
-320 KGGTQTHNY
+320 KGGVQLHPY
-329 EFSAT
+329 EFSVT

-348 REHYDQNMSK
+348 RDRYDANMSK
-358 LPTVMSGVTIKRI
+358 LPTITSGVTIKRI
-371 ELWVTNKSG
+371 ELWVTNKTG

-396 HDHISNPIWSKGS
+396 SEHISNTLWSQSGLN
-409 VQVAANAANTL
+409 VASNKANNL
-420 YSTMTTQH
+420 YASMAGQYV
-428 AAARDISQ
+428 AARDISQ
-436 TSSDLDAIAG
+436 TSNVLDAIPG
-446 FEGSV
+446 FEGSI

-460 LLSSSEYTVNNS
+460 KLSSSEYTLNS
-472 LGYVS
+472 TLGYVS
-477 LNFTLQPD
+477 LNFNLQPD

-498 TTYQVGEFSADLT
+498 TTYQVGELSSDLT

-516 LFVKALK
+516 LFVKTLK

-538 KNVYSLGATTTQ
+538 KNVYSLNATTTQ
-550 KDKFKLYIQYQ
+550 KDKFKLDIKYQ
-561 SDSAGVYVSYIPEA
+561 SDSAGVYVSYLPEA
-575 KYKNTKLLRVMN
+575 QFKNTKLLKVMN

-605 VEGYTINKGR
+605 VEGYTISKGR
-615 IYFPVTEPFGSHLRQ
+615 IFFPVTEPFGSHLRK
-630 YLNDEVLAEKYCF
+630 YLKDDALAEKYCF

-648 STKTMAKQIAEKNKF
+648 STKTIAKQIAEKNKYMIT
-663 LLSGEYKGNNGAEIS
+663 GEYKGNNGAEIS
-678 LGAMNVPQGSVTV
+678 LGAMNVPQGSVVV

-724 TNVSVDF
+724 TNVNVSL
-731 ESNDNYGMQRKTL
+731 ESNDYYGMQRKTL

-753 SKDFTF
+753 SKDLSI

-764 FLNEQPLT
+764 FLNEHPLT

-787 GVNLSWKKESQWLTN
+787 GINLSWKKESQWLTN
-802 LIDKIPLID
+802 LLDKIPFVD
-811 VTEPSQISFTGEFA
+811 VTAPSQISFDGEFA

-835 QGSASYI
+835 QGAASYI

-854 MQPTN
+854 MQPTS
-859 WMISSV
+859 WMMSSV
-865 PSDFE
+865 PSDFD
-870 ESKLVNDVRGG
+870 ESKLVNDIRSG

-886 LSWYTVDPLFTRQ
+886 LSWYYVDPLFTRQ

-914 LSNHYVREVYEREL
+914 LSNHYVREVFEREL

-938 SAASLPVMNLAFY
+938 SASSLPVMNLAFY
-951 PTERGAYNLD
+951 PTERGAYNLN
-961 PNLDYNGRLTNPK
+961 PNITQEGRLDNPMK
-974 TRWGGMMRKLDT
+974 KWGGMMRKLDT
-986 NDFETANIEYV
+986 NDFEMANIEYV

-1007 TRDKGGDYGGD
+1007 LREQGGNYGGD
-1018 FYLNLG
+1018 FYINLG

-1036 FFESGMPIDGN
+1036 YFESGMPIDGN
-1047 SNYYTETAW
+1047 STYYTETAW

-1067 AFNNE
+1067 AFNNQ
-1072 SGARERQDIGLNGLN
+1072 SGSRERQDIGLDGLN
-1087 SEEERTFGAYREF
+1087 SEEEKTYGAYKEF
-1100 LMAVQGKVS
+1100 LMAVQGKVN
-1109 PQVYDSLM
+1109 PAVYDSLLL
-1117 NDPAGDDYHYFRGSD
+1117 DPANDNYHYFRGSD

-1159 ANESYDTSYKTTPDV
+1159 ENESYDTSYKTTPDV

-1189 YQYKISIRPEDFIVG
+1189 YQYKISIRPEDFVVG
-1204 QNHIVDKRTA
+1204 RNYIVDKRTA

-1228 YQFRIPLTEYQKKV
+1228 YQFRVPVDEYQKKV

-1257 LTGFE
+1257 LTNFE
-1262 QPVILRFATLDLVK
+1262 LPIVLRFATLDLVK

-1284 ALYAGEMPTTNGSM
+1284 ALYQGEMPTTNGSI

-1310 KTPVNYVLPPGIS
+1310 KTPVNYVLPPGVS

-1329 QSQLAEDN
+1329 QSQLAEEN
-1337 EQALSL
+1337 EQALAL
-1343 TVRNLATG
+1343 TVKNLAPG

-1357 KNTNLDMRQYKH
+1357 KNTNIDMRQYKH
-1369 LQMFVHANALAENV
+1369 IQMFVHANALAENV
-1383 TETEDNQT
+1383 TETENNQT
-1391 SIFIRLGSD
+1391 SLFIRLGSD

-1406 EYEIPLKLT
+1406 EYEIPLQLT
-1415 AAGRYDTYS
+1415 PEGHYDTYS
-1424 AEQCRAVWPEENM
+1424 ADQCRTVWPEENM
-1437 LDIDLSVFTKV
+1437 IDIDLSIFTDV
-1448 KQARNRE
+1448 KQSRNKE
-1455 KSLGNTNLTTL
+1455 KSLGRTNLTTL
-1466 FSVYD
+1466 YSVYD
-1471 DNRPNNKVSVMGNPT
+1471 SKRPNNRISVMGNPT

-1495 GVRNNARATKSVEV
+1495 GIRNNARETKSVEV

-1514 RLQEYS
+1514 RLQEYT

-1528 GTLNIQF
+1528 GNLNIQL

-1542 LTGHMETAG
+1542 LTGHIETAG
-1551 FGGIEDKVSERNQED
+1551 FGGIEDAVSDRNQED
-1566 MYNYSITTSF
+1566 MYNYSITTNF

-1582 PEKVRFTAPIYYS
+1582 PEKVRLSAPIYYS
-1595 FNKEVIKPKYNP
+1595 YNKEIIRPKYNP
-1607 LDTDMLLEDALD
+1607 LDTDMLLKDALD
-1619 ACTTE
+1619 ACATDE
-1624 HEKDSLRSL
+1624 ERDSLESL
-1633 TTTETTNKN
+1633 TTTKTTNKN

-1681 TAWETEK
+1681 TAWETDK
-1688 NWNGAFNYNYSPEY
+1688 QWNGAFNYSYSPNY
-1702 KPFEPFKKMIKSKS
+1702 KPFEPFKKVIKSKS
-1716 KWWDIIR
+1716 KWLDIIR
-1723 DQNFNYLPQNIS
+1723 DQNFNYLPQS
-1735 FNTNILR
+1735 LTFNTNIIR
-1742 NYYEY
+1742 NYYEF

-1752 ENLEDP
+1752 ENLEDA
-1758 TSLPLSFSKEFLWNR
+1758 TSLPLSYSKEFLWNR
-1773 DFSLKWDLTKNLHF
+1773 DFSIRWDLTKALRF
-1787 SFNSATHAEIEEP
+1787 SFSSATHAEIEEP

-1811 QYQVWKDSVWHSIK
+1811 QYTAWKDSVKHSILS
-1825 GFGTPLDYQQDFTA
+1825 FGTPISYQQDFTA

-1850 FSWISLDGNYTANYS
+1850 FAWMSLDGNYTANYS
-1865 WERGMELEDGTSYGN
+1865 WNKGMEVEDGTNYGN
-1880 TINNQRSA
+1880 TINNQRS
-1888 TINGRFNLETLYNFS
+1888 INVNGKFNLETLYNMS
-1903 SFLKEVNKK
+1903 PYLKEVNKK
-1912 FSASERKKA
+1912 FSAGERKKA
-1921 KDKSNREREKAKAQ
+1921 KDKSNREKSQAKAKAKAAREKA
-1935 KEKEKE
+1935 E
-1941 AAANGKDGQNKDGK
+1941 AEGKDGDEAEKK
-1955 DKTDGKTADNAKGTA
+1955 ALADNAKGKA
-1970 NAKVKNPK
+1970 NAKLKNTR
-1978 FKGFAGEIT
+1978 FKGFAGEIK

-1992 TVELAHNQK
+1992 SVVLTHNQK
-2001 SRRIRVTAVTAAGRR
+2001 SKKIRVTAVDPKGKK
-2016 YPIKFKKLDKNK
+2016 YPIKFKKIDENK
-2028 IRILNMDSVKLRVN
+2028 IQILNMDTMKLRVN
-2042 VIAKTPAKEKPWY
+2042 VMAKPKASEKAWY
-2055 PYLQGATRFLMMV
+2055 PYAQGLTRFLMMV
-2068 RNVSVSYRNTFAMS
+2068 RNVSVSYRNTYAMS
-2082 LPGFLPNVGDMLGQR
+2082 LPGFMPNVGDMLGQR

-2106 DFAFGLTGESYIDKA
+2106 DFAFGFVGDSYIDKA

-2136 ATTNAMEDLQLKAT
+2136 ATTNAMEDLQIKAT

-2179 MPTTQSGSFT
+2179 MPTTQSGSFN

-2199 ESRGDAGNGY
+2199 ESRGNAENGY
-2209 SSKTFA
+2209 SSKTFQ
-2215 RFQQYLNTFQSR
+2215 RFQQYLNTFQQR
-2227 VEARYANATYPAATG
+2227 VESRYANATYPAATG
-2242 LQGKFDPANGT
+2242 LSGKFNPENGT
-2253 VDKYSS
+2253 VNKYSS

-2272 GGDINS
+2272 GSDINS
-2278 PLDIFPSLAR
+2278 PLDIFPKITR
-2288 MLPNWTVSYKGLAY
+2288 MLPNWSISYKGLGY
-2302 LPWIRD
+2302 LPWLRD

-2321 IYSVGAYNTY
+2321 IYSVGSYNTY

-2339 DLGFIQNTTD
+2339 DMGFIQNTTD
-2349 NAIIPSSMY
+2349 NAIVPSSMY

-2367 AFSPL
+2367 SFSPL
-2372 AGLDLTL
+2372 AGLDFTL
-2379 NNNMTVKVEYRK
+2379 NNNMTFKVEYRK

-2400 AAQLNEACSNDF
+2400 AAQLNESSSDDF

-2430 GRRKKAGRGN
+2430 SKRKRAANKANRN
-2440 NNKQTNAANNRNN
+2440 TSKNAANNRNVSRN
-2453 TRKSSTSAKNSRVI
+2453 TNQKTSKSRAI

-2508 ADYTMSR
+2508 ADYTISR

-2535 AYPTITQDFGFSLR
+2535 AYPTITQDFGFNLR

>member
-1 MKRNLKIA
+1 MRRLKKCIYA
-9 IKRAQTEL
+9 ILLTV
-17 ARRMPSVSDLRKK
+17 SV
-30 WLYLIF
+30 
-36 LAISAN
+36 N
-42 ALADMGG
+42 ALAGMG
-49 AAFLHIPWNE
+49 E
-59 IPAPAEPDTIRPRFS
+59 IPLLPSSQSRPVSPAEPDSIRPRFS
-74 VKRTAPRD
+74 VKPTAPTDR
-82 EDDLKKRSLDL
+82 DDLQRRSADL
-93 KDPDNLKTDT
+93 RDPDNLQTDT
-103 VYDPATGNY
+103 VYDPKTNTY
-112 TIGTKVGDSYLN
+112 TIGTKIGDSYLN

-133 YQEWSLQ
+133 YQQWSLQ
-140 KSLQNYYRQKNSEA
+140 KSLQSYYRQRNAEA

-194 KIGGNLKKTDN
+194 QIGANMKKTDN

-216 GFDFEEKINMS
+216 GFDFDEKINMS
-227 MNGSVGD
+227 MTGSVGD
-234 KINMNLNYNTDAT
+234 KINLNLNYNTDAT

-265 IIKLIEG
+265 IIKLIEA

-285 GASSLFGLRA
+285 GASSLFGLRT

-320 KGGTQTHNY
+320 KGGTQTHDY
-329 EFSAT
+329 EFAAT

-348 REHYDQNMSK
+348 RDHYDQNMSK
-358 LPTVMSGVTIKRI
+358 LPTIVSGVTIKRA
-371 ELWVTNKSG
+371 EFWVTNKSG

-396 HDHISNPIWSKGS
+396 HDSISNPIWSAGS
-409 VQVAANAANTL
+409 ATVAANEANNL
-420 YSTMTTQH
+420 YTTMTTQH

-436 TSSDLDAIAG
+436 TSTELDAISG
-446 FEGSV
+446 FEGGT

-460 LLSSSEYTVNNS
+460 LLSSSEYTLNTS

-498 TTYQVGEFSADLT
+498 QTYQVGEFSSDLT

-523 NTSNTPQ
+523 NTSNAPGA
-530 MGNWDLMM
+530 GNWHLMM

-550 KDKFKLYIQYQ
+550 KDGFKLDIKYQ
-561 SDSAGVYVSYIPEA
+561 SDSAGVYVSYLPEPEF
-575 KYKNTKLLRVMN
+575 KSTKLLRVMN

-594 NRPNPNGQFDY
+594 NKVNPNGQFDY

-615 IYFPVTEPFGSHLRQ
+615 IYFPVVEPFGSHLRQ
-630 YLNDEVLAEKYCF
+630 YLGNETLADKYCF
-643 DALYD
+643 DELYN
-648 STKTMAKQIAEKNKF
+648 STKTTARQIAEKNKF
-663 LLSGEYKGNNGAEIS
+663 LLTGEYKGNNGAEIN

-691 TAGGVTLTENTDY
+691 TAGGVTLVENQDY

-811 VTEPSQISFTGEFA
+811 VTAPSQISFTGEFA
-825 QLIAGQNKKI
+825 QLIAGQNHKI

-854 MQPTN
+854 MQPVS

-865 PSDFE
+865 PSDFS
-870 ESKLVNDVRGG
+870 ESTLVNDVRAG

-938 SAASLPVMNLAFY
+938 SASSLAVMNMAFY

-961 PNLDYNGRLTNPK
+961 PNLDVNGRLPNPQ

-1007 TRDKGGDYGGD
+1007 TRDLGTNYGGD
-1018 FYLNLG
+1018 LYINLG

-1047 SNYYTETAW
+1047 SNYYTETVW

-1072 SGARERQDIGLNGLN
+1072 SGARERQDIGLDGLT
-1087 SEEERTFGAYREF
+1087 SEEEQTFGSYREF
-1100 LMAVQGKVS
+1100 LTAVQGKVS
-1109 PQVYDSLM
+1109 AAVYDSLLA
-1117 NDPAGDDYHYFRGSD
+1117 DPAADNYHYFRGSD

-1159 ANESYDTSYKTTPDV
+1159 SGESYDTSYKTTPDV

-1189 YQYKISIRPEDFIVG
+1189 YQYRVSIRPEDFVVG
-1204 QNHIVDKRTA
+1204 HNYIVDRRTA

-1228 YQFRIPLTEYQKKV
+1228 YQFRIPLEEYEKKV
-1242 GNINDFTSIRFMRMF
+1242 GTINDFTSIRFMRMF
-1257 LTGFE
+1257 MTHFE
-1262 QPVILRFATLDLVK
+1262 QPIILRFATLDLVK

-1284 ALYAGEMPTTNGSM
+1284 ALYSGEMPTTSGTM
-1298 EISAVNIEENND
+1298 EVSAVNIEENND

-1343 TVRNLATG
+1343 TVRDLATG

-1357 KNTNLDMRQYKH
+1357 KNMNLDMRQYKH
-1369 LQMFVHANALAENV
+1369 LQMFVHANALSENV

-1415 AAGRYDTYS
+1415 AEGRYDTYS
-1424 AEQCRAVWPEENM
+1424 ADQCRAVWPEDNM
-1437 LDIDLSVFTKV
+1437 LDIDLSVFTDV
-1448 KQARNRE
+1448 KKARNQE

-1466 FSVYD
+1466 YSIYD
-1471 DNRPNNKVSVMGNPT
+1471 TNRPNNKISIMGNPT

-1495 GVRNNARATKSVEV
+1495 GVRNNSRETKSVEV

-1528 GTLNIQF
+1528 GALNIQF

-1551 FGGIEDKVSERNQED
+1551 FGGIEDAVSERNQED
-1566 MYNYSITTSF
+1566 IYNYSITTSF

-1582 PEKVRFTAPIYYS
+1582 PEKLHFTAPIYYS
-1595 FNKEVIKPKYNP
+1595 YNKEVIRPKYNP
-1607 LDTDMLLEDALD
+1607 LDTDMLLKDALD

-1633 TTTETTNKN
+1633 TTTESVDKN

-1650 NIATP
+1650 NVATP

-1667 FSYSHSESNKTGET
+1667 FSYSHSMSNKTGET

-1688 NWNGAFNYNYSPEY
+1688 TWNGAFNYSYSPEY
-1702 KPFEPFKKMIKSKS
+1702 KPWEPFKKRIKSKS
-1716 KWWDIIR
+1716 KWLDIIR

-1752 ENLEDP
+1752 DNLEDP
-1758 TSLPLSFSKEFLWNR
+1758 MSLPLSYSKEFLWNR
-1773 DFSLKWDLTKNLHF
+1773 DFSLKWDLTKNLHL

-1800 NVPVNKDLYAD
+1800 NVPVNKDLYPD
-1811 QYQVWKDSVWHSIK
+1811 QYKVWKDSVKQSIK

-1839 SYKVP
+1839 SYKLP
-1844 LEKIPC
+1844 LDKIPALTWM
-1850 FSWISLDGNYTANYS
+1850 SIDGNYTANYS
-1865 WERGMELEDGTSYGN
+1865 WQRGMDLEDGVNYGN
-1880 TINNQRSA
+1880 TVNNQRSA
-1888 TINGRFNLETLYNFS
+1888 TLNGRFNLETLYNLS

-1912 FSASERKKA
+1912 FSVSEMKKA
-1921 KDKSNREREKAKAQ
+1921 KDKSNREKAQAKAQ
-1935 KEKEKE
+1935 KKKEEEE
-1941 AAANGKDGQNKDGK
+1941 AKNKDGK
-1955 DKTDGKTADNAKGTA
+1955 ETKDSKKTPTTDNSKGKGA
-1970 NAKVKNPK
+1970 AKVKNPR

-1987 LKPDT
+1987 LRPDT
-1992 TVELAHNQK
+1992 TTEVTHNQK
-2001 SRRIRVTAVTAAGRR
+2001 SRRIRVTAIDSAGHR
-2016 YPIKFKKLDKNK
+2016 YPIKYKRVNNNK

-2042 VIAKTPAKEKPWY
+2042 VMAKTPFKERAWY
-2055 PYLQGATRFLMMV
+2055 PYLQGATRLLMSV
-2068 RNVSVSYRNTFAMS
+2068 RNISVSYRNTYAMS

-2097 TGGGMQPGL
+2097 TGGAMAPGL
-2106 DFAFGLTGESYIDKA
+2106 DFAFGFTGDSYIDKA
-2121 NERGWLLNNDSISTP
+2121 AERGWLLMNDSISTP
-2136 ATTNAMEDLQLKAT
+2136 ATTNAMEDLQIKAT
-2150 LEPIPDLKIDLNA
+2150 LEPLPDLKIDLNA

-2194 IKSAF
+2194 IGSAF
-2199 ESRGDAGNGY
+2199 ESRGNAANGY
-2209 SSKTFA
+2209 SSKTFT
-2215 RFQQYLNTFQSR
+2215 RFQQYLNTFQQR
-2227 VEARYANATYPAATG
+2227 VEARYAGATYPSATG
-2242 LQGKFDPANGT
+2242 LTGNFDPANGT
-2253 VDKYSS
+2253 VNKYSA

-2272 GGDINS
+2272 GSDITS
-2278 PLDIFPSLAR
+2278 PLDIFPRLAR
-2288 MLPNWTVSYKGLAY
+2288 MLPNWTVSYKGLVY

-2308 HFKSVTLNHSYKS
+2308 HFKSVTLSHAYKS
-2321 IYSVGAYNTY
+2321 IYSVGSYNTY

-2339 DLGFIQNTTD
+2339 DMGFIRNTTD
-2349 NAIIPSSMY
+2349 GSIVPSSMY

-2379 NNNMTVKVEYRK
+2379 NNNMTFKVEYRK

-2418 KINDFKFSSLFG
+2418 KVSDFKFSSLFG
-2430 GRRKKAGRGN
+2430 GRRRR
-2440 NNKQTNAANNRNN
+2440 AANRSGRQNASDQKNKTN
-2453 TRKSSTSAKNSRVI
+2453 TSGQKKKTTRAI
-2467 SHDLNLRFDFSFRN
+2467 SHDLNLRFDFSLRN

-2528 QPLLSSN
+2528 QPLLSSSS
-2535 AYPTITQDFGFSLR
+2535 YPTITQDFGFSLR

>member
-1 MKRNLKIA
+1 MKRFFK
-9 IKRAQTEL
+9 K
-17 ARRMPSVSDLRKK
+17 SVYIILMAAS
-30 WLYLIF
+30 I
-36 LAISAN
+36 N
-42 ALADMGG
+42 ALAGISRTTGMN
-49 AAFLHIPWNE
+49 APFATSVR
-59 IPAPAEPDTIRPRFS
+59 PAEADTIKPRYT
-74 VKRTAPRD
+74 VKRTVANT
-82 EDDLKKRSLDL
+82 EDDLKRKSMDL
-93 KDPDNLKTDT
+93 RDPDNLKTDT
-103 VYDPATGNY
+103 TYNEKTGYY
-112 TIGTKVGDSYLN
+112 TIGTKLGDNYLN

-133 YQEWSLQ
+133 YQEWSLK
-140 KSLQNYYRQKNSEA
+140 KSLQNYYRNKNAEEYA
-154 FENEGK
+154 NAGK

-194 KIGGNLKKTDN
+194 KIGANMKKTDN
-205 PSLSENRRKTF
+205 PSLAENRRKTF
-216 GFDFEEKINMS
+216 GFDFDEKINMT
-227 MNGSVGD
+227 MNGKVGD

-265 IIKLIEG
+265 IIKLIEA

-285 GASSLFGLRA
+285 GSSSLFGIRA

-320 KGGTQTHNY
+320 KGGSQLHTY

-334 EYEENRH
+334 TYEENRH

-348 REHYDQNMSK
+348 RDNYDANMSK

-371 ELWVTNKSG
+371 ELWVTNKTG
-380 SYESNR
+380 STESNR
-386 NIVAFTDLGE
+386 NIIGFTDLGE
-396 HDHISNPIWSKGS
+396 YEHISNPLWTASGTKAPS
-409 VQVAANAANTL
+409 NKSNTL
-420 YSTMTTQH
+420 YATMTSQH
-428 AAARDISQ
+428 AAARDISLA
-436 TSSDLDAIAG
+436 SSELDAIPG
-446 FEGSV
+446 FTGSI

-460 LLSSSEYTVNNS
+460 KLSSSEYTLNS
-472 LGYVS
+472 ALGYVS
-477 LNFTLQPD
+477 LNFNLQPD
-485 EVLAV
+485 EILAV

-498 TTYQVGEFSADLT
+498 TTYQVGEFAADLT
-511 DNTQA
+511 DNTQT
-516 LFVKALK
+516 LFVKTLK
-523 NTSNTPQ
+523 NTSNTPK

-538 KNVYSLGATTTQ
+538 KNVYSLGATTVQ
-550 KDKFKLYIQYQ
+550 KDKFKLDIKYQ
-561 SDSAGVYVSYIPEA
+561 SDSAGVYVSYLPEPA
-575 KYKNTKLLRVMN
+575 FKNTKLLKVMN

-594 NRPNPNGQFDY
+594 NKPNPNGQFDY
-605 VEGYTINKGR
+605 VEGYTISKGR
-615 IYFPVTEPFGSHLRQ
+615 IFFPVVEPFGKHLRD
-630 YLNDEVLAEKYCF
+630 YLNNPELADKYCF
-643 DALYD
+643 QELYD
-648 STKTMAKQIAEKNKF
+648 STKTKAKQIAEKDKF
-663 LLSGEYKGNNGAEIS
+663 LLTGEYQGNSGAEIS
-678 LGAMNVPQGSVTV
+678 LGAMNIPQGSVTV
-691 TAGGVTLTENTDY
+691 TAGGVALTENTDY

-724 TNVSVDF
+724 TKVDVDF

-744 VGFNLQYDV
+744 LGFNMQYDV
-753 SKDFTF
+753 NKDLSI

-802 LIDKIPLID
+802 LIDKIPLVD
-811 VTEPSQISFTGEFA
+811 VTAPSQITFNGEFA
-825 QLIAGQNKKI
+825 QLIAGQNKRI

-854 MQPTN
+854 MQPTS

-870 ESKLVNDVRGG
+870 ESKLVNDVRAG

-886 LSWYTVDPLFTRQ
+886 LSWYYIDPLFTRQ

-938 SAASLPVMNLAFY
+938 SAASLSVLNLAYY
-951 PTERGAYNLD
+951 PTERGAYNLN
-961 PNLDYNGRLTNPK
+961 PNLDYNGHLPNPA
-974 TRWGGMMRKLDT
+974 THWGGMMRKLDT

-997 EFWLL
+997 EFWML

-1007 TRDKGGDYGGD
+1007 TRNDSEYRGGD

-1024 EVSEDILHDGKK
+1024 EISEDILHDGKK
-1036 FFESGMPIDGN
+1036 YFESGMPVDGN
-1047 SNYYTETAW
+1047 PAYYTETAW
-1056 GRVPNTTSVVY
+1056 GRVPNTTSVTY
-1067 AFNNE
+1067 AFNNQG
-1072 SGARERQDIGLNGLN
+1072 GAREKQDIGLNGLN

-1100 LMAVQGKVS
+1100 LTAIQGKVS
-1109 PQVYDSLM
+1109 PQVYDSLL

-1151 GNSRSNEN
+1151 GNSRSNDN

-1189 YQYKISIRPEDFIVG
+1189 YQYKISIRPEDFVVG
-1204 QNHIVDKRTA
+1204 QNYIVDKRIS

-1228 YQFRIPLTEYQKKV
+1228 YQFRVPLDEYQKRV
-1242 GNINDFTSIRFMRMF
+1242 GDINDFTSIRFMRMF

-1262 QPVILRFATLDLVK
+1262 KPVILRFATLDLVK

-1284 ALYAGEMPTTNGSM
+1284 GLYQGEMPTTTGSM

-1323 RVVDPA
+1323 RVIDPA

-1343 TVRNLATG
+1343 TVKNLAAG

-1357 KNTNLDMRQYKH
+1357 KNMHLDMRQYKH
-1369 LQMFVHANALAENV
+1369 LQMFVHANALTENV
-1383 TETEDNQT
+1383 TETENNQT
-1391 SIFIRLGSD
+1391 SLFVRIGSD
-1400 YKNNFY
+1400 YRNNFY
-1406 EYEIPLKLT
+1406 EYEIPLQLT
-1415 AAGRYDTYS
+1415 PEGHYDTYS
-1424 AEQCRAVWPEENM
+1424 AQQCRAVWPEENM
-1437 LDIDLSVFTKV
+1437 LDIDLSLLTNVKV
-1448 KQARNRE
+1448 ARNRD
-1455 KSLGNTNLTTL
+1455 KSLGNASLTQL
-1466 FSVYD
+1466 YSVYD
-1471 DNRPNNKVSVMGNPT
+1471 SHRPNNKISVMGNPT

-1495 GVRNNARATKSVEV
+1495 GIRNNSREIKSVEV

-1528 GTLNIQF
+1528 GNLNIQL
-1535 SDLGSVN
+1535 SDLGFVN
-1542 LTGHMETAG
+1542 LTGHVETSG
-1551 FGGIEDKVSERNQED
+1551 FGGIEDAVSERNNED
-1566 MYNYSITTSF
+1566 SYDYSITTSF

-1582 PEKVRFTAPIYYS
+1582 PEKVRLTAPIYYS
-1595 FNKEVIKPKYNP
+1595 YSKEVIRPKYNP
-1607 LDTDMLLEDALD
+1607 LDTDILLKDALD
-1619 ACTTE
+1619 ACTTDWE
-1624 HEKDSLRSL
+1624 RDSLISL
-1633 TTTETTNKN
+1633 TTTKTVNKN

-1667 FSYSHSESNKTGET
+1667 FGYSHSSSDKRGET

-1688 NWNGAFNYNYSPEY
+1688 TWNGNFSYNYSPNY
-1702 KPFEPFKKMIKSKS
+1702 KPFEPFKKKIKNKS
-1716 KWWDIIR
+1716 KWLSIVR

-1735 FNTNILR
+1735 FNTSILR

-1758 TSLPLSFSKEFLWNR
+1758 TSLPLSFSKDFLWNR
-1773 DFSLKWDLTKNLHF
+1773 DFSLRWDLTKALHF
-1787 SFNSATHAEIEEP
+1787 TFSSSTHAEILEP

-1811 QYQVWKDSVWHSIK
+1811 QYTAWKDSVWHSIK
-1825 GFGTPLDYQQDFTA
+1825 GFGTPLDYQQSFTG

-1844 LEKIPC
+1844 FEKIPC
-1850 FSWISLDGNYTANYS
+1850 FAWISADGNYTANYS
-1865 WERGMELEDGTSYGN
+1865 WNRGAELEDGSTYGN
-1880 TINNQRSA
+1880 TITNQRSV
-1888 TINGRFNLETLYNFS
+1888 TLNGRFNMETLYNNS
-1903 SFLKEVNKK
+1903 TFLKEVNKK
-1912 FSASERKKA
+1912 FSASERNKA
-1921 KDKSNREREKAKAQ
+1921 KNKSVQEKAKAKAAEKKK
-1935 KEKEKE
+1935 KEEEEKNKAGQDGKETP
-1941 AAANGKDGQNKDGK
+1941 KDKDGK
-1955 DKTDGKTADNAKGTA
+1955 QADNAKGTA
-1970 NAKVKNPK
+1970 NAKQTNTK
-1978 FKGFAGEIT
+1978 FKGFAGEVT
-1987 LKPDT
+1987 LKADT
-1992 TVELAHNQK
+1992 FVNLSHNQK
-2001 SRRIRVTAVTAAGRR
+2001 SKKIRVTAVDSLGKR
-2016 YPIKFKKLDKNK
+2016 YPIKYKKVDQNI
-2028 IRILNMDSVKLRVN
+2028 IRILNKDSVKLRVN
-2042 VIAKTPAKEKPWY
+2042 VMALPKASEKAWY
-2055 PYLQGATRFLMMV
+2055 PYMQGAVRFLMMV
-2068 RNVSVSYRNTFAMS
+2068 RNVSVSYRNSYSMS
-2082 LPGFLPNVGDMLGQR
+2082 LPGFMPNVGDMLGQQ
-2097 TGGGMQPGL
+2097 TGGGMKPGL
-2106 DFAFGLTGESYIDKA
+2106 DFAFGFTGDSYIDKA

-2136 ATTNAMEDLQLKAT
+2136 ATTNAMEDLQFKAT
-2150 LEPIPDLKIDLNA
+2150 LEPLPDLKIDLNA
-2163 SRTVNSN
+2163 SRTVNKN

-2179 MPTTQSGSFT
+2179 SPTTQSGSFN

-2194 IKSAF
+2194 IRSAF
-2199 ESRGDAGNGY
+2199 ESRGNVDNGY
-2209 SSKTFA
+2209 SSKTFS
-2215 RFQQYLNTFQSR
+2215 RFQNYLNTFQKR
-2227 VEARYANATYPAATG
+2227 VESRYIGTSYPEATG
-2242 LQGKFDPANGT
+2242 MQGNFNPENGT
-2253 VDKYSS
+2253 VDKYSA

-2272 GGDINS
+2272 GSDIKS
-2278 PLDIFPSLAR
+2278 PLDIFPAITR
-2288 MLPNWTVSYKGLAY
+2288 MLPNWNVSYKGLGY

-2331 SSWMEYMG
+2331 SNWMEYMG
-2339 DLGFIQNTTD
+2339 GLGYVENVTD
-2349 NAIIPSSMY
+2349 NRIVPSSMY

-2379 NNNMTVKVEYRK
+2379 NNNMTFKVEYRK

-2400 AAQLNEACSNDF
+2400 AAQLNEACSDDI
-2412 VIGWGY
+2412 VLGWGY

-2430 GRRKKAGRGN
+2430 GKRKRTDKN
-2440 NNKQTNAANNRNN
+2440 NRNKKTTTQANNNRNN
-2453 TRKSSTSAKNSRVI
+2453 NRTNNSSQTKNQTI

-2508 ADYTMSR
+2508 ADYTVSR

-2528 QPLLSSN
+2528 QPLLSSS
-2535 AYPTITQDFGFSLR
+2535 AYPTITQDFGFNMR